1 MLSKNNYQERLR
13 KMDDKQER
21 FSIRKFSVGAAS
33 VLVGTAILSMQNV
46 QTVRADATT
55 DTEKGTTDVT
65 SKNDEQNKQKA
76 YNQVV
81 SEDQNKSSK
90 TTGTTMEGQD
100 SKVASFSASKNEG
113 TFAETSSEDKA
124 ASTTDATESK
134 TSDTTKATEDNK
146 VDAVADKSTE
156 DKANTDATQESS
168 DSKSTENKT
177 TDAQKVESKVATTK
191 ATTDTAN
198 SVKSAST
205 TSTDKTTSVN
215 TTTFNTNQSSTAALF
230 SASAL
235 SESKALAA
243 TPRSSSATTN
253 TQAKN
258 NNYKLVTSAS
268 ALQQAINSGVAGVN
282 IDRSIDA
289 SNVDLAITNTFAIVG
304 INDAAVLNLGQK
316 SLNNSGNLTLQDI
329 TINGAVSGNGTVNI
343 KGNVTSNVNENNSL
357 IKGATVDEANAALN
371 DQTGTGKIG
380 TQGTSWA
387 SGSSNQNGWAVKGW
401 NYANFSGSKVNV
413 AVDANLTINRSAIGD
428 GIHLA
433 NNGTVNVADGGQL
446 TINMNTNNDL
456 NTTARYHNA
465 GIFAVGNGNL
475 TTGYKSVVTLNT
487 SIGQGIAMT
496 GMRPYVTDTDVFGG
510 YSARDRGDGSG
521 QINLGQ
527 YSTLNFTGRDGV
539 ILGNNSNFNV
549 GDSANVHF
557 ENKGR
562 GVALDLAANSNIN
575 IDDHAVTYF
584 HSVGK
589 TTTNA
594 LGNTVGA
601 SGSFSG
607 YNYIGV
613 NEGGNITVGQFATFR
628 VILEGRGNNNYD
640 DVVSLDSQNSNTNA
654 AFTSK
659 TGAIVDIRDDNTN
672 FYAELISFPLGTSN
686 TRIDIHDPLMLNL
699 QRYSSGGPTTGW
711 MPIGGDMINTTSNQ
725 YTANLIYMSGSKGVF
740 SVDGTDYVVYQK
752 IKSDGSKQIWLNV
765 NGVNIPMS
773 GFQTKDIWNNQAN
786 PDVSIKGTD
795 LTSGIRANQ
804 VHNYDGTPL
813 TGKDA
818 PYYGISTQRASQ
830 QIWFPHKTQM
840 EVVGSHTNT
849 IKYVYEDGTPVLDEN
864 GNQIVKTQNLNLTR
878 KLTLDITDD
887 KIEEIQKY
895 ALTHNADQT
904 LEYIKNAQSVSED
917 SGWVYTDA
925 QGNTVTDPYATVVSP
940 VEDGYTASIKSSNVP
955 GITEGA
961 DGTSVTAKLQYKEDL
976 VQNGELSN
984 NYKQNGLSAILPD
997 NYETVVV
1004 YGMPQEVTNTLKFY
1018 DDTTK
1023 SYISTVT
1030 DQTVT
1035 GKENDDVNFK
1045 DGASIVKSLED
1056 QGYKFVN
1063 VTDGTPDDTNAT
1075 VLSGDTFSDVDF
1087 GKFGKDGKTFVVH
1100 LTHKV
1105 VPVTPDT
1112 PNVPSNSKVSKDDL
1126 TKTATRTIHYV
1137 ENDQNGAELKE
1148 STVQTVNYTG
1158 TAYVDVVTGQM
1169 VNAKADGEDAQG
1181 NTTYVVDTDN
1191 KKQPLIAWTT
1201 DNDGKFAQVTP
1212 DASIKKGD
1220 DTWTTGVKSVDEK
1233 NAPDVSTITGKTT
1246 NEDVYVPYT
1255 LSQKT
1260 YTGTKETT
1268 SVTRVI
1274 SYLDNETKQPVS
1286 DAVKQTATL
1295 SRTRIKDE
1303 KDNVIGYGSV
1313 SEDGHSYTL
1322 NNDWTI
1328 DSNGWVAQVSPDETA
1343 KGYKKTPHFE
1353 DGKDASTVA
1362 ADAPSITDPQDVTV
1376 NVFYDHD
1383 TTPVTPDKPGHGLT
1397 HDDLNKDVTRTIN
1410 YVDMTG
1416 AAVNGAPD
1424 GKSTYTQT
1432 AHFTRTAIVD
1442 KVNDKLLGYEIN
1454 GDGSVDIT
1462 PDAGDFAWKST
1473 DANLPAVTSKT
1484 PSEVGYDS
1492 VDTPVVQATTVAY
1505 NSEPINVTV
1514 TYSKNA
1520 QQGSFQIHY
1529 IDEDNN
1535 NAILHQDTVSGKIGD
1550 SVTYSTA
1557 DQIKLWESKGYV
1569 LDHDGYTTQTT
1580 INEDNNGKTY
1590 IVSFKHGRKN
1600 GTTETIVP
1608 TETIHFQYA
1617 DGTKAADDVYGNAG
1631 DFKFTR
1637 TPIIDTVTGQVV
1649 DPGTWNKESYTFD
1662 DGQKNV
1668 KVING
1673 YVADKVTYGNRTAT
1687 PNDLN
1692 VEDTITYRKISNII
1706 PVDENG
1712 NQIPGTTPVDYKN
1725 DPSDP
1730 TKVTPDEE
1738 SPKVPSGWTIS
1749 PDQPEGVTPN
1759 TTTNTAKV
1767 TPVDPTEPTKVVYT
1781 RDEEPEDLQYA
1792 TVKVI
1797 YHDDTTGQDL
1807 ESWSSDTN
1815 GNKKEVGTDT
1825 GYTQADINRVV
1836 QGYEAKGY
1844 YYVTTDGTLPTTI
1857 PADGATIVVHLAHNQ
1872 IPVGPDT
1879 PDKHGV
1885 DPDQVKKVYTSTLYY
1900 QDSEGKTL
1908 SPDQQQTSTW
1918 TRTVTVDAVTNQIV
1932 NGGKYDT
1939 NWTLQDANDQY
1950 SNFTVP
1956 VVEGYVARKITNN
1969 GATVTTVVA
1978 GQTKVQQNLEDTVV
1992 YDKVGKLV
2000 PVGPDGKTPIPDAP
2014 TPSYPNDPTDP
2025 TKVIPNEPVPDVPG
2039 YTPVDPTPIT
2049 PEDPTKD
2056 TPIPYTKD
2064 PVKAG
2069 LTVQYIDQDNNNSVI
2084 KSDAVNGNIGGKV
2097 DYSTASSITDFEN
2110 KGYVLVTDGF
2120 TGQAGDEF
2128 TTENNG
2134 QVYKVVFKHGTRPVT
2149 PENPADPNK
2158 PVDPDHPDTP
2168 TPSNPNLSKTDL
2180 QKTITRTV
2188 EYKYADGT
2196 QAHEPVKQELTFTG
2210 KGTIDLVTGN
2220 LVTVDKDGNITSQN
2234 GKITW
2239 NHDSQEFE
2247 AVPAIDHDDY
2257 YISSI
2262 NQSNSTA
2269 SVDGQTGAVGTETV
2283 TPNSQNGNIVITLTR
2298 NPDVPVAAQGSIN
2311 YIDDTTGQ
2319 TIESANFS
2327 GNVGQKINYTTAGSI
2342 KNWEAKGYNLVSNN
2356 FKDGEE
2362 VFTDGKNA
2370 FEVHLVHATTPVT
2383 PENPGKPGEP
2393 VNPTNPDDPHKYPD
2407 NYVPQELAKTVTR
2420 DVTYVYADGSQ
2431 AEAPVHQEV
2440 KFTGSG
2446 YLDLVTGE
2454 YVTVDNNGRIT
2465 GKGQINWTP
2474 ESANFDATK
2483 SIDTSKY
2490 QIVGIKE
2497 NNTTANVDQT
2507 TGVVA
2512 GETVTQNGNNSSIVI
2527 TLANKPAPVVEKG
2540 SITVRVHDLTD
2551 NVDLPQYGKES
2562 GEQEVGTSFTYDK
2575 SAVITELINKG
2586 YKLVNGGEDVP
2597 SEVAKGAKTITIL
2610 VEHDTVPVTPENP
2623 SKPGEPINPNDP
2635 DGPKWPE
2642 GTDENSVKR
2651 TGTQTIHYEGAGD
2664 KTPSDDVQ
2672 TFDFTKKMLVDK
2684 VTGKIID
2691 SGEWNVT
2698 SHTFG
2703 YKDTPVIDGYHADK
2717 RNAGGSVVTPDDL
2730 NKKVVVTY
2738 KPNGKIIPTDPSGNP
2753 IPNVPTP
2760 TYPTDPTDP
2769 TKVVPDEP
2777 VPDIPGMTP
2786 STPTVTPED
2795 PGKDTPVPYTPVV
2808 PAKDQ
2813 VAQVIYRDVQD
2824 GTNKQLATSGDL
2836 TGKSGSEINYSTAD
2850 QIKELISQGYVLK
2863 NDGFPAGVVFDNDD
2877 SKNQVFYVDF
2887 IHGQVPVNPDNPHE
2901 GIDPSQYE
2909 KTVKEK
2915 VHYVGAGDKTPAD
2928 NVQNSKWTRTL
2939 TVDTVTGKVVEN
2951 GQYTTDWSIAKGE
2964 KTVYD
2969 QVNTPVIDGYHA
2981 DKREVPATAVTQDDI
2996 EVTVTYKPNGKI
3008 IPTDPSG
3015 NPIPNVPT
3023 LTYPTDPT
3031 DPTKV
3036 VPNEPVPDI
3045 PGMTPSTPTVT
3056 PEDPG
3061 KDTSVPYNP
3070 IVPAKDQ
3077 AAIVSYVDADNGN
3090 AEITNSGNL
3099 TGKAGDKIDYSTK
3112 ATIASLENKGYVL
3125 VNDGF
3130 PADATFDNDD
3140 NTTQRF
3146 VVVLK
3151 HGTVPVTPENP
3162 GKSGEPINP
3171 NDPDGPK
3178 WPEGTDENSVKRTGT
3193 QTIHYVGAGDKTP
3206 SDDVQTFDFTR
3217 NMVVDKVTGKVI
3229 DGGSWNVT
3237 SHTFGYKDT
3246 PVIDGYHAD
3255 KRNAGGTVVT
3265 PDDLN
3270 KIVTVNYSQ
3279 NGKIIPTDPSG
3290 TPISNVP
3297 TPTYPTDPT
3306 DPTKVVPDQPVP
3318 KVPDMTPST
3327 PTVTPED
3334 PGKDTPVPYNPVKTL
3349 DKVTTVEGKQIVH
3362 FVDGDNGNT
3371 PLRDPNTQTHEFKIT
3386 NGVPDESS
3394 HTFTL
3399 VDVPVIPGYVAEV
3412 KSAGGKTVT
3421 PDTPLAEVTVVY
3433 HKVGKIVPVDPNGTP
3448 IPNVP
3453 TPSYT
3458 NDPTDPTKVVPDEP
3472 VPAITG
3478 KTPDKTSVT
3487 PVDPTKDTPVVY
3499 KDNEVPA
3506 TPNSQKAVVNFIDVN
3521 TGKLIKTSG
3530 ILSGRPGEDINK
3542 LYSSAEVIKQLEEA
3556 GYEVV
3561 YNAFDGDG
3569 VTKYFDDDDNTTQQF
3584 TVALKLKEKAKT
3596 PDPVVPAPETPAKEP
3611 EAPAEKVSRPEQ
3623 SVKQNVS
3630 VPTPQKPVEKKTNN
3644 KKEVLP
3650 QTGADHN
3657 EAASILGAVAA
3668 AIGMTSLIGAKRRK
3682 KDDK

>member
-1 MLSKNNYQERLR
+1 M
-13 KMDDKQER
+13 
-21 FSIRKFSVGAAS
+21 
-33 VLVGTAILSMQNV
+33 
-46 QTVRADATT
+46 
-55 DTEKGTTDVT
+55 
-65 SKNDEQNKQKA
+65 
-76 YNQVV
+76 
-81 SEDQNKSSK
+81 
-90 TTGTTMEGQD
+90 
-100 SKVASFSASKNEG
+100 
-113 TFAETSSEDKA
+113 
-124 ASTTDATESK
+124 
-134 TSDTTKATEDNK
+134 
-146 VDAVADKSTE
+146 
-156 DKANTDATQESS
+156 
-168 DSKSTENKT
+168 
-177 TDAQKVESKVATTK
+177 
-191 ATTDTAN
+191 
-198 SVKSAST
+198 
-205 TSTDKTTSVN
+205 
-215 TTTFNTNQSSTAALF
+215 
-230 SASAL
+230 

-243 TPRSSSATTN
+243 TPRASSATTN

-329 TINGAVSGNGTVNI
+329 TINGAVSGNGIVNI
-343 KGNVTSNVNENNSL
+343 KGNVTSNVSENNSL
-357 IKGATVDEANAALN
+357 IKGATVDAANAALK
-371 DQTGTGKIG
+371 DQTSTGTIG

-387 SGSSNQNGWAVKGW
+387 SGSSNQNGWTVKGW

-413 AVDANLTINRSAIGD
+413 AADANLTINRSAIGD

-589 TTTNA
+589 TTTNV

-659 TGAIVDIRDDNTN
+659 IGAIVDIRDDNTN

-887 KIEEIQKY
+887 KSEEIQKY

-1004 YGMPQEVTNTLKFY
+1004 YKKAKEVTNTLKFY

-1023 SYISTVT
+1023 SYITNIA
-1030 DQTVT
+1030 DQTAT

-1045 DGASIVKSLED
+1045 DGASTVKSLED

-1063 VTDGTPDDTNAT
+1063 VTDGTPDDTNVT

-1126 TKTATRTIHYV
+1126 TKSATRTIHYV

-1169 VNAKADGEDAQG
+1169 VNAKADGKDAQG

-1191 KKQPLIAWTT
+1191 KKQPSIAWTT

-1220 DTWTTGVKSVDEK
+1220 DTWTTGIKSVDEK
-1233 NAPDVSTITGKTT
+1233 NAPDVSTITGKTI

-1274 SYLDNETKQPVS
+1274 NYLDNETKQPVS

-1303 KDNVIGYGSV
+1303 KGNVIGYGSV

-1410 YVDMTG
+1410 YVDTTG

-1535 NAILHQDTVSGKIGD
+1535 NAILRQSSVSSKIGD
-1550 SVTYSTA
+1550 SVSYDPATIIDELT
-1557 DQIKLWESKGYV
+1557 KLGYV
-1569 LDHDGYTTQTT
+1569 QDTNYSGADKYVPQAFIT
-1580 INEDNNGKTY
+1580 EDNNGKTY
-1590 IVSFKHGRKN
+1590 IIAFKHGRKN
-1600 GTTETIVP
+1600 GTTETLVP

-1617 DGTKAADDVYGNAG
+1617 DGTKPADDVKGNAG
-1631 DFKFTR
+1631 NFKFTR
-1637 TPIIDTVTGQVV
+1637 TPILDTVTGQVV
-1649 DPGTWNKESYTFD
+1649 DPGTWNKDSYTFD

-1797 YHDDTTGQDL
+1797 YHDDTTNQDL
-1807 ESWSSDTN
+1807 ESWNSDNN
-1815 GNKKEVGTDT
+1815 GVKREVGTDT
-1825 GYTQADINRVV
+1825 GYTQADINKVV
-1836 QGYEAKGY
+1836 EGYEARGY
-1844 YYVTTDGTLPTTI
+1844 YYVTTDGTLPTMI
-1857 PADGATIVVHLAHNQ
+1857 PASDTTIVVHLAHNQ
-1872 IPVGPDT
+1872 IPVGPD
-1879 PDKHGV
+1879 
-1885 DPDQVKKVYTSTLYY
+1885 
-1900 QDSEGKTL
+1900 
-1908 SPDQQQTSTW
+1908 
-1918 TRTVTVDAVTNQIV
+1918 
-1932 NGGKYDT
+1932 
-1939 NWTLQDANDQY
+1939 
-1950 SNFTVP
+1950 
-1956 VVEGYVARKITNN
+1956 
-1969 GATVTTVVA
+1969 
-1978 GQTKVQQNLEDTVV
+1978 
-1992 YDKVGKLV
+1992 
-2000 PVGPDGKTPIPDAP
+2000 GKTPIPNVP

-2056 TPIPYTKD
+2056 TPVPYTKD

-2084 KSDAVNGNIGGKV
+2084 KSDAVNGNIGDKI

-2110 KGYVLVTDGF
+2110 RGYVLVTDGF

-2247 AVPAIDHDDY
+2247 AVPAIDHDGY

-2269 SVDGQTGAVGTETV
+2269 SVDSQTGTVGTETV

-2298 NPDVPVAAQGSIN
+2298 NPDVPVAAQGSVN

-2454 YVTVDNNGRIT
+2454 YVTVDNNGKIT

-2507 TGVVA
+2507 PGVVA
-2512 GETVTQNGNNSSIVI
+2512 GETVT
-2527 TLANKPAPVVEKG
+2527 
-2540 SITVRVHDLTD
+2540 TV
-2551 NVDLPQYGKES
+2551 
-2562 GEQEVGTSFTYDK
+2562 
-2575 SAVITELINKG
+2575 
-2586 YKLVNGGEDVP
+2586 
-2597 SEVAKGAKTITIL
+2597 
-2610 VEHDTVPVTPENP
+2610 
-2623 SKPGEPINPNDP
+2623 
-2635 DGPKWPE
+2635 
-2642 GTDENSVKR
+2642 
-2651 TGTQTIHYEGAGD
+2651 
-2664 KTPSDDVQ
+2664 
-2672 TFDFTKKMLVDK
+2672 
-2684 VTGKIID
+2684 
-2691 SGEWNVT
+2691 
-2698 SHTFG
+2698 
-2703 YKDTPVIDGYHADK
+2703 
-2717 RNAGGSVVTPDDL
+2717 
-2730 NKKVVVTY
+2730 
-2738 KPNGKIIPTDPSGNP
+2738 
-2753 IPNVPTP
+2753 
-2760 TYPTDPTDP
+2760 
-2769 TKVVPDEP
+2769 
-2777 VPDIPGMTP
+2777 
-2786 STPTVTPED
+2786 
-2795 PGKDTPVPYTPVV
+2795 
-2808 PAKDQ
+2808 
-2813 VAQVIYRDVQD
+2813 
-2824 GTNKQLATSGDL
+2824 QL
-2836 TGKSGSEINYSTAD
+2836 
-2850 QIKELISQGYVLK
+2850 
-2863 NDGFPAGVVFDNDD
+2863 
-2877 SKNQVFYVDF
+2877 
-2887 IHGQVPVNPDNPHE
+2887 
-2901 GIDPSQYE
+2901 
-2909 KTVKEK
+2909 
-2915 VHYVGAGDKTPAD
+2915 
-2928 NVQNSKWTRTL
+2928 
-2939 TVDTVTGKVVEN
+2939 
-2951 GQYTTDWSIAKGE
+2951 
-2964 KTVYD
+2964 
-2969 QVNTPVIDGYHA
+2969 
-2981 DKREVPATAVTQDDI
+2981 
-2996 EVTVTYKPNGKI
+2996 
-3008 IPTDPSG
+3008 
-3015 NPIPNVPT
+3015 
-3023 LTYPTDPT
+3023 
-3031 DPTKV
+3031 
-3036 VPNEPVPDI
+3036 
-3045 PGMTPSTPTVT
+3045 
-3056 PEDPG
+3056 
-3061 KDTSVPYNP
+3061 
-3070 IVPAKDQ
+3070 
-3077 AAIVSYVDADNGN
+3077 
-3090 AEITNSGNL
+3090 
-3099 TGKAGDKIDYSTK
+3099 
-3112 ATIASLENKGYVL
+3112 
-3125 VNDGF
+3125 
-3130 PADATFDNDD
+3130 
-3140 NTTQRF
+3140 
-3146 VVVLK
+3146 
-3151 HGTVPVTPENP
+3151 
-3162 GKSGEPINP
+3162 
-3171 NDPDGPK
+3171 
-3178 WPEGTDENSVKRTGT
+3178 
-3193 QTIHYVGAGDKTP
+3193 
-3206 SDDVQTFDFTR
+3206 
-3217 NMVVDKVTGKVI
+3217 
-3229 DGGSWNVT
+3229 
-3237 SHTFGYKDT
+3237 
-3246 PVIDGYHAD
+3246 
-3255 KRNAGGTVVT
+3255 
-3265 PDDLN
+3265 
-3270 KIVTVNYSQ
+3270 
-3279 NGKIIPTDPSG
+3279 
-3290 TPISNVP
+3290 
-3297 TPTYPTDPT
+3297 
-3306 DPTKVVPDQPVP
+3306 
-3318 KVPDMTPST
+3318 
-3327 PTVTPED
+3327 
-3334 PGKDTPVPYNPVKTL
+3334 
-3349 DKVTTVEGKQIVH
+3349 
-3362 FVDGDNGNT
+3362 
-3371 PLRDPNTQTHEFKIT
+3371 
-3386 NGVPDESS
+3386 
-3394 HTFTL
+3394 
-3399 VDVPVIPGYVAEV
+3399 
-3412 KSAGGKTVT
+3412 
-3421 PDTPLAEVTVVY
+3421 
-3433 HKVGKIVPVDPNGTP
+3433 
-3448 IPNVP
+3448 
-3453 TPSYT
+3453 
-3458 NDPTDPTKVVPDEP
+3458 
-3472 VPAITG
+3472 
-3478 KTPDKTSVT
+3478 
-3487 PVDPTKDTPVVY
+3487 
-3499 KDNEVPA
+3499 
-3506 TPNSQKAVVNFIDVN
+3506 
-3521 TGKLIKTSG
+3521 
-3530 ILSGRPGEDINK
+3530 
-3542 LYSSAEVIKQLEEA
+3542 
-3556 GYEVV
+3556 
-3561 YNAFDGDG
+3561 
-3569 VTKYFDDDDNTTQQF
+3569 
-3584 TVALKLKEKAKT
+3584 
-3596 PDPVVPAPETPAKEP
+3596 
-3611 EAPAEKVSRPEQ
+3611 
-3623 SVKQNVS
+3623 
-3630 VPTPQKPVEKKTNN
+3630 
-3644 KKEVLP
+3644 
-3650 QTGADHN
+3650 
-3657 EAASILGAVAA
+3657 
-3668 AIGMTSLIGAKRRK
+3668 
-3682 KDDK
+3682 

>member
-113 TFAETSSEDKA
+113 TFAETSSEDKT
-124 ASTTDATESK
+124 ASTADATENK

-156 DKANTDATQESS
+156 NKANTDATQESS

-205 TSTDKTTSVN
+205 TSTHKTTSVN

-243 TPRSSSATTN
+243 TPRASSDTTN

-258 NNYKLVTSAS
+258 NSYKLVTSAS

-329 TINGAVSGNGTVNI
+329 TINGAVSGNGIVNI
-343 KGNVTSNVNENNSL
+343 KGNVTSNVSENNSL
-357 IKGATVDEANAALN
+357 IKGATVDAANAALK
-371 DQTGTGKIG
+371 DQTSTGTIG

-387 SGSSNQNGWAVKGW
+387 SGSSNQNGWTVKGW

-413 AVDANLTINRSAIGD
+413 AADANLTINRSAIGD

-465 GIFAVGNGNL
+465 GIFAVGNGNF

-849 IKYVYEDGTPVLDEN
+849 IKYVYEDGTPVLGEN

-1004 YGMPQEVTNTLKFY
+1004 YSMPQEVTNTLKFY

-1023 SYISTVT
+1023 SYITNIA
-1030 DQTVT
+1030 DQTAT

-1045 DGASIVKSLED
+1045 DGASTVKSLED

-1063 VTDGTPDDTNAT
+1063 VTDGTPDDTNVT

-1126 TKTATRTIHYV
+1126 TKSATRTIHYV

-1169 VNAKADGEDAQG
+1169 VNAKADGKDAQG

-1191 KKQPLIAWTT
+1191 KKQPSIAWTT

-1274 SYLDNETKQPVS
+1274 NYLDNETKQPVS

-1303 KDNVIGYGSV
+1303 KGNVIGYGSV

-1353 DGKDASTVA
+1353 DGKDASTLA

-1410 YVDMTG
+1410 YVDTTG

-1454 GDGSVDIT
+1454 GNGSVDIT

-1600 GTTETIVP
+1600 GTTETLVP

-1673 YVADKVTYGNRTAT
+1673 YVADKATYGNRTAT

-1692 VEDTITYRKISNII
+1692 VEDTVTYRKISNII

-1738 SPKVPSGWTIS
+1738 SPNVPNGWTIS

-1797 YHDDTTGQDL
+1797 YHDDTTNQDL
-1807 ESWSSDTN
+1807 ESWNSDNN
-1815 GNKKEVGTDT
+1815 GVKREVGTDT
-1825 GYTQADINRVV
+1825 GYTQADINKVV
-1836 QGYEAKGY
+1836 EGYEARGY
-1844 YYVTTDGTLPTTI
+1844 YYVTTDGTLPTMI
-1857 PADGATIVVHLAHNQ
+1857 PASDTTIVVHLAHNQ

-1885 DPDQVKKVYTSTLYY
+1885 DPDQVKKVYTSTLHY

-1969 GATVTTVVA
+1969 SATVTTVVA

-2084 KSDAVNGNIGGKV
+2084 KSDAVNGNIGGKI

-2247 AVPAIDHDDY
+2247 AVPAIDHDGY

-2454 YVTVDNNGRIT
+2454 YVTVDNNGKIT

-2512 GETVTQNGNNSSIVI
+2512 GETVTQNSNNSSIVI
-2527 TLANKPAPVVEKG
+2527 TLADKPAPVVEKG

-2586 YKLVNGGEDVP
+2586 YKLVDGGEDVP

-2623 SKPGEPINPNDP
+2623 GKPGEPINPNDP

-2777 VPDIPGMTP
+2777 VL
-2786 STPTVTPED
+2786 
-2795 PGKDTPVPYTPVV
+2795 YTPVV

-2863 NDGFPAGVVFDNDD
+2863 NDGFPAGAVFDNDD

-2951 GQYTTDWSIAKGE
+2951 GQYTTDWSIAKCE

-3015 NPIPNVPT
+3015 NPIPNVSTP
-3023 LTYPTDPT
+3023 TYPTDPT

-3162 GKSGEPINP
+3162 GKPGEPINP

-3290 TPISNVP
+3290 NPIPNVP

-3306 DPTKVVPDQPVP
+3306 DPTKVVPDEPVP
-3318 KVPDMTPST
+3318 DIPGMTPST

-3334 PGKDTPVPYNPVKTL
+3334 PGKDTPVPYNPVKTP

-3433 HKVGKIVPVDPNGTP
+3433 HKVGKIVPVDPNGNP

-3611 EAPAEKVSRPEQ
+3611 EAPVEKVSRPEQ

>member
-90 TTGTTMEGQD
+90 TTDTTMEGQD

-113 TFAETSSEDKA
+113 TFAETSSEDKT
-124 ASTTDATESK
+124 ASTTDVTENK
-134 TSDTTKATEDNK
+134 TSDTTKAIEDNK

-156 DKANTDATQESS
+156 NKANTDATQESS

-177 TDAQKVESKVATTK
+177 TDAQKVESKV

-243 TPRSSSATTN
+243 APRASSATTN

-343 KGNVTSNVNENNSL
+343 KGNVTSNVSENNSL
-357 IKGATVDEANAALN
+357 IKGATVDAANAALK
-371 DQTGTGKIG
+371 DQTSTGTIG

-387 SGSSNQNGWAVKGW
+387 SGSSNQNGWTVKGW

-413 AVDANLTINRSAIGD
+413 AADANLTINRSAIGD

-917 SGWVYTDA
+917 SDWVYTDA

-1004 YGMPQEVTNTLKFY
+1004 YKKAKEVTNTLKFY

-1023 SYISTVT
+1023 SYITNIA
-1030 DQTVT
+1030 DQTAT

-1045 DGASIVKSLED
+1045 DGASTVKSLED

-1063 VTDGTPDDTNAT
+1063 VTDGTPDDTNVT

-1112 PNVPSNSKVSKDDL
+1112 PNVPSNSKVSKGDL
-1126 TKTATRTIHYV
+1126 TKSATRTIHYV

-1169 VNAKADGEDAQG
+1169 VNAKAEGKDAQG

-1191 KKQPLIAWTT
+1191 KKQPSIAWTT

-1274 SYLDNETKQPVS
+1274 NYLDNETKQPVS

-1303 KDNVIGYGSV
+1303 KGNVIGYGSV

-1410 YVDMTG
+1410 YVDTTG

-1600 GTTETIVP
+1600 GTTETLVP

-1673 YVADKVTYGNRTAT
+1673 YVADKATYGNKTAT
-1687 PNDLN
+1687 PTDLN
-1692 VEDTITYRKISNII
+1692 VEDTVTYRKISNII

-1797 YHDDTTGQDL
+1797 YHDDTTNQDL
-1807 ESWSSDTN
+1807 ESWNSDNN
-1815 GNKKEVGTDT
+1815 GVKREVGTDT
-1825 GYTQADINRVV
+1825 GYTQADINKVV
-1836 QGYEAKGY
+1836 EGYEARGY
-1844 YYVTTDGTLPTTI
+1844 YYVTTDGTLPTMI
-1857 PADGATIVVHLAHNQ
+1857 PASDTTIVVHLAHNQ

-1885 DPDQVKKVYTSTLYY
+1885 DPDQVKKVYTSTLHY

-1908 SPDQQQTSTW
+1908 SPDQQKTSTW

-1939 NWTLQDANDQY
+1939 NWTLQDANDKY

-1956 VVEGYVARKITNN
+1956 VVEGYVARKTTNN

-1992 YDKVGKLV
+1992 YNKVGKLV
-2000 PVGPDGKTPIPDAP
+2000 PVGPDGKTPIPNVP

-2039 YTPVDPTPIT
+2039 MTPSTPTVT

-2056 TPIPYTKD
+2056 TPVPYTKD

-2069 LTVQYIDQDNNNSVI
+2069 LTVQYIDQDDNNSVI
-2084 KSDAVNGNIGGKV
+2084 KSDAVNGNIGDKI

-2247 AVPAIDHDDY
+2247 AVPAIDHDGY

-2454 YVTVDNNGRIT
+2454 YVTVDNNGKIT

-2490 QIVGIKE
+2490 QIVCIKE

-2512 GETVTQNGNNSSIVI
+2512 GETVTQNSNNSSIVI
-2527 TLANKPAPVVEKG
+2527 TLADKPAPVVEKG

-2551 NVDLPQYGKES
+2551 NVDLSQYGKES

-2586 YKLVNGGEDVP
+2586 YKLVDGGEDVP

-2623 SKPGEPINPNDP
+2623 GKPGEPINPNDP

-2863 NDGFPAGVVFDNDD
+2863 NDGFPAGAVFDNDD

-3015 NPIPNVPT
+3015 NPIPNVSTP
-3023 LTYPTDPT
+3023 TYPTDPT

-3045 PGMTPSTPTVT
+3045 PGITPSTPTVT

-3061 KDTSVPYNP
+3061 KDTPVPYDP

-3162 GKSGEPINP
+3162 GKPGEPINP

-3290 TPISNVP
+3290 NPIPNVP

-3318 KVPDMTPST
+3318 EVPDMTPST

-3334 PGKDTPVPYNPVKTL
+3334 PGKDTPVPYNPVKTP

-3433 HKVGKIVPVDPNGTP
+3433 HKVGKIVPVDPNGNP

-3596 PDPVVPAPETPAKEP
+3596 PDPVVPAPE
-3611 EAPAEKVSRPEQ
+3611 APAEKVSRPEQ

>member
-81 SEDQNKSSK
+81 SEDQNKASK
-90 TTGTTMEGQD
+90 TTDTTMVGQD

-113 TFAETSSEDKA
+113 TFAEASSEDK
-124 ASTTDATESK
+124 
-134 TSDTTKATEDNK
+134 TS
-146 VDAVADKSTE
+146 S
-156 DKANTDATQESS
+156 
-168 DSKSTENKT
+168 T
-177 TDAQKVESKVATTK
+177 TDAQKVESKVATAK

-198 SVKSAST
+198 SVKTAST
-205 TSTDKTTSVN
+205 TSTDQTTSVN

-243 TPRSSSATTN
+243 TPRASSATTN
-253 TQAKN
+253 AQAKN
-258 NNYKLVTSAS
+258 NNYKLVTSS
-268 ALQQAINSGVAGVN
+268 SELQQAINSGVAGIN

-289 SNVDLAITNTFAIVG
+289 SNVNLAITNTFAIVG

-357 IKGATVDEANAALN
+357 IKGATADAANAANAALK
-371 DQTGTGKIG
+371 DQTSTGTIG
-380 TQGTSWA
+380 TQGTSCA
-387 SGSSNQNGWAVKGW
+387 SGSSNQNGWTVKGW

-413 AVDANLTINRSAIGD
+413 AADANLTINRSAIGD

-465 GIFAVGNGNL
+465 GIFAVGNGNF

-613 NEGGNITVGQFATFR
+613 NEGGNITVGKFATFR

-640 DVVSLDSQNSNTNA
+640 DVVSLDSQNTNTNA

-672 FYAELISFPLGTSN
+672 FYAELISFPLGASN

-740 SVDGTDYVVYQK
+740 SVDGTNYVVYQK

-773 GFQTKDIWNNQAN
+773 GFQTKDIWDNQAN
-786 PDVSIKGTD
+786 PDVSIKGND

-904 LEYIKNAQSVSED
+904 LEYIKNAQGVSED

-940 VEDGYTASIKSSNVP
+940 VEDGQTASIESSNVP

-961 DGTSVTAKLQYKEDL
+961 DGTSVTAKLQYKEEL

-1004 YGMPQEVTNTLKFY
+1004 YKKAKEVTNTLKFY

-1023 SYISTVT
+1023 SYISTVA
-1030 DQTVT
+1030 DQTAT

-1045 DGASIVKSLED
+1045 DGASTVKSLED
-1056 QGYKFVN
+1056 QGYKFIN

-1169 VNAKADGEDAQG
+1169 VNAKADGKDAQG

-1191 KKQPLIAWTT
+1191 KKQPSITWTT
-1201 DNDGKFAQVTP
+1201 DNNGKFAQVTP

-1260 YTGTKETT
+1260 YTGTKETKT
-1268 SVTRVI
+1268 VTRVI
-1274 SYLDNETKQPVS
+1274 NYLDNETKQPVS
-1286 DAVKQTATL
+1286 DAVEQTTTL
-1295 SRTRIKDE
+1295 SRTQIKDE
-1303 KDNVIGYGSV
+1303 KGNVIGYGTV

-1328 DSNGWVAQVSPDETA
+1328 DKNGWVAQVSPDETA
-1343 KGYKKTPHFE
+1343 KGYKETPHFE

-1362 ADAPSITDPQDVTV
+1362 ADTPSVTDPQDVTV

-1410 YVDMTG
+1410 YVDTTG

-1442 KVNDKLLGYEIN
+1442 KVNDKLLGYDIN
-1454 GDGSVDIT
+1454 GDGSVDIS

-1473 DANLPAVTSKT
+1473 DANLPAVTSKA

-1535 NAILHQDTVSGKIGD
+1535 NAILHQDTVSDKIGD

-1557 DQIKLWESKGYV
+1557 DQIQLWESKGYV
-1569 LDHDGYTTQTT
+1569 LDQDGYTTQTT
-1580 INEDNNGKTY
+1580 VNEDNNGKTY

-1600 GTTETIVP
+1600 GTTETLVP

-1617 DGTKAADDVYGNAG
+1617 DGTKAADDVHGNAG

-1637 TPIIDTVTGQVV
+1637 TPIIDTVTGQIV

-1673 YVADKVTYGNRTAT
+1673 YVADKATYGNKTAT
-1687 PNDLN
+1687 PTDLN
-1692 VEDTITYRKISNII
+1692 VEDTVTYRKISNII

-1749 PDQPEGVTPN
+1749 PNQPEGVTPN

-1767 TPVDPTEPTKVVYT
+1767 TPVDPTKPTNVVYT
-1781 RDEEPEDLQYA
+1781 KDNAPVDKA
-1792 TVKVI
+1792 TVIVR
-1797 YHDDTTGQDL
+1797 YHDDTTNLDL
-1807 ESWSSDTN
+1807 PESFDS
-1815 GNKKEVGTDT
+1815 GNKEVGTDT
-1825 GYTQADINRVV
+1825 GYTQADINKVV
-1836 QGYEAKGY
+1836 QEYEAKGY

-1857 PADGATIVVHLAHNQ
+1857 PAGGATIVVHLAHNQ

-1885 DPDQVKKVYTSTLYY
+1885 DPDQVKKAYTSTLHY

-1918 TRTVTVDAVTNQIV
+1918 TRTVTVDTVTNQIV

-1939 NWTLQDANDQY
+1939 NWTLQDANDKY

-1956 VVEGYVARKITNN
+1956 VVEGYVARKTTNN

-2056 TPIPYTKD
+2056 TPVPYTKD

-2084 KSDAVNGNIGGKV
+2084 KSDAVDGNIGDKI

-2110 KGYVLVTDGF
+2110 KGYILVTDGF

-2149 PENPADPNK
+2149 PENPADPNE

-2168 TPSNPNLSKTDL
+2168 TPSNPNLSKEDL
-2180 QKTITRTV
+2180 QKTITRTI

-2220 LVTVDKDGNITSQN
+2220 LVTVDEDGNITSQN

-2239 NHDSQEFE
+2239 NHESQEFE
-2247 AVPAIDHDDY
+2247 AVPAIDHDGY

-2440 KFTGSG
+2440 KFTGNG

-2454 YVTVDNNGRIT
+2454 YVTVDNNGKIT

-2512 GETVTQNGNNSSIVI
+2512 GETVTQNSNNSSVVI

-2540 SITVRVHDLTD
+2540 SITVKVHDLTD

-2575 SAVITELINKG
+2575 NAVITELINKG
-2586 YKLVNGGEDVP
+2586 YKLVDGGENVP

-2623 SKPGEPINPNDP
+2623 GKPGEPINPNDP

-2717 RNAGGSVVTPDDL
+2717 RNAGGSVVTPNDL

-2795 PGKDTPVPYTPVV
+2795 PGKDTPVPYNPVV
-2808 PAKDQ
+2808 PAKNQ

-2824 GTNKQLATSGDL
+2824 GANKQLATSGDL
-2836 TGKSGSEINYSTAD
+2836 TDKSGSEISYSTAD
-2850 QIKELISQGYVLK
+2850 QIKKLINQGYVLK
-2863 NDGFPAGVVFDNDD
+2863 NDGFPAGAVFDNDD

-2887 IHGQVPVNPDNPHE
+2887 IHGQAPVNPDNPHE

-2909 KTVKEK
+2909 KTVTEK

-2939 TVDTVTGKVVEN
+2939 TIDTVTGKVVEN

-2969 QVNTPVIDGYHA
+2969 QVSTPVIDGYHA

-3008 IPTDPSG
+3008 IPTDPSS
-3015 NPIPNVPT
+3015 NPIPNVPNP
-3023 LTYPTDPT
+3023 TY
-3031 DPTKV
+3031 
-3036 VPNEPVPDI
+3036 
-3045 PGMTPSTPTVT
+3045 
-3056 PEDPG
+3056 
-3061 KDTSVPYNP
+3061 
-3070 IVPAKDQ
+3070 
-3077 AAIVSYVDADNGN
+3077 
-3090 AEITNSGNL
+3090 
-3099 TGKAGDKIDYSTK
+3099 
-3112 ATIASLENKGYVL
+3112 
-3125 VNDGF
+3125 
-3130 PADATFDNDD
+3130 
-3140 NTTQRF
+3140 
-3146 VVVLK
+3146 
-3151 HGTVPVTPENP
+3151 
-3162 GKSGEPINP
+3162 
-3171 NDPDGPK
+3171 
-3178 WPEGTDENSVKRTGT
+3178 
-3193 QTIHYVGAGDKTP
+3193 
-3206 SDDVQTFDFTR
+3206 
-3217 NMVVDKVTGKVI
+3217 
-3229 DGGSWNVT
+3229 
-3237 SHTFGYKDT
+3237 
-3246 PVIDGYHAD
+3246 
-3255 KRNAGGTVVT
+3255 
-3265 PDDLN
+3265 
-3270 KIVTVNYSQ
+3270 
-3279 NGKIIPTDPSG
+3279 
-3290 TPISNVP
+3290 
-3297 TPTYPTDPT
+3297 PTYPTDPT

-3318 KVPDMTPST
+3318 EVPGMTPST

-3334 PGKDTPVPYNPVKTL
+3334 PGKDTPVPYNPVKNP

-3433 HKVGKIVPVDPNGTP
+3433 HKVGKIVPVDPNGNP

-3458 NDPTDPTKVVPDEP
+3458 NDPTDPTKVVPNEP

-3499 KDNEVPA
+3499 KNNEVPA

-3596 PDPVVPAPETPAKEP
+3596 PYPVVPAPETPAKEP

-3623 SVKQNVS
+3623 PVKQNVS

-3650 QTGADHN
+3650 QTGADNN
-3657 EAASILGAVAA
+3657 EAASILGAVAT

>member
-113 TFAETSSEDKA
+113 TFAETSSEDKT
-124 ASTTDATESK
+124 ASTADATENK

-156 DKANTDATQESS
+156 NKANTDATQESS

-243 TPRSSSATTN
+243 TPRASSDTTN

-258 NNYKLVTSAS
+258 NSYKLVTSAS

-329 TINGAVSGNGTVNI
+329 TINGAVSGNGIVNI
-343 KGNVTSNVNENNSL
+343 KGNVTSNVSENNSL
-357 IKGATVDEANAALN
+357 IKGATVDAANAALK
-371 DQTGTGKIG
+371 DQTSTGTIG

-387 SGSSNQNGWAVKGW
+387 SGSSNQNGWTVKGW

-413 AVDANLTINRSAIGD
+413 AADANLTINRSAIGD

-465 GIFAVGNGNL
+465 GIFAVGNGNF

-849 IKYVYEDGTPVLDEN
+849 IKYVYEDGTPVLGEN

-895 ALTHNADQT
+895 ALTHNADQI

-1004 YGMPQEVTNTLKFY
+1004 YSMPQEVTNTLKFY

-1023 SYISTVT
+1023 SYITNIA
-1030 DQTVT
+1030 DQTAT

-1045 DGASIVKSLED
+1045 DGASTVKSLED

-1063 VTDGTPDDTNAT
+1063 VTDGTPDDTNVT

-1126 TKTATRTIHYV
+1126 TKSATRTIHYV

-1169 VNAKADGEDAQG
+1169 VNAKADGKDAQG

-1191 KKQPLIAWTT
+1191 KKQPSIAWTT

-1274 SYLDNETKQPVS
+1274 NYLDNETKQPVS

-1303 KDNVIGYGSV
+1303 KGNVIGYGSV

-1353 DGKDASTVA
+1353 DGKDASTLA

-1410 YVDMTG
+1410 YVDTTG

-1454 GDGSVDIT
+1454 GNGSVDIT

-1600 GTTETIVP
+1600 GTTETLVP

-1617 DGTKAADDVYGNAG
+1617 DGTKAADDVYGNAV

-1673 YVADKVTYGNRTAT
+1673 YVADKATYGNRTAT

-1692 VEDTITYRKISNII
+1692 VEDTVTYRKISNII

-1738 SPKVPSGWTIS
+1738 SPNVPNGWTIS

-1797 YHDDTTGQDL
+1797 YHDDTTNQDL
-1807 ESWSSDTN
+1807 ESWNSDNN
-1815 GNKKEVGTDT
+1815 GVKREVGTDT
-1825 GYTQADINRVV
+1825 GYTQADINKVV
-1836 QGYEAKGY
+1836 EGYEARGY
-1844 YYVTTDGTLPTTI
+1844 YYVTTDGTLPTMI
-1857 PADGATIVVHLAHNQ
+1857 PASDTTIVVHLAHNQ

-1885 DPDQVKKVYTSTLYY
+1885 DPDQVKKVYTSTLHY

-1969 GATVTTVVA
+1969 SATVTTVVA

-2084 KSDAVNGNIGGKV
+2084 KSDAVNGNIGGKI

-2247 AVPAIDHDDY
+2247 AVPAIDHDGY

-2454 YVTVDNNGRIT
+2454 YVTVDNNGKIT

-2512 GETVTQNGNNSSIVI
+2512 GETVTQNSNNSSIVI
-2527 TLANKPAPVVEKG
+2527 TLADKPAPVVEKG

-2586 YKLVNGGEDVP
+2586 YKLVDGGEDVP

-2623 SKPGEPINPNDP
+2623 GKPGEPINPNDP

-2777 VPDIPGMTP
+2777 VL
-2786 STPTVTPED
+2786 
-2795 PGKDTPVPYTPVV
+2795 YTPVV

-2863 NDGFPAGVVFDNDD
+2863 NDGFPAGAVFDNDD

-2951 GQYTTDWSIAKGE
+2951 GQYTTDWSIAKCE

-3015 NPIPNVPT
+3015 NPIPNVSTP
-3023 LTYPTDPT
+3023 TYPTDPT

-3061 KDTSVPYNP
+3061 KDTPVPYNP

-3162 GKSGEPINP
+3162 GKPGEPINP

-3290 TPISNVP
+3290 NPIPNVP

-3306 DPTKVVPDQPVP
+3306 DPTKVVPDEPVP
-3318 KVPDMTPST
+3318 DIPGMTPST

-3334 PGKDTPVPYNPVKTL
+3334 PGKDTPVPYNPVKTP

-3433 HKVGKIVPVDPNGTP
+3433 HKVGKIVPVDPNGNP

-3611 EAPAEKVSRPEQ
+3611 EAPVEKVSRPEQ

>member
-1 MLSKNNYQERLR
+1 MLSKNNY
-13 KMDDKQER
+13 QER

-81 SEDQNKSSK
+81 SEDQNKASK
-90 TTGTTMEGQD
+90 TTDTTMVGQD

-113 TFAETSSEDKA
+113 TFAEASSEDK
-124 ASTTDATESK
+124 
-134 TSDTTKATEDNK
+134 TS
-146 VDAVADKSTE
+146 S
-156 DKANTDATQESS
+156 
-168 DSKSTENKT
+168 T
-177 TDAQKVESKVATTK
+177 TDAQKVESKVATAK

-198 SVKSAST
+198 SVKTAST
-205 TSTDKTTSVN
+205 TSTDQTTSVN

-243 TPRSSSATTN
+243 TPRASSATTN
-253 TQAKN
+253 AQAKN
-258 NNYKLVTSAS
+258 NNYKLVTSS
-268 ALQQAINSGVAGVN
+268 SELQQAINSGVAGIN

-289 SNVDLAITNTFAIVG
+289 SNVNLAITNTFAIVG

-357 IKGATVDEANAALN
+357 IKGATADAANAALK
-371 DQTGTGKIG
+371 DQTSTGTIG
-380 TQGTSWA
+380 TQGTSCA
-387 SGSSNQNGWAVKGW
+387 SGSSNQNGWTVKGW

-413 AVDANLTINRSAIGD
+413 AADANLTINRSAIGD

-465 GIFAVGNGNL
+465 GIFAVGNGNF

-613 NEGGNITVGQFATFR
+613 NEGGNITVGKFATFR

-640 DVVSLDSQNSNTNA
+640 DVVSLDSQNTNTNA

-672 FYAELISFPLGTSN
+672 FYAELISFPLGASN

-740 SVDGTDYVVYQK
+740 SVDGTNYVVYQK

-773 GFQTKDIWNNQAN
+773 GFQTKDIWDNQAN
-786 PDVSIKGTD
+786 PDVSIKGND

-904 LEYIKNAQSVSED
+904 LEYIKNAQGVSED

-940 VEDGYTASIKSSNVP
+940 VEDGQTASIESSNVP

-961 DGTSVTAKLQYKEDL
+961 DGTSVTAKLQYKEEL

-1004 YGMPQEVTNTLKFY
+1004 YKKAKEVTNTLKFY

-1023 SYISTVT
+1023 SYISTVA
-1030 DQTVT
+1030 DQTAT

-1045 DGASIVKSLED
+1045 DGASTVKSLED
-1056 QGYKFVN
+1056 QGYKFIN

-1169 VNAKADGEDAQG
+1169 VNAKADGKDAQG

-1191 KKQPLIAWTT
+1191 KKQPSITWTT
-1201 DNDGKFAQVTP
+1201 DNNGKFAQVTP

-1260 YTGTKETT
+1260 YTGTKETKT
-1268 SVTRVI
+1268 VTRVI
-1274 SYLDNETKQPVS
+1274 NYLDNETKQPVS
-1286 DAVKQTATL
+1286 DAVEQTTTL
-1295 SRTRIKDE
+1295 SRTQIKDE
-1303 KDNVIGYGSV
+1303 KGNVIGYGTV

-1328 DSNGWVAQVSPDETA
+1328 DKNGWVAQVSPDETA
-1343 KGYKKTPHFE
+1343 KGYKETPHFE

-1362 ADAPSITDPQDVTV
+1362 ADTPSVTDPQDVTV

-1410 YVDMTG
+1410 YVDTTG

-1442 KVNDKLLGYEIN
+1442 KVNDKLLGYDIN
-1454 GDGSVDIT
+1454 GDGSVDIS

-1473 DANLPAVTSKT
+1473 DANLPAVTSKA

-1535 NAILHQDTVSGKIGD
+1535 NAILHQDTVSDKIGD

-1557 DQIKLWESKGYV
+1557 DQIQLWESKGYV
-1569 LDHDGYTTQTT
+1569 LDQDGYTTQTT
-1580 INEDNNGKTY
+1580 VNEDNNGKTY

-1600 GTTETIVP
+1600 GTTETLVP

-1617 DGTKAADDVYGNAG
+1617 DGTKAADDVHGNAG

-1637 TPIIDTVTGQVV
+1637 TPIIDTVTGQIV

-1673 YVADKVTYGNRTAT
+1673 YVGDKATYGNKTAT
-1687 PNDLN
+1687 PTDLN
-1692 VEDTITYRKISNII
+1692 VEDTVTYRKISNII

-1749 PDQPEGVTPN
+1749 PNQPEGVTPN

-1767 TPVDPTEPTKVVYT
+1767 TPVDPTKPTNVVYT
-1781 RDEEPEDLQYA
+1781 KDNAPVDKA
-1792 TVKVI
+1792 TVIVR
-1797 YHDDTTGQDL
+1797 YHDDTTNLDL
-1807 ESWSSDTN
+1807 PESFDS
-1815 GNKKEVGTDT
+1815 GNKEVGTDT
-1825 GYTQADINRVV
+1825 GYTQADINKVV
-1836 QGYEAKGY
+1836 QEYEAKGY

-1857 PADGATIVVHLAHNQ
+1857 PAGGATIVVHLAHNQ

-1885 DPDQVKKVYTSTLYY
+1885 DPDQVKKAYTSTLHY

-1918 TRTVTVDAVTNQIV
+1918 TRTVTVDTVTNQIV

-1939 NWTLQDANDQY
+1939 NWTLQDANDKY

-1956 VVEGYVARKITNN
+1956 VVEGYVARKTTNN

-2056 TPIPYTKD
+2056 TPVPYTKD

-2084 KSDAVNGNIGGKV
+2084 KSDAVDGNIGDKI

-2110 KGYVLVTDGF
+2110 KGYILVTDGF
-2120 TGQAGDEF
+2120 TGQAVDEF

-2149 PENPADPNK
+2149 PENPADPNE

-2168 TPSNPNLSKTDL
+2168 TPSNPNLSKEDL
-2180 QKTITRTV
+2180 QKTITRTI

-2220 LVTVDKDGNITSQN
+2220 LVTVDEDGNITSQN

-2239 NHDSQEFE
+2239 NHESQEFE
-2247 AVPAIDHDDY
+2247 AVPAIDHDGY

-2440 KFTGSG
+2440 KFTGNG

-2454 YVTVDNNGRIT
+2454 YVTVDNNGKIT

-2512 GETVTQNGNNSSIVI
+2512 GETVTQNSNNSSVVI

-2540 SITVRVHDLTD
+2540 SITVKVHDLTD

-2575 SAVITELINKG
+2575 NAVITELINKG
-2586 YKLVNGGEDVP
+2586 YKLVDGGENVP

-2623 SKPGEPINPNDP
+2623 GKPGEPINPNDP

-2717 RNAGGSVVTPDDL
+2717 RNAGGSVVTPNDL

-2795 PGKDTPVPYTPVV
+2795 PGKDTPVPYNPVV
-2808 PAKDQ
+2808 PAKNQ

-2824 GTNKQLATSGDL
+2824 GANKQLATSGDL
-2836 TGKSGSEINYSTAD
+2836 TGKSGSEISYSTAD
-2850 QIKELISQGYVLK
+2850 QIKKLINQGYVLK
-2863 NDGFPAGVVFDNDD
+2863 NDGFPAGAVFDNDD

-2887 IHGQVPVNPDNPHE
+2887 IHGQAPVNPDNPHE

-2909 KTVKEK
+2909 KTVTEK

-2939 TVDTVTGKVVEN
+2939 TIDTVTGKVVEN

-2969 QVNTPVIDGYHA
+2969 QVSTPVIDGYHA

-3008 IPTDPSG
+3008 IPTDPSS
-3015 NPIPNVPT
+3015 NPIPNVP
-3023 LTYPTDPT
+3023 
-3031 DPTKV
+3031 
-3036 VPNEPVPDI
+3036 N
-3045 PGMTPSTPTVT
+3045 
-3056 PEDPG
+3056 
-3061 KDTSVPYNP
+3061 
-3070 IVPAKDQ
+3070 
-3077 AAIVSYVDADNGN
+3077 
-3090 AEITNSGNL
+3090 
-3099 TGKAGDKIDYSTK
+3099 
-3112 ATIASLENKGYVL
+3112 
-3125 VNDGF
+3125 
-3130 PADATFDNDD
+3130 
-3140 NTTQRF
+3140 
-3146 VVVLK
+3146 
-3151 HGTVPVTPENP
+3151 
-3162 GKSGEPINP
+3162 
-3171 NDPDGPK
+3171 
-3178 WPEGTDENSVKRTGT
+3178 
-3193 QTIHYVGAGDKTP
+3193 
-3206 SDDVQTFDFTR
+3206 
-3217 NMVVDKVTGKVI
+3217 
-3229 DGGSWNVT
+3229 
-3237 SHTFGYKDT
+3237 
-3246 PVIDGYHAD
+3246 
-3255 KRNAGGTVVT
+3255 
-3265 PDDLN
+3265 
-3270 KIVTVNYSQ
+3270 
-3279 NGKIIPTDPSG
+3279 
-3290 TPISNVP
+3290 
-3297 TPTYPTDPT
+3297 PTYPTDPT

-3318 KVPDMTPST
+3318 EVPGMTPST

-3334 PGKDTPVPYNPVKTL
+3334 PGKDTPVPYNPVKNP

-3433 HKVGKIVPVDPNGTP
+3433 HKVGKIVPVDPNGNP

-3458 NDPTDPTKVVPDEP
+3458 NDPTDPTKVVPNEP

-3499 KDNEVPA
+3499 KNNEVPA

-3596 PDPVVPAPETPAKEP
+3596 PYPVVPAPETPAKEP

-3623 SVKQNVS
+3623 PVKQNVS

-3650 QTGADHN
+3650 QTGADNN
-3657 EAASILGAVAA
+3657 EAASILGAVAT

>member
-1 MLSKNNYQERLR
+1 M
-13 KMDDKQER
+13 
-21 FSIRKFSVGAAS
+21 
-33 VLVGTAILSMQNV
+33 
-46 QTVRADATT
+46 
-55 DTEKGTTDVT
+55 
-65 SKNDEQNKQKA
+65 
-76 YNQVV
+76 
-81 SEDQNKSSK
+81 
-90 TTGTTMEGQD
+90 
-100 SKVASFSASKNEG
+100 
-113 TFAETSSEDKA
+113 
-124 ASTTDATESK
+124 
-134 TSDTTKATEDNK
+134 
-146 VDAVADKSTE
+146 
-156 DKANTDATQESS
+156 
-168 DSKSTENKT
+168 
-177 TDAQKVESKVATTK
+177 
-191 ATTDTAN
+191 
-198 SVKSAST
+198 
-205 TSTDKTTSVN
+205 
-215 TTTFNTNQSSTAALF
+215 
-230 SASAL
+230 

-243 TPRSSSATTN
+243 TPRASSATTN

-329 TINGAVSGNGTVNI
+329 TINGAVSGNGIVNI
-343 KGNVTSNVNENNSL
+343 KGNVTSNVSENNSL
-357 IKGATVDEANAALN
+357 IKGATVDAANAALK
-371 DQTGTGKIG
+371 DQTSTGTIG

-387 SGSSNQNGWAVKGW
+387 SGSSNQNGWTVKGW

-413 AVDANLTINRSAIGD
+413 AADANLTINRSAIGD

-613 NEGGNITVGQFATFR
+613 SEGGNITVGQFATFR

-659 TGAIVDIRDDNTN
+659 IGAIVDIRDDNTN

-1004 YGMPQEVTNTLKFY
+1004 YKKAKEVTNTLKFY

-1023 SYISTVT
+1023 SYITNIA
-1030 DQTVT
+1030 DQTAT

-1045 DGASIVKSLED
+1045 DGASTVKSLED

-1063 VTDGTPDDTNAT
+1063 VTDGTPDDTNVT

-1126 TKTATRTIHYV
+1126 TKSATRTIHYV

-1169 VNAKADGEDAQG
+1169 VNAKADGKDAQG

-1191 KKQPLIAWTT
+1191 KKQPSIAWTT

-1220 DTWTTGVKSVDEK
+1220 DTWTTGIKSVDEK

-1274 SYLDNETKQPVS
+1274 NYLDNETKQPVS

-1303 KDNVIGYGSV
+1303 KGNVIGYGSV

-1410 YVDMTG
+1410 YVDTTG

-1535 NAILHQDTVSGKIGD
+1535 NAILRQSSVSSKIGD
-1550 SVTYSTA
+1550 SVSYDPATIIDELT
-1557 DQIKLWESKGYV
+1557 KLGYV
-1569 LDHDGYTTQTT
+1569 QDTNYSGAGKYVPQAFIT
-1580 INEDNNGKTY
+1580 EDNNGKTY
-1590 IVSFKHGRKN
+1590 IIAFKHGRKN
-1600 GTTETIVP
+1600 GTTETLVP

-1617 DGTKAADDVYGNAG
+1617 DGTKAADDVKGNAG
-1631 DFKFTR
+1631 NFKFTR
-1637 TPIIDTVTGQVV
+1637 TPILDTVTGQVV
-1649 DPGTWNKESYTFD
+1649 DPGTWNKDSYTFD

-1797 YHDDTTGQDL
+1797 YHDDTTNQDL
-1807 ESWSSDTN
+1807 ESWNSDNN
-1815 GNKKEVGTDT
+1815 GVKREVGTDT
-1825 GYTQADINRVV
+1825 GYTQADINKVV
-1836 QGYEAKGY
+1836 EGYEARGY
-1844 YYVTTDGTLPTTI
+1844 YYVTTDGTLPTMI
-1857 PADGATIVVHLAHNQ
+1857 PASDTTIVVHLAHNQ

-1885 DPDQVKKVYTSTLYY
+1885 DSDQVKKVYTSTLHY

-1956 VVEGYVARKITNN
+1956 VVEGYVARKTTNN

-1992 YDKVGKLV
+1992 YNKVGKLV

-2056 TPIPYTKD
+2056 TPVPYTKD

-2084 KSDAVNGNIGGKV
+2084 KSDAVNGNIGDKI

-2110 KGYVLVTDGF
+2110 RGYVLVTDGF

-2247 AVPAIDHDDY
+2247 AVPAIDHDGY

-2269 SVDGQTGAVGTETV
+2269 SVDSQTGTVGTETV

-2298 NPDVPVAAQGSIN
+2298 NPDVPVAAQGSVN

-2454 YVTVDNNGRIT
+2454 YVTVDTNGKIT

-2512 GETVTQNGNNSSIVI
+2512 GETVT
-2527 TLANKPAPVVEKG
+2527 
-2540 SITVRVHDLTD
+2540 TV
-2551 NVDLPQYGKES
+2551 
-2562 GEQEVGTSFTYDK
+2562 
-2575 SAVITELINKG
+2575 
-2586 YKLVNGGEDVP
+2586 
-2597 SEVAKGAKTITIL
+2597 
-2610 VEHDTVPVTPENP
+2610 
-2623 SKPGEPINPNDP
+2623 
-2635 DGPKWPE
+2635 
-2642 GTDENSVKR
+2642 
-2651 TGTQTIHYEGAGD
+2651 
-2664 KTPSDDVQ
+2664 
-2672 TFDFTKKMLVDK
+2672 
-2684 VTGKIID
+2684 
-2691 SGEWNVT
+2691 
-2698 SHTFG
+2698 
-2703 YKDTPVIDGYHADK
+2703 
-2717 RNAGGSVVTPDDL
+2717 
-2730 NKKVVVTY
+2730 
-2738 KPNGKIIPTDPSGNP
+2738 
-2753 IPNVPTP
+2753 
-2760 TYPTDPTDP
+2760 
-2769 TKVVPDEP
+2769 
-2777 VPDIPGMTP
+2777 
-2786 STPTVTPED
+2786 
-2795 PGKDTPVPYTPVV
+2795 
-2808 PAKDQ
+2808 
-2813 VAQVIYRDVQD
+2813 
-2824 GTNKQLATSGDL
+2824 QL
-2836 TGKSGSEINYSTAD
+2836 
-2850 QIKELISQGYVLK
+2850 
-2863 NDGFPAGVVFDNDD
+2863 
-2877 SKNQVFYVDF
+2877 
-2887 IHGQVPVNPDNPHE
+2887 
-2901 GIDPSQYE
+2901 
-2909 KTVKEK
+2909 
-2915 VHYVGAGDKTPAD
+2915 
-2928 NVQNSKWTRTL
+2928 
-2939 TVDTVTGKVVEN
+2939 
-2951 GQYTTDWSIAKGE
+2951 
-2964 KTVYD
+2964 
-2969 QVNTPVIDGYHA
+2969 
-2981 DKREVPATAVTQDDI
+2981 
-2996 EVTVTYKPNGKI
+2996 
-3008 IPTDPSG
+3008 
-3015 NPIPNVPT
+3015 
-3023 LTYPTDPT
+3023 
-3031 DPTKV
+3031 
-3036 VPNEPVPDI
+3036 
-3045 PGMTPSTPTVT
+3045 
-3056 PEDPG
+3056 
-3061 KDTSVPYNP
+3061 
-3070 IVPAKDQ
+3070 
-3077 AAIVSYVDADNGN
+3077 
-3090 AEITNSGNL
+3090 
-3099 TGKAGDKIDYSTK
+3099 
-3112 ATIASLENKGYVL
+3112 
-3125 VNDGF
+3125 
-3130 PADATFDNDD
+3130 
-3140 NTTQRF
+3140 
-3146 VVVLK
+3146 
-3151 HGTVPVTPENP
+3151 
-3162 GKSGEPINP
+3162 
-3171 NDPDGPK
+3171 
-3178 WPEGTDENSVKRTGT
+3178 
-3193 QTIHYVGAGDKTP
+3193 
-3206 SDDVQTFDFTR
+3206 
-3217 NMVVDKVTGKVI
+3217 
-3229 DGGSWNVT
+3229 
-3237 SHTFGYKDT
+3237 
-3246 PVIDGYHAD
+3246 
-3255 KRNAGGTVVT
+3255 
-3265 PDDLN
+3265 
-3270 KIVTVNYSQ
+3270 
-3279 NGKIIPTDPSG
+3279 
-3290 TPISNVP
+3290 
-3297 TPTYPTDPT
+3297 
-3306 DPTKVVPDQPVP
+3306 
-3318 KVPDMTPST
+3318 
-3327 PTVTPED
+3327 
-3334 PGKDTPVPYNPVKTL
+3334 
-3349 DKVTTVEGKQIVH
+3349 
-3362 FVDGDNGNT
+3362 
-3371 PLRDPNTQTHEFKIT
+3371 
-3386 NGVPDESS
+3386 
-3394 HTFTL
+3394 
-3399 VDVPVIPGYVAEV
+3399 
-3412 KSAGGKTVT
+3412 
-3421 PDTPLAEVTVVY
+3421 
-3433 HKVGKIVPVDPNGTP
+3433 
-3448 IPNVP
+3448 
-3453 TPSYT
+3453 
-3458 NDPTDPTKVVPDEP
+3458 
-3472 VPAITG
+3472 
-3478 KTPDKTSVT
+3478 
-3487 PVDPTKDTPVVY
+3487 
-3499 KDNEVPA
+3499 
-3506 TPNSQKAVVNFIDVN
+3506 
-3521 TGKLIKTSG
+3521 
-3530 ILSGRPGEDINK
+3530 
-3542 LYSSAEVIKQLEEA
+3542 
-3556 GYEVV
+3556 
-3561 YNAFDGDG
+3561 
-3569 VTKYFDDDDNTTQQF
+3569 
-3584 TVALKLKEKAKT
+3584 
-3596 PDPVVPAPETPAKEP
+3596 
-3611 EAPAEKVSRPEQ
+3611 
-3623 SVKQNVS
+3623 
-3630 VPTPQKPVEKKTNN
+3630 
-3644 KKEVLP
+3644 
-3650 QTGADHN
+3650 
-3657 EAASILGAVAA
+3657 
-3668 AIGMTSLIGAKRRK
+3668 
-3682 KDDK
+3682 

>member
-1 MLSKNNYQERLR
+1 M
-13 KMDDKQER
+13 
-21 FSIRKFSVGAAS
+21 
-33 VLVGTAILSMQNV
+33 
-46 QTVRADATT
+46 
-55 DTEKGTTDVT
+55 
-65 SKNDEQNKQKA
+65 
-76 YNQVV
+76 
-81 SEDQNKSSK
+81 
-90 TTGTTMEGQD
+90 
-100 SKVASFSASKNEG
+100 
-113 TFAETSSEDKA
+113 
-124 ASTTDATESK
+124 
-134 TSDTTKATEDNK
+134 
-146 VDAVADKSTE
+146 
-156 DKANTDATQESS
+156 
-168 DSKSTENKT
+168 
-177 TDAQKVESKVATTK
+177 
-191 ATTDTAN
+191 
-198 SVKSAST
+198 
-205 TSTDKTTSVN
+205 
-215 TTTFNTNQSSTAALF
+215 
-230 SASAL
+230 

-243 TPRSSSATTN
+243 TPRASSATTN

-282 IDRSIDA
+282 IDRSTDA

-329 TINGAVSGNGTVNI
+329 TINGAVSGNGIVNI
-343 KGNVTSNVNENNSL
+343 KGNVTSNVSENNSL
-357 IKGATVDEANAALN
+357 IKGATVDAANAALK
-371 DQTGTGKIG
+371 DQTSTGTIG

-387 SGSSNQNGWAVKGW
+387 SGSSNQNGWTVKGW

-413 AVDANLTINRSAIGD
+413 AADANLTINRSAIGD

-613 NEGGNITVGQFATFR
+613 SEGGNITVGQFATFR

-659 TGAIVDIRDDNTN
+659 IGAIVDIRDDNTN

-997 NYETVVV
+997 SYETVVV
-1004 YGMPQEVTNTLKFY
+1004 YKKAKEVTNTLKFY

-1023 SYISTVT
+1023 SYITNIA
-1030 DQTVT
+1030 DQTAT

-1045 DGASIVKSLED
+1045 DGASTVKSLED

-1063 VTDGTPDDTNAT
+1063 VTDGTPDDTNVT

-1126 TKTATRTIHYV
+1126 TKSATRTIHYV

-1169 VNAKADGEDAQG
+1169 VNAKADGKDAQG

-1191 KKQPLIAWTT
+1191 KKQPSIAWTT

-1220 DTWTTGVKSVDEK
+1220 DTWTTGIKSVDEK

-1274 SYLDNETKQPVS
+1274 NYLDNETKQPVS

-1303 KDNVIGYGSV
+1303 KGNVIGYGSV

-1410 YVDMTG
+1410 YVDTTG

-1535 NAILHQDTVSGKIGD
+1535 NAILRQSSVSSKIGD
-1550 SVTYSTA
+1550 SVSYDPATIIDELT
-1557 DQIKLWESKGYV
+1557 KLGYV
-1569 LDHDGYTTQTT
+1569 QDTNYSGADKYVPQAFIT
-1580 INEDNNGKTY
+1580 EDNNGKTY
-1590 IVSFKHGRKN
+1590 IIAFKHGRKN
-1600 GTTETIVP
+1600 GTTETLVP
-1608 TETIHFQYA
+1608 TETIPFQYA
-1617 DGTKAADDVYGNAG
+1617 DGTKAADDVKGNAG
-1631 DFKFTR
+1631 NFKFTR
-1637 TPIIDTVTGQVV
+1637 TPILDTVTGQVV
-1649 DPGTWNKESYTFD
+1649 DPGTWNKDSYTFD

-1797 YHDDTTGQDL
+1797 YHDDTTNQDL
-1807 ESWSSDTN
+1807 ESWNSDNN
-1815 GNKKEVGTDT
+1815 GVKREVGTDT
-1825 GYTQADINRVV
+1825 GYTQADINKVV
-1836 QGYEAKGY
+1836 EGYEARGY
-1844 YYVTTDGTLPTTI
+1844 YYVTTDGTLPTMI
-1857 PADGATIVVHLAHNQ
+1857 PASDTTIVVHLAHNQ

-1885 DPDQVKKVYTSTLYY
+1885 DSDQVKKVYTSTLHY

-1956 VVEGYVARKITNN
+1956 VVEGYVARKTTNN

-1992 YDKVGKLV
+1992 YNKVGKLV

-2056 TPIPYTKD
+2056 TPVPYTKD

-2084 KSDAVNGNIGGKV
+2084 KSDAVNGNIGDKI

-2110 KGYVLVTDGF
+2110 RGYVLVTDGF

-2247 AVPAIDHDDY
+2247 AVPAIDHDGY

-2269 SVDGQTGAVGTETV
+2269 SVDSQTGTVGTETV

-2298 NPDVPVAAQGSIN
+2298 NPDVPVAAQGSVN

-2393 VNPTNPDDPHKYPD
+2393 VNPTNPDDPYKYPD

-2454 YVTVDNNGRIT
+2454 YVTVDNNGKIT

-2512 GETVTQNGNNSSIVI
+2512 GETVT
-2527 TLANKPAPVVEKG
+2527 
-2540 SITVRVHDLTD
+2540 TV
-2551 NVDLPQYGKES
+2551 
-2562 GEQEVGTSFTYDK
+2562 
-2575 SAVITELINKG
+2575 
-2586 YKLVNGGEDVP
+2586 
-2597 SEVAKGAKTITIL
+2597 
-2610 VEHDTVPVTPENP
+2610 
-2623 SKPGEPINPNDP
+2623 
-2635 DGPKWPE
+2635 
-2642 GTDENSVKR
+2642 
-2651 TGTQTIHYEGAGD
+2651 
-2664 KTPSDDVQ
+2664 
-2672 TFDFTKKMLVDK
+2672 
-2684 VTGKIID
+2684 
-2691 SGEWNVT
+2691 
-2698 SHTFG
+2698 
-2703 YKDTPVIDGYHADK
+2703 
-2717 RNAGGSVVTPDDL
+2717 
-2730 NKKVVVTY
+2730 
-2738 KPNGKIIPTDPSGNP
+2738 
-2753 IPNVPTP
+2753 
-2760 TYPTDPTDP
+2760 
-2769 TKVVPDEP
+2769 
-2777 VPDIPGMTP
+2777 
-2786 STPTVTPED
+2786 
-2795 PGKDTPVPYTPVV
+2795 
-2808 PAKDQ
+2808 
-2813 VAQVIYRDVQD
+2813 
-2824 GTNKQLATSGDL
+2824 QL
-2836 TGKSGSEINYSTAD
+2836 
-2850 QIKELISQGYVLK
+2850 
-2863 NDGFPAGVVFDNDD
+2863 
-2877 SKNQVFYVDF
+2877 
-2887 IHGQVPVNPDNPHE
+2887 
-2901 GIDPSQYE
+2901 
-2909 KTVKEK
+2909 
-2915 VHYVGAGDKTPAD
+2915 
-2928 NVQNSKWTRTL
+2928 
-2939 TVDTVTGKVVEN
+2939 
-2951 GQYTTDWSIAKGE
+2951 
-2964 KTVYD
+2964 
-2969 QVNTPVIDGYHA
+2969 
-2981 DKREVPATAVTQDDI
+2981 
-2996 EVTVTYKPNGKI
+2996 
-3008 IPTDPSG
+3008 
-3015 NPIPNVPT
+3015 
-3023 LTYPTDPT
+3023 
-3031 DPTKV
+3031 
-3036 VPNEPVPDI
+3036 
-3045 PGMTPSTPTVT
+3045 
-3056 PEDPG
+3056 
-3061 KDTSVPYNP
+3061 
-3070 IVPAKDQ
+3070 
-3077 AAIVSYVDADNGN
+3077 
-3090 AEITNSGNL
+3090 
-3099 TGKAGDKIDYSTK
+3099 
-3112 ATIASLENKGYVL
+3112 
-3125 VNDGF
+3125 
-3130 PADATFDNDD
+3130 
-3140 NTTQRF
+3140 
-3146 VVVLK
+3146 
-3151 HGTVPVTPENP
+3151 
-3162 GKSGEPINP
+3162 
-3171 NDPDGPK
+3171 
-3178 WPEGTDENSVKRTGT
+3178 
-3193 QTIHYVGAGDKTP
+3193 
-3206 SDDVQTFDFTR
+3206 
-3217 NMVVDKVTGKVI
+3217 
-3229 DGGSWNVT
+3229 
-3237 SHTFGYKDT
+3237 
-3246 PVIDGYHAD
+3246 
-3255 KRNAGGTVVT
+3255 
-3265 PDDLN
+3265 
-3270 KIVTVNYSQ
+3270 
-3279 NGKIIPTDPSG
+3279 
-3290 TPISNVP
+3290 
-3297 TPTYPTDPT
+3297 
-3306 DPTKVVPDQPVP
+3306 
-3318 KVPDMTPST
+3318 
-3327 PTVTPED
+3327 
-3334 PGKDTPVPYNPVKTL
+3334 
-3349 DKVTTVEGKQIVH
+3349 
-3362 FVDGDNGNT
+3362 
-3371 PLRDPNTQTHEFKIT
+3371 
-3386 NGVPDESS
+3386 
-3394 HTFTL
+3394 
-3399 VDVPVIPGYVAEV
+3399 
-3412 KSAGGKTVT
+3412 
-3421 PDTPLAEVTVVY
+3421 
-3433 HKVGKIVPVDPNGTP
+3433 
-3448 IPNVP
+3448 
-3453 TPSYT
+3453 
-3458 NDPTDPTKVVPDEP
+3458 
-3472 VPAITG
+3472 
-3478 KTPDKTSVT
+3478 
-3487 PVDPTKDTPVVY
+3487 
-3499 KDNEVPA
+3499 
-3506 TPNSQKAVVNFIDVN
+3506 
-3521 TGKLIKTSG
+3521 
-3530 ILSGRPGEDINK
+3530 
-3542 LYSSAEVIKQLEEA
+3542 
-3556 GYEVV
+3556 
-3561 YNAFDGDG
+3561 
-3569 VTKYFDDDDNTTQQF
+3569 
-3584 TVALKLKEKAKT
+3584 
-3596 PDPVVPAPETPAKEP
+3596 
-3611 EAPAEKVSRPEQ
+3611 
-3623 SVKQNVS
+3623 
-3630 VPTPQKPVEKKTNN
+3630 
-3644 KKEVLP
+3644 
-3650 QTGADHN
+3650 
-3657 EAASILGAVAA
+3657 
-3668 AIGMTSLIGAKRRK
+3668 
-3682 KDDK
+3682 

>member
-243 TPRSSSATTN
+243 TPRASSATTN

-1410 YVDMTG
+1410 YVDTTG

-1759 TTTNTAKV
+1759 TTNTAKV

-2651 TGTQTIHYEGAGD
+2651 TH
-2664 KTPSDDVQ
+2664 
-2672 TFDFTKKMLVDK
+2672 
-2684 VTGKIID
+2684 
-2691 SGEWNVT
+2691 
-2698 SHTFG
+2698 
-2703 YKDTPVIDGYHADK
+2703 
-2717 RNAGGSVVTPDDL
+2717 
-2730 NKKVVVTY
+2730 
-2738 KPNGKIIPTDPSGNP
+2738 
-2753 IPNVPTP
+2753 
-2760 TYPTDPTDP
+2760 
-2769 TKVVPDEP
+2769 
-2777 VPDIPGMTP
+2777 
-2786 STPTVTPED
+2786 
-2795 PGKDTPVPYTPVV
+2795 
-2808 PAKDQ
+2808 
-2813 VAQVIYRDVQD
+2813 
-2824 GTNKQLATSGDL
+2824 
-2836 TGKSGSEINYSTAD
+2836 
-2850 QIKELISQGYVLK
+2850 
-2863 NDGFPAGVVFDNDD
+2863 
-2877 SKNQVFYVDF
+2877 
-2887 IHGQVPVNPDNPHE
+2887 
-2901 GIDPSQYE
+2901 
-2909 KTVKEK
+2909 
-2915 VHYVGAGDKTPAD
+2915 
-2928 NVQNSKWTRTL
+2928 
-2939 TVDTVTGKVVEN
+2939 
-2951 GQYTTDWSIAKGE
+2951 
-2964 KTVYD
+2964 
-2969 QVNTPVIDGYHA
+2969 
-2981 DKREVPATAVTQDDI
+2981 
-2996 EVTVTYKPNGKI
+2996 
-3008 IPTDPSG
+3008 
-3015 NPIPNVPT
+3015 
-3023 LTYPTDPT
+3023 
-3031 DPTKV
+3031 
-3036 VPNEPVPDI
+3036 
-3045 PGMTPSTPTVT
+3045 
-3056 PEDPG
+3056 
-3061 KDTSVPYNP
+3061 
-3070 IVPAKDQ
+3070 
-3077 AAIVSYVDADNGN
+3077 
-3090 AEITNSGNL
+3090 
-3099 TGKAGDKIDYSTK
+3099 
-3112 ATIASLENKGYVL
+3112 
-3125 VNDGF
+3125 
-3130 PADATFDNDD
+3130 
-3140 NTTQRF
+3140 
-3146 VVVLK
+3146 
-3151 HGTVPVTPENP
+3151 
-3162 GKSGEPINP
+3162 
-3171 NDPDGPK
+3171 
-3178 WPEGTDENSVKRTGT
+3178 
-3193 QTIHYVGAGDKTP
+3193 
-3206 SDDVQTFDFTR
+3206 
-3217 NMVVDKVTGKVI
+3217 
-3229 DGGSWNVT
+3229 
-3237 SHTFGYKDT
+3237 
-3246 PVIDGYHAD
+3246 
-3255 KRNAGGTVVT
+3255 
-3265 PDDLN
+3265 
-3270 KIVTVNYSQ
+3270 
-3279 NGKIIPTDPSG
+3279 
-3290 TPISNVP
+3290 SN
-3297 TPTYPTDPT
+3297 
-3306 DPTKVVPDQPVP
+3306 
-3318 KVPDMTPST
+3318 
-3327 PTVTPED
+3327 
-3334 PGKDTPVPYNPVKTL
+3334 
-3349 DKVTTVEGKQIVH
+3349 
-3362 FVDGDNGNT
+3362 
-3371 PLRDPNTQTHEFKIT
+3371 
-3386 NGVPDESS
+3386 
-3394 HTFTL
+3394 
-3399 VDVPVIPGYVAEV
+3399 
-3412 KSAGGKTVT
+3412 
-3421 PDTPLAEVTVVY
+3421 
-3433 HKVGKIVPVDPNGTP
+3433 
-3448 IPNVP
+3448 
-3453 TPSYT
+3453 
-3458 NDPTDPTKVVPDEP
+3458 
-3472 VPAITG
+3472 
-3478 KTPDKTSVT
+3478 
-3487 PVDPTKDTPVVY
+3487 
-3499 KDNEVPA
+3499 
-3506 TPNSQKAVVNFIDVN
+3506 
-3521 TGKLIKTSG
+3521 
-3530 ILSGRPGEDINK
+3530 
-3542 LYSSAEVIKQLEEA
+3542 
-3556 GYEVV
+3556 
-3561 YNAFDGDG
+3561 
-3569 VTKYFDDDDNTTQQF
+3569 
-3584 TVALKLKEKAKT
+3584 
-3596 PDPVVPAPETPAKEP
+3596 
-3611 EAPAEKVSRPEQ
+3611 
-3623 SVKQNVS
+3623 
-3630 VPTPQKPVEKKTNN
+3630 
-3644 KKEVLP
+3644 
-3650 QTGADHN
+3650 
-3657 EAASILGAVAA
+3657 
-3668 AIGMTSLIGAKRRK
+3668 
-3682 KDDK
+3682 

>member
-1 MLSKNNYQERLR
+1 MIYYDSKWRETGMLSKNNYQERLR

-81 SEDQNKSSK
+81 SEDQNKASK
-90 TTGTTMEGQD
+90 TTDTTMVGQD

-113 TFAETSSEDKA
+113 TFAEASSEDKTS
-124 ASTTDATESK
+124 STTDATQNKASEN
-134 TSDTTKATEDNK
+134 TKATEDNK

-156 DKANTDATQESS
+156 DKTNTATTQESS
-168 DSKSTENKT
+168 DNKSTENKT
-177 TDAQKVESKVATTK
+177 TDAQKVESKVATAK

-198 SVKSAST
+198 SVKTAST
-205 TSTDKTTSVN
+205 TSTDQTTSVN

-243 TPRSSSATTN
+243 TPRASSATTN
-253 TQAKN
+253 AQAKN
-258 NNYKLVTSAS
+258 NNYKLVTSS
-268 ALQQAINSGVAGVN
+268 SELQQAINSGVAGIN

-289 SNVDLAITNTFAIVG
+289 SNVNLAITNTFAIVG

-357 IKGATVDEANAALN
+357 IKGATADAANAALK
-371 DQTGTGKIG
+371 DQTSTGTIG

-387 SGSSNQNGWAVKGW
+387 SGSSNQNGWTVKGW

-413 AVDANLTINRSAIGD
+413 AADANLTINRSAIGD

-465 GIFAVGNGNL
+465 GIFAVGNGNF

-613 NEGGNITVGQFATFR
+613 NEGGNITVGKFATFR

-640 DVVSLDSQNSNTNA
+640 DVVSLDSQNTNTNA

-672 FYAELISFPLGTSN
+672 FYAELISFPLGASN

-740 SVDGTDYVVYQK
+740 SVDGTNYVVYQK

-773 GFQTKDIWNNQAN
+773 GFQTKDIWDNQAN
-786 PDVSIKGTD
+786 PDVSIKGND

-904 LEYIKNAQSVSED
+904 LEYIKNAQGVSED

-940 VEDGYTASIKSSNVP
+940 VEDGYTASIESSNVP

-961 DGTSVTAKLQYKEDL
+961 DGTSVTAKLQYKEEL

-1004 YGMPQEVTNTLKFY
+1004 YKKAKEVTNTLKFY

-1023 SYISTVT
+1023 SYISTVA
-1030 DQTVT
+1030 DQTAT

-1045 DGASIVKSLED
+1045 DGASTVKSLED
-1056 QGYKFVN
+1056 QGYKFIN

-1169 VNAKADGEDAQG
+1169 VNAKADGKDAQG

-1191 KKQPLIAWTT
+1191 KKQPSITWTT
-1201 DNDGKFAQVTP
+1201 DNNGKFAQVTP

-1260 YTGTKETT
+1260 YTGTKETKT
-1268 SVTRVI
+1268 VTRVI
-1274 SYLDNETKQPVS
+1274 NYLDNETKQPVS
-1286 DAVKQTATL
+1286 DAVEQTTTL
-1295 SRTRIKDE
+1295 SRTQIKDE
-1303 KDNVIGYGSV
+1303 KGNVIGYGTV

-1328 DSNGWVAQVSPDETA
+1328 DKNGWVAQVSPDETA
-1343 KGYKKTPHFE
+1343 KGYKETPHFE

-1362 ADAPSITDPQDVTV
+1362 ADTPSVTDPQDVTV

-1410 YVDMTG
+1410 YVDTTG

-1442 KVNDKLLGYEIN
+1442 KVNDKLLGYDIN
-1454 GDGSVDIT
+1454 GDGSVDIS

-1473 DANLPAVTSKT
+1473 DANLPAVTSKA

-1535 NAILHQDTVSGKIGD
+1535 NAILHQDTVSDKIGD

-1557 DQIKLWESKGYV
+1557 DQIQLWESKGYV
-1569 LDHDGYTTQTT
+1569 LDQDGYTTQTT
-1580 INEDNNGKTY
+1580 VNEDNNGKTY

-1600 GTTETIVP
+1600 GTTETLVP

-1617 DGTKAADDVYGNAG
+1617 DGTKAADDVHGNAG

-1637 TPIIDTVTGQVV
+1637 TPIIDTVTGQIV

-1673 YVADKVTYGNRTAT
+1673 YVADKATYGNKTAT
-1687 PNDLN
+1687 PTDLN
-1692 VEDTITYRKISNII
+1692 VEDTVTYRKISNII

-1730 TKVTPDEE
+1730 SDPTKVTPDEE

-1749 PDQPEGVTPN
+1749 PNQPEGVTPN

-1767 TPVDPTEPTKVVYT
+1767 TPVDPTKPTNVVYT
-1781 RDEEPEDLQYA
+1781 KDNAPVDKA
-1792 TVKVI
+1792 TVIVR
-1797 YHDDTTGQDL
+1797 YHDDTTNLDL
-1807 ESWSSDTN
+1807 PESFDS
-1815 GNKKEVGTDT
+1815 GNKEVGTDT
-1825 GYTQADINRVV
+1825 GYTQADINKVV
-1836 QGYEAKGY
+1836 QEYEAKGY

-1857 PADGATIVVHLAHNQ
+1857 PAGGATIVVHLAHNQ

-1885 DPDQVKKVYTSTLYY
+1885 DPDQVKKAYTSTLHY

-1918 TRTVTVDAVTNQIV
+1918 TRTVTVDTVTNQIV

-1939 NWTLQDANDQY
+1939 NWTLQDANDKY

-1956 VVEGYVARKITNN
+1956 VVEGYVARKTTNN

-2056 TPIPYTKD
+2056 TPVPYTKD

-2084 KSDAVNGNIGGKV
+2084 KSDAVDGNIGDKI

-2110 KGYVLVTDGF
+2110 KGYILVTDGF

-2149 PENPADPNK
+2149 PENP
-2158 PVDPDHPDTP
+2158 
-2168 TPSNPNLSKTDL
+2168 
-2180 QKTITRTV
+2180 
-2188 EYKYADGT
+2188 G
-2196 QAHEPVKQELTFTG
+2196 
-2210 KGTIDLVTGN
+2210 
-2220 LVTVDKDGNITSQN
+2220 
-2234 GKITW
+2234 
-2239 NHDSQEFE
+2239 
-2247 AVPAIDHDDY
+2247 
-2257 YISSI
+2257 
-2262 NQSNSTA
+2262 
-2269 SVDGQTGAVGTETV
+2269 
-2283 TPNSQNGNIVITLTR
+2283 
-2298 NPDVPVAAQGSIN
+2298 
-2311 YIDDTTGQ
+2311 
-2319 TIESANFS
+2319 
-2327 GNVGQKINYTTAGSI
+2327 
-2342 KNWEAKGYNLVSNN
+2342 
-2356 FKDGEE
+2356 
-2362 VFTDGKNA
+2362 
-2370 FEVHLVHATTPVT
+2370 
-2383 PENPGKPGEP
+2383 
-2393 VNPTNPDDPHKYPD
+2393 
-2407 NYVPQELAKTVTR
+2407 
-2420 DVTYVYADGSQ
+2420 
-2431 AEAPVHQEV
+2431 
-2440 KFTGSG
+2440 
-2446 YLDLVTGE
+2446 
-2454 YVTVDNNGRIT
+2454 
-2465 GKGQINWTP
+2465 
-2474 ESANFDATK
+2474 
-2483 SIDTSKY
+2483 
-2490 QIVGIKE
+2490 
-2497 NNTTANVDQT
+2497 
-2507 TGVVA
+2507 
-2512 GETVTQNGNNSSIVI
+2512 
-2527 TLANKPAPVVEKG
+2527 
-2540 SITVRVHDLTD
+2540 
-2551 NVDLPQYGKES
+2551 
-2562 GEQEVGTSFTYDK
+2562 
-2575 SAVITELINKG
+2575 
-2586 YKLVNGGEDVP
+2586 
-2597 SEVAKGAKTITIL
+2597 
-2610 VEHDTVPVTPENP
+2610 
-2623 SKPGEPINPNDP
+2623 KPGEPIN
-2635 DGPKWPE
+2635 
-2642 GTDENSVKR
+2642 S
-2651 TGTQTIHYEGAGD
+2651 
-2664 KTPSDDVQ
+2664 
-2672 TFDFTKKMLVDK
+2672 
-2684 VTGKIID
+2684 
-2691 SGEWNVT
+2691 
-2698 SHTFG
+2698 
-2703 YKDTPVIDGYHADK
+2703 
-2717 RNAGGSVVTPDDL
+2717 
-2730 NKKVVVTY
+2730 
-2738 KPNGKIIPTDPSGNP
+2738 
-2753 IPNVPTP
+2753 
-2760 TYPTDPTDP
+2760 
-2769 TKVVPDEP
+2769 
-2777 VPDIPGMTP
+2777 
-2786 STPTVTPED
+2786 
-2795 PGKDTPVPYTPVV
+2795 
-2808 PAKDQ
+2808 
-2813 VAQVIYRDVQD
+2813 
-2824 GTNKQLATSGDL
+2824 
-2836 TGKSGSEINYSTAD
+2836 
-2850 QIKELISQGYVLK
+2850 
-2863 NDGFPAGVVFDNDD
+2863 
-2877 SKNQVFYVDF
+2877 
-2887 IHGQVPVNPDNPHE
+2887 
-2901 GIDPSQYE
+2901 
-2909 KTVKEK
+2909 
-2915 VHYVGAGDKTPAD
+2915 
-2928 NVQNSKWTRTL
+2928 
-2939 TVDTVTGKVVEN
+2939 
-2951 GQYTTDWSIAKGE
+2951 
-2964 KTVYD
+2964 
-2969 QVNTPVIDGYHA
+2969 
-2981 DKREVPATAVTQDDI
+2981 
-2996 EVTVTYKPNGKI
+2996 
-3008 IPTDPSG
+3008 
-3015 NPIPNVPT
+3015 
-3023 LTYPTDPT
+3023 
-3031 DPTKV
+3031 
-3036 VPNEPVPDI
+3036 
-3045 PGMTPSTPTVT
+3045 
-3056 PEDPG
+3056 
-3061 KDTSVPYNP
+3061 
-3070 IVPAKDQ
+3070 
-3077 AAIVSYVDADNGN
+3077 
-3090 AEITNSGNL
+3090 
-3099 TGKAGDKIDYSTK
+3099 
-3112 ATIASLENKGYVL
+3112 
-3125 VNDGF
+3125 
-3130 PADATFDNDD
+3130 
-3140 NTTQRF
+3140 
-3146 VVVLK
+3146 
-3151 HGTVPVTPENP
+3151 
-3162 GKSGEPINP
+3162 

-3217 NMVVDKVTGKVI
+3217 KMVVDKVTGKVV

-3237 SHTFGYKDT
+3237 SHTFGYKNT

-3255 KRNAGGTVVT
+3255 KRNAGGSVVT

-3270 KIVTVNYSQ
+3270 KTVTVTYKQ
-3279 NGKIIPTDPSG
+3279 NGKIVPVDPSG
-3290 TPISNVP
+3290 NPIPNVP
-3297 TPTYPTDPT
+3297 NPTYPTDPT

-3318 KVPDMTPST
+3318 EVPGMTPST

-3334 PGKDTPVPYNPVKTL
+3334 PGKDTPVPYNPVKNP

-3433 HKVGKIVPVDPNGTP
+3433 HKVGKIVPVDPNGNP

-3458 NDPTDPTKVVPDEP
+3458 NDPTDPTKVVPNEP

-3499 KDNEVPA
+3499 KNNEVPA

-3596 PDPVVPAPETPAKEP
+3596 PYPVVPAPETPAKEP

-3623 SVKQNVS
+3623 PVKQNVS

-3650 QTGADHN
+3650 QTGADNN
-3657 EAASILGAVAA
+3657 EAASILGAVAT

>member
-81 SEDQNKSSK
+81 SEDQNKASK
-90 TTGTTMEGQD
+90 TTDTTMVGQD

-113 TFAETSSEDKA
+113 TFAEASSEDK
-124 ASTTDATESK
+124 
-134 TSDTTKATEDNK
+134 TS
-146 VDAVADKSTE
+146 S
-156 DKANTDATQESS
+156 
-168 DSKSTENKT
+168 T
-177 TDAQKVESKVATTK
+177 TDAQKVESKVATAK

-198 SVKSAST
+198 SVKTAST
-205 TSTDKTTSVN
+205 TSTDQTTSVN

-243 TPRSSSATTN
+243 TPRASSATTN
-253 TQAKN
+253 AQAKN
-258 NNYKLVTSAS
+258 NNYKLVTSS
-268 ALQQAINSGVAGVN
+268 SELQQAINSGVAGIN

-289 SNVDLAITNTFAIVG
+289 SNVNLAITNTFAIVG

-357 IKGATVDEANAALN
+357 IKGATADAANAALK
-371 DQTGTGKIG
+371 DQTSTGTIG

-387 SGSSNQNGWAVKGW
+387 SGSSNQNGWTVKGW

-413 AVDANLTINRSAIGD
+413 AADANLTINRSAIGD

-465 GIFAVGNGNL
+465 GIFAVGNGNF

-613 NEGGNITVGQFATFR
+613 NEGGNITVGKFATFR

-640 DVVSLDSQNSNTNA
+640 DVVSLDSQNTNTNA

-672 FYAELISFPLGTSN
+672 FYAELISFPLGASN

-740 SVDGTDYVVYQK
+740 SVDGTNYVVYQK

-773 GFQTKDIWNNQAN
+773 GFQTKDIWDNQAN
-786 PDVSIKGTD
+786 PDVSIKGND

-904 LEYIKNAQSVSED
+904 LEYIKNAQGVSED

-940 VEDGYTASIKSSNVP
+940 VEDGYTASIESSNVP

-961 DGTSVTAKLQYKEDL
+961 DGTSVTAKLQYKEEL

-1004 YGMPQEVTNTLKFY
+1004 YKKAKEVTNTLKFY

-1023 SYISTVT
+1023 SYISTVA
-1030 DQTVT
+1030 DQTAT

-1045 DGASIVKSLED
+1045 DGASTVKSLED
-1056 QGYKFVN
+1056 QGYKFIN

-1169 VNAKADGEDAQG
+1169 VNAKADGKDAQG

-1191 KKQPLIAWTT
+1191 KKQPSITWTT
-1201 DNDGKFAQVTP
+1201 DNNGKFAQVTP

-1260 YTGTKETT
+1260 YTGTKETKT
-1268 SVTRVI
+1268 VTRVI
-1274 SYLDNETKQPVS
+1274 NYLDNETKQPVS
-1286 DAVKQTATL
+1286 DAVEQTTTL
-1295 SRTRIKDE
+1295 SRTQIKDE
-1303 KDNVIGYGSV
+1303 KGNVIGYGTV

-1328 DSNGWVAQVSPDETA
+1328 DKNGWVAQVSPDETA
-1343 KGYKKTPHFE
+1343 KGYKETPHFE

-1362 ADAPSITDPQDVTV
+1362 ADTPSVTDPQDVTV

-1410 YVDMTG
+1410 YVDTTG

-1454 GDGSVDIT
+1454 GDGSVDIS

-1473 DANLPAVTSKT
+1473 DANLPAVTSKA

-1535 NAILHQDTVSGKIGD
+1535 NAILHQDTVSDKIGD

-1557 DQIKLWESKGYV
+1557 DQIQLWESKGYV
-1569 LDHDGYTTQTT
+1569 LDQDGYTTQTT
-1580 INEDNNGKTY
+1580 VNEDNNGKTY

-1600 GTTETIVP
+1600 GTTETLVP

-1617 DGTKAADDVYGNAG
+1617 DGTKAADDVHGNAG

-1637 TPIIDTVTGQVV
+1637 TPIIDTVTGQIV

-1673 YVADKVTYGNRTAT
+1673 YVADKATYGNKTAT
-1687 PNDLN
+1687 PTDLN
-1692 VEDTITYRKISNII
+1692 VEDTVTYRKISNII

-1749 PDQPEGVTPN
+1749 PNQPEGVTPN

-1767 TPVDPTEPTKVVYT
+1767 TPVDPTKPTNVVYT
-1781 RDEEPEDLQYA
+1781 KDNAPVDKA
-1792 TVKVI
+1792 TVIVR
-1797 YHDDTTGQDL
+1797 YHDDTTNLDL
-1807 ESWSSDTN
+1807 PESFDS
-1815 GNKKEVGTDT
+1815 GNKEVGTDT
-1825 GYTQADINRVV
+1825 GYTQADINKVV
-1836 QGYEAKGY
+1836 QEYEAKGY

-1857 PADGATIVVHLAHNQ
+1857 PAGGATIVVHLAHNQ

-1885 DPDQVKKVYTSTLYY
+1885 DPDQVKKAYTSTLHY

-1918 TRTVTVDAVTNQIV
+1918 TRTVTVDTVTNQIV

-1939 NWTLQDANDQY
+1939 NWTLQDANDKY

-1956 VVEGYVARKITNN
+1956 VVEGYVARKTTNN

-2056 TPIPYTKD
+2056 TPVPYTKD

-2084 KSDAVNGNIGGKV
+2084 KSDAVDGNIGDKI

-2110 KGYVLVTDGF
+2110 KGYILVTDGF

-2149 PENPADPNK
+2149 PENPADPNE

-2168 TPSNPNLSKTDL
+2168 TPSNPNLSKEDL
-2180 QKTITRTV
+2180 QKTITRTI

-2220 LVTVDKDGNITSQN
+2220 LVTVDEDGNITSQN

-2239 NHDSQEFE
+2239 NHESQEFE
-2247 AVPAIDHDDY
+2247 AVPAIDHDGY

-2440 KFTGSG
+2440 KFTGNG

-2454 YVTVDNNGRIT
+2454 YVTVDNNGKIT

-2512 GETVTQNGNNSSIVI
+2512 GETVTQNSNNSSVVI

-2540 SITVRVHDLTD
+2540 SITVKVHDLTD

-2575 SAVITELINKG
+2575 NAVITELINKG
-2586 YKLVNGGEDVP
+2586 YKLVDGGENVP

-2623 SKPGEPINPNDP
+2623 GKPGEPINPNDP

-2717 RNAGGSVVTPDDL
+2717 RNAGGSVVTPNDL

-2795 PGKDTPVPYTPVV
+2795 PGKDTPVPYNPVV
-2808 PAKDQ
+2808 PAKNQ

-2824 GTNKQLATSGDL
+2824 GANKQLATSGDL
-2836 TGKSGSEINYSTAD
+2836 TGKSGSEISYSTAD
-2850 QIKELISQGYVLK
+2850 QIKKLINQGYVLK
-2863 NDGFPAGVVFDNDD
+2863 NDGFPADAVFDNDD

-2887 IHGQVPVNPDNPHE
+2887 IHGQAPVNPDNPHE

-2909 KTVKEK
+2909 KTVTEK

-2939 TVDTVTGKVVEN
+2939 TIDTVTGKVVEN

-2969 QVNTPVIDGYHA
+2969 QVSTPVIDGYHA

-3008 IPTDPSG
+3008 IPTDPSS
-3015 NPIPNVPT
+3015 NPIPNVP
-3023 LTYPTDPT
+3023 
-3031 DPTKV
+3031 
-3036 VPNEPVPDI
+3036 N
-3045 PGMTPSTPTVT
+3045 
-3056 PEDPG
+3056 
-3061 KDTSVPYNP
+3061 
-3070 IVPAKDQ
+3070 
-3077 AAIVSYVDADNGN
+3077 
-3090 AEITNSGNL
+3090 
-3099 TGKAGDKIDYSTK
+3099 
-3112 ATIASLENKGYVL
+3112 
-3125 VNDGF
+3125 
-3130 PADATFDNDD
+3130 
-3140 NTTQRF
+3140 
-3146 VVVLK
+3146 
-3151 HGTVPVTPENP
+3151 
-3162 GKSGEPINP
+3162 
-3171 NDPDGPK
+3171 
-3178 WPEGTDENSVKRTGT
+3178 
-3193 QTIHYVGAGDKTP
+3193 
-3206 SDDVQTFDFTR
+3206 
-3217 NMVVDKVTGKVI
+3217 
-3229 DGGSWNVT
+3229 
-3237 SHTFGYKDT
+3237 
-3246 PVIDGYHAD
+3246 
-3255 KRNAGGTVVT
+3255 
-3265 PDDLN
+3265 
-3270 KIVTVNYSQ
+3270 
-3279 NGKIIPTDPSG
+3279 
-3290 TPISNVP
+3290 
-3297 TPTYPTDPT
+3297 PTYPTDPT

-3318 KVPDMTPST
+3318 EVPGMTPST

-3334 PGKDTPVPYNPVKTL
+3334 PGKDTPVPYNPVKNP

-3433 HKVGKIVPVDPNGTP
+3433 HKVGKIVPVDPNGNP

-3458 NDPTDPTKVVPDEP
+3458 NDPTDPTKVVPNEP

-3499 KDNEVPA
+3499 KNNEVPA

-3596 PDPVVPAPETPAKEP
+3596 PYPVVPAPETPAKEP

-3623 SVKQNVS
+3623 PVKQNVS

-3650 QTGADHN
+3650 QTGADNN
-3657 EAASILGAVAA
+3657 EAASILGAVAT

>member
-81 SEDQNKSSK
+81 SEDQNKASK
-90 TTGTTMEGQD
+90 TTDTTMVGQD

-113 TFAETSSEDKA
+113 TFAEASSEDK
-124 ASTTDATESK
+124 
-134 TSDTTKATEDNK
+134 TS
-146 VDAVADKSTE
+146 S
-156 DKANTDATQESS
+156 
-168 DSKSTENKT
+168 T
-177 TDAQKVESKVATTK
+177 TDAQKVESKVATAK

-198 SVKSAST
+198 SVKTAST
-205 TSTDKTTSVN
+205 TSTDQTTSVN

-243 TPRSSSATTN
+243 TPRASSATTN
-253 TQAKN
+253 AQAKN
-258 NNYKLVTSAS
+258 NNYKLVTSS
-268 ALQQAINSGVAGVN
+268 SELQQAINSGVAGIN

-289 SNVDLAITNTFAIVG
+289 SNVNLAITNTFAIVG

-357 IKGATVDEANAALN
+357 IKGATADAANAALK
-371 DQTGTGKIG
+371 DQTSTGTIG
-380 TQGTSWA
+380 TQGTSCA
-387 SGSSNQNGWAVKGW
+387 SGSSNQNGWTVKGW

-413 AVDANLTINRSAIGD
+413 AADANLTINRSAIGD

-465 GIFAVGNGNL
+465 GIFAVGNGNF

-613 NEGGNITVGQFATFR
+613 NEGGNITVGKFATFR

-640 DVVSLDSQNSNTNA
+640 DVVSLDSQNTNTNA

-672 FYAELISFPLGTSN
+672 FYAELISFPLGASN

-740 SVDGTDYVVYQK
+740 SVDGTNYVVYQK

-773 GFQTKDIWNNQAN
+773 GFQTKDIWDNQAN
-786 PDVSIKGTD
+786 PDVSIKGND

-904 LEYIKNAQSVSED
+904 LEYIKNAQGVSED

-940 VEDGYTASIKSSNVP
+940 VEDGQTASIESSNVP

-961 DGTSVTAKLQYKEDL
+961 DGTSVTAKLQYKEEL

-1004 YGMPQEVTNTLKFY
+1004 YKKAKEVTNTLKFY

-1023 SYISTVT
+1023 SYISTVA
-1030 DQTVT
+1030 DQTAT

-1045 DGASIVKSLED
+1045 DGASTVKSLED
-1056 QGYKFVN
+1056 QGYKFIN

-1169 VNAKADGEDAQG
+1169 VNAKADGKDAQG

-1191 KKQPLIAWTT
+1191 KKQPSITWTT
-1201 DNDGKFAQVTP
+1201 DNNGKFAQVTP

-1260 YTGTKETT
+1260 YTGTKETKT
-1268 SVTRVI
+1268 VTRVI
-1274 SYLDNETKQPVS
+1274 NYLDNETKQPVS
-1286 DAVKQTATL
+1286 DAVEQTTTL
-1295 SRTRIKDE
+1295 SRTQIKDE
-1303 KDNVIGYGSV
+1303 KGNVIGYGTV

-1328 DSNGWVAQVSPDETA
+1328 DKNGWVAQVSPDETA
-1343 KGYKKTPHFE
+1343 KGYKETPHFE

-1362 ADAPSITDPQDVTV
+1362 ADTPSVTDPQDVTV

-1410 YVDMTG
+1410 YVDTTG

-1442 KVNDKLLGYEIN
+1442 KVNDKLLGYDIN
-1454 GDGSVDIT
+1454 GDGSVDIS

-1473 DANLPAVTSKT
+1473 DANLPAVTSKA

-1535 NAILHQDTVSGKIGD
+1535 NAILHQDTVSDKIGD

-1557 DQIKLWESKGYV
+1557 DQIQLWESKGYV
-1569 LDHDGYTTQTT
+1569 LDQDGYTTQTT
-1580 INEDNNGKTY
+1580 VNEDNNGKTY

-1600 GTTETIVP
+1600 GTTETLVP

-1617 DGTKAADDVYGNAG
+1617 DGTKAADDVHGNAG

-1637 TPIIDTVTGQVV
+1637 TPIIDTVTGQIV

-1673 YVADKVTYGNRTAT
+1673 YVADKATYGNKTAT
-1687 PNDLN
+1687 PTDLN
-1692 VEDTITYRKISNII
+1692 VEDTVTYRKISNII

-1749 PDQPEGVTPN
+1749 PNQPEGVTPN

-1767 TPVDPTEPTKVVYT
+1767 TPVDPTKPTNVVYT
-1781 RDEEPEDLQYA
+1781 KDNAPVDKA
-1792 TVKVI
+1792 TVIVR
-1797 YHDDTTGQDL
+1797 YHDDTTNLDL
-1807 ESWSSDTN
+1807 PESFDS
-1815 GNKKEVGTDT
+1815 GNKEVGTDT
-1825 GYTQADINRVV
+1825 GYTQADINKVV
-1836 QGYEAKGY
+1836 QEYEAKGY

-1857 PADGATIVVHLAHNQ
+1857 PAGGATIVVHLAHNQ

-1885 DPDQVKKVYTSTLYY
+1885 DPDQVKKAYTSTLHY

-1918 TRTVTVDAVTNQIV
+1918 TRTVTVDTVTNQIV

-1939 NWTLQDANDQY
+1939 NWTLQDANDKY

-1956 VVEGYVARKITNN
+1956 VVEGYVARKTTNN

-2056 TPIPYTKD
+2056 TPVPYTKD

-2084 KSDAVNGNIGGKV
+2084 KSDAVDGNIGDKI

-2110 KGYVLVTDGF
+2110 KGYILVTDGF

-2134 QVYKVVFKHGTRPVT
+2134 QVYKVVFKHGTR
-2149 PENPADPNK
+2149 
-2158 PVDPDHPDTP
+2158 
-2168 TPSNPNLSKTDL
+2168 
-2180 QKTITRTV
+2180 
-2188 EYKYADGT
+2188 
-2196 QAHEPVKQELTFTG
+2196 
-2210 KGTIDLVTGN
+2210 
-2220 LVTVDKDGNITSQN
+2220 
-2234 GKITW
+2234 
-2239 NHDSQEFE
+2239 
-2247 AVPAIDHDDY
+2247 
-2257 YISSI
+2257 
-2262 NQSNSTA
+2262 
-2269 SVDGQTGAVGTETV
+2269 
-2283 TPNSQNGNIVITLTR
+2283 
-2298 NPDVPVAAQGSIN
+2298 
-2311 YIDDTTGQ
+2311 
-2319 TIESANFS
+2319 
-2327 GNVGQKINYTTAGSI
+2327 
-2342 KNWEAKGYNLVSNN
+2342 
-2356 FKDGEE
+2356 
-2362 VFTDGKNA
+2362 
-2370 FEVHLVHATTPVT
+2370 PVT

-2440 KFTGSG
+2440 KFTGNG

-2454 YVTVDNNGRIT
+2454 YVTVDNNGKIT

-2512 GETVTQNGNNSSIVI
+2512 GETVTQNSNNSSVVI

-2540 SITVRVHDLTD
+2540 SITVKVHDLTD

-2575 SAVITELINKG
+2575 NAVITELINKG
-2586 YKLVNGGEDVP
+2586 YKLVDGGENVP

-2623 SKPGEPINPNDP
+2623 GKPGEPINPNDP

-2717 RNAGGSVVTPDDL
+2717 RNAGGSVVTPNDL

-2795 PGKDTPVPYTPVV
+2795 PGKDTPVPYNPVV
-2808 PAKDQ
+2808 PAKNQ

-2824 GTNKQLATSGDL
+2824 GANKQLATSGDL
-2836 TGKSGSEINYSTAD
+2836 TGKSGSEISYSTAD
-2850 QIKELISQGYVLK
+2850 QIKKLINQGYVLK
-2863 NDGFPAGVVFDNDD
+2863 NDGFPAGAVFDNDD

-2887 IHGQVPVNPDNPHE
+2887 IHGQAPVNPDNPHE

-2909 KTVKEK
+2909 KTVTEK

-2939 TVDTVTGKVVEN
+2939 TIDTVTGKVVEN

-2969 QVNTPVIDGYHA
+2969 QVSTPVIDGYHA

-3008 IPTDPSG
+3008 IPTDPSS
-3015 NPIPNVPT
+3015 NPIPNVP
-3023 LTYPTDPT
+3023 
-3031 DPTKV
+3031 
-3036 VPNEPVPDI
+3036 N
-3045 PGMTPSTPTVT
+3045 
-3056 PEDPG
+3056 
-3061 KDTSVPYNP
+3061 
-3070 IVPAKDQ
+3070 
-3077 AAIVSYVDADNGN
+3077 
-3090 AEITNSGNL
+3090 
-3099 TGKAGDKIDYSTK
+3099 
-3112 ATIASLENKGYVL
+3112 
-3125 VNDGF
+3125 
-3130 PADATFDNDD
+3130 
-3140 NTTQRF
+3140 
-3146 VVVLK
+3146 
-3151 HGTVPVTPENP
+3151 
-3162 GKSGEPINP
+3162 
-3171 NDPDGPK
+3171 
-3178 WPEGTDENSVKRTGT
+3178 
-3193 QTIHYVGAGDKTP
+3193 
-3206 SDDVQTFDFTR
+3206 
-3217 NMVVDKVTGKVI
+3217 
-3229 DGGSWNVT
+3229 
-3237 SHTFGYKDT
+3237 
-3246 PVIDGYHAD
+3246 
-3255 KRNAGGTVVT
+3255 
-3265 PDDLN
+3265 
-3270 KIVTVNYSQ
+3270 
-3279 NGKIIPTDPSG
+3279 
-3290 TPISNVP
+3290 
-3297 TPTYPTDPT
+3297 PTYPTDPT

-3318 KVPDMTPST
+3318 EVPGMTPST

-3334 PGKDTPVPYNPVKTL
+3334 PGKDTPVPYNPVKNP

-3433 HKVGKIVPVDPNGTP
+3433 HKVGKIVPVDPNGNP

-3458 NDPTDPTKVVPDEP
+3458 NDPTDPTKVVPNEP

-3499 KDNEVPA
+3499 KNNEVPA

-3596 PDPVVPAPETPAKEP
+3596 PYPVVPAPETPAKEP

-3623 SVKQNVS
+3623 PVKQNVS

-3650 QTGADHN
+3650 QTGADNN
-3657 EAASILGAVAA
+3657 EAASILGAVAT

>member
-1 MLSKNNYQERLR
+1 
-13 KMDDKQER
+13 
-21 FSIRKFSVGAAS
+21 
-33 VLVGTAILSMQNV
+33 
-46 QTVRADATT
+46 
-55 DTEKGTTDVT
+55 
-65 SKNDEQNKQKA
+65 
-76 YNQVV
+76 
-81 SEDQNKSSK
+81 
-90 TTGTTMEGQD
+90 
-100 SKVASFSASKNEG
+100 
-113 TFAETSSEDKA
+113 
-124 ASTTDATESK
+124 
-134 TSDTTKATEDNK
+134 
-146 VDAVADKSTE
+146 
-156 DKANTDATQESS
+156 
-168 DSKSTENKT
+168 
-177 TDAQKVESKVATTK
+177 
-191 ATTDTAN
+191 
-198 SVKSAST
+198 
-205 TSTDKTTSVN
+205 
-215 TTTFNTNQSSTAALF
+215 
-230 SASAL
+230 
-235 SESKALAA
+235 
-243 TPRSSSATTN
+243 
-253 TQAKN
+253 
-258 NNYKLVTSAS
+258 
-268 ALQQAINSGVAGVN
+268 
-282 IDRSIDA
+282 
-289 SNVDLAITNTFAIVG
+289 
-304 INDAAVLNLGQK
+304 
-316 SLNNSGNLTLQDI
+316 
-329 TINGAVSGNGTVNI
+329 
-343 KGNVTSNVNENNSL
+343 
-357 IKGATVDEANAALN
+357 
-371 DQTGTGKIG
+371 
-380 TQGTSWA
+380 
-387 SGSSNQNGWAVKGW
+387 
-401 NYANFSGSKVNV
+401 
-413 AVDANLTINRSAIGD
+413 
-428 GIHLA
+428 
-433 NNGTVNVADGGQL
+433 
-446 TINMNTNNDL
+446 MN
-456 NTTARYHNA
+456 
-465 GIFAVGNGNL
+465 
-475 TTGYKSVVTLNT
+475 
-487 SIGQGIAMT
+487 
-496 GMRPYVTDTDVFGG
+496 
-510 YSARDRGDGSG
+510 
-521 QINLGQ
+521 
-527 YSTLNFTGRDGV
+527 
-539 ILGNNSNFNV
+539 
-549 GDSANVHF
+549 
-557 ENKGR
+557 
-562 GVALDLAANSNIN
+562 
-575 IDDHAVTYF
+575 
-584 HSVGK
+584 
-589 TTTNA
+589 
-594 LGNTVGA
+594 
-601 SGSFSG
+601 
-607 YNYIGV
+607 
-613 NEGGNITVGQFATFR
+613 
-628 VILEGRGNNNYD
+628 
-640 DVVSLDSQNSNTNA
+640 
-654 AFTSK
+654 
-659 TGAIVDIRDDNTN
+659 
-672 FYAELISFPLGTSN
+672 
-686 TRIDIHDPLMLNL
+686 
-699 QRYSSGGPTTGW
+699 
-711 MPIGGDMINTTSNQ
+711 
-725 YTANLIYMSGSKGVF
+725 
-740 SVDGTDYVVYQK
+740 
-752 IKSDGSKQIWLNV
+752 
-765 NGVNIPMS
+765 
-773 GFQTKDIWNNQAN
+773 
-786 PDVSIKGTD
+786 
-795 LTSGIRANQ
+795 
-804 VHNYDGTPL
+804 
-813 TGKDA
+813 
-818 PYYGISTQRASQ
+818 
-830 QIWFPHKTQM
+830 
-840 EVVGSHTNT
+840 
-849 IKYVYEDGTPVLDEN
+849 
-864 GNQIVKTQNLNLTR
+864 
-878 KLTLDITDD
+878 
-887 KIEEIQKY
+887 
-895 ALTHNADQT
+895 
-904 LEYIKNAQSVSED
+904 
-917 SGWVYTDA
+917 
-925 QGNTVTDPYATVVSP
+925 
-940 VEDGYTASIKSSNVP
+940 
-955 GITEGA
+955 
-961 DGTSVTAKLQYKEDL
+961 
-976 VQNGELSN
+976 
-984 NYKQNGLSAILPD
+984 
-997 NYETVVV
+997 
-1004 YGMPQEVTNTLKFY
+1004 
-1018 DDTTK
+1018 
-1023 SYISTVT
+1023 
-1030 DQTVT
+1030 
-1035 GKENDDVNFK
+1035 
-1045 DGASIVKSLED
+1045 
-1056 QGYKFVN
+1056 
-1063 VTDGTPDDTNAT
+1063 
-1075 VLSGDTFSDVDF
+1075 
-1087 GKFGKDGKTFVVH
+1087 
-1100 LTHKV
+1100 
-1105 VPVTPDT
+1105 
-1112 PNVPSNSKVSKDDL
+1112 
-1126 TKTATRTIHYV
+1126 
-1137 ENDQNGAELKE
+1137 
-1148 STVQTVNYTG
+1148 
-1158 TAYVDVVTGQM
+1158 
-1169 VNAKADGEDAQG
+1169 
-1181 NTTYVVDTDN
+1181 
-1191 KKQPLIAWTT
+1191 
-1201 DNDGKFAQVTP
+1201 
-1212 DASIKKGD
+1212 
-1220 DTWTTGVKSVDEK
+1220 
-1233 NAPDVSTITGKTT
+1233 
-1246 NEDVYVPYT
+1246 
-1255 LSQKT
+1255 
-1260 YTGTKETT
+1260 
-1268 SVTRVI
+1268 
-1274 SYLDNETKQPVS
+1274 YLDNETKQPVS
-1286 DAVKQTATL
+1286 DAVEQTTTL
-1295 SRTRIKDE
+1295 SRTQIKDE
-1303 KDNVIGYGSV
+1303 KGNVIGYGTV

-1328 DSNGWVAQVSPDETA
+1328 DKNGWVAQVSPDETA
-1343 KGYKKTPHFE
+1343 KGYKETPHFE

-1362 ADAPSITDPQDVTV
+1362 ADTPSVTDPQDVTV

-1410 YVDMTG
+1410 YVDTTG

-1442 KVNDKLLGYEIN
+1442 KVNDKLLGYDIN
-1454 GDGSVDIT
+1454 GDGSVDIS

-1473 DANLPAVTSKT
+1473 DANLPAVTSKA

-1557 DQIKLWESKGYV
+1557 DQIQLWESKGYV
-1569 LDHDGYTTQTT
+1569 LDQDGYTTQTT
-1580 INEDNNGKTY
+1580 VNEDNNGKTY

-1600 GTTETIVP
+1600 GTTETLVP

-1617 DGTKAADDVYGNAG
+1617 DGTKAADDVHGNAG

-1637 TPIIDTVTGQVV
+1637 TPIIDTVTGQIV

-1673 YVADKVTYGNRTAT
+1673 YVADKATYGNKTAT
-1687 PNDLN
+1687 PTDLN
-1692 VEDTITYRKISNII
+1692 VEDTVTYRKISNII

-1738 SPKVPSGWTIS
+1738 SPKVPSGWTIA

-1767 TPVDPTEPTKVVYT
+1767 TPVDPTKPTNVVYT
-1781 RDEEPEDLQYA
+1781 KDEEPEDIQYA

-1797 YHDDTTGQDL
+1797 YHDDTTNQEL
-1807 ESWSSDTN
+1807 ESWNSDTN
-1815 GNKKEVGTDT
+1815 GTKKEVGTDT
-1825 GYTQADINRVV
+1825 GYTQTDINKVV

-1844 YYVTTDGTLPTTI
+1844 SYVTTDGTLPTTI
-1857 PADGATIVVHLAHNQ
+1857 PAGGATIVVHLAHNQ

-1885 DPDQVKKVYTSTLYY
+1885 DPDQVKKAYTSTLHY

-1918 TRTVTVDAVTNQIV
+1918 TRTVTVDTVTNQIV

-1939 NWTLQDANDQY
+1939 NWTLQDANDKY

-1956 VVEGYVARKITNN
+1956 VVEGYVARKTTNN

-2056 TPIPYTKD
+2056 TPVPYTKD

-2084 KSDAVNGNIGGKV
+2084 KSDAVDGNIGDKI

-2110 KGYVLVTDGF
+2110 KGYILVTDGF

-2149 PENPADPNK
+2149 PENPADPNE

-2168 TPSNPNLSKTDL
+2168 TPSNPNLSKKDL

-2220 LVTVDKDGNITSQN
+2220 LVTVDEDGNITSQN

-2239 NHDSQEFE
+2239 NHESQEFE
-2247 AVPAIDHDDY
+2247 AVPAIDHDGY

-2440 KFTGSG
+2440 KFTGNG

-2454 YVTVDNNGRIT
+2454 YVTVDNNGKIT

-2512 GETVTQNGNNSSIVI
+2512 GETVTQNSNNSSVVI

-2540 SITVRVHDLTD
+2540 SITVKVHDLTD

-2575 SAVITELINKG
+2575 NAVITELINKG
-2586 YKLVNGGEDVP
+2586 YKLVDGGEDIP

-2623 SKPGEPINPNDP
+2623 GKPGEPINPNDP

-2753 IPNVPTP
+2753 IPNVPT
-2760 TYPTDPTDP
+2760 
-2769 TKVVPDEP
+2769 
-2777 VPDIPGMTP
+2777 
-2786 STPTVTPED
+2786 S
-2795 PGKDTPVPYTPVV
+2795 
-2808 PAKDQ
+2808 
-2813 VAQVIYRDVQD
+2813 
-2824 GTNKQLATSGDL
+2824 
-2836 TGKSGSEINYSTAD
+2836 
-2850 QIKELISQGYVLK
+2850 
-2863 NDGFPAGVVFDNDD
+2863 
-2877 SKNQVFYVDF
+2877 
-2887 IHGQVPVNPDNPHE
+2887 
-2901 GIDPSQYE
+2901 
-2909 KTVKEK
+2909 
-2915 VHYVGAGDKTPAD
+2915 
-2928 NVQNSKWTRTL
+2928 
-2939 TVDTVTGKVVEN
+2939 
-2951 GQYTTDWSIAKGE
+2951 
-2964 KTVYD
+2964 
-2969 QVNTPVIDGYHA
+2969 
-2981 DKREVPATAVTQDDI
+2981 
-2996 EVTVTYKPNGKI
+2996 
-3008 IPTDPSG
+3008 
-3015 NPIPNVPT
+3015 
-3023 LTYPTDPT
+3023 TYPTDPT

-3036 VPNEPVPDI
+3036 VPNEPVP
-3045 PGMTPSTPTVT
+3045 
-3056 PEDPG
+3056 
-3061 KDTSVPYNP
+3061 YNP
-3070 IVPAKDQ
+3070 VVPAKDQ
-3077 AAIVSYVDADNGN
+3077 AAVVNYVDADNN
-3090 AEITNSGNL
+3090 NTIITSSGNL
-3099 TGKAGDKIDYSTK
+3099 TGKAGSRIDYSTK
-3112 ATIASLENKGYVL
+3112 TTIADLENKGYVL

-3140 NTTQRF
+3140 STTQVF
-3146 VVVLK
+3146 TVVLK

-3162 GKSGEPINP
+3162 GKPGEPINP

-3217 NMVVDKVTGKVI
+3217 KMVVDKVTGKVV

-3237 SHTFGYKDT
+3237 SHTFGYKNT

-3255 KRNAGGTVVT
+3255 KRNAGGSVVT

-3270 KIVTVNYSQ
+3270 KTVTVTYKQ
-3279 NGKIIPTDPSG
+3279 NGKIVPVDPSG
-3290 TPISNVP
+3290 NPIPNVP
-3297 TPTYPTDPT
+3297 SPTYPTDPT

-3318 KVPDMTPST
+3318 EVPGMTPST

-3334 PGKDTPVPYNPVKTL
+3334 PGKDTPVPYNPVKNP

-3433 HKVGKIVPVDPNGTP
+3433 HKVGKIVPVDPNGNP

-3458 NDPTDPTKVVPDEP
+3458 NDPTDPTKVVPNEP

-3499 KDNEVPA
+3499 KNNEVPA

-3623 SVKQNVS
+3623 PVKQNVS

-3657 EAASILGAVAA
+3657 EAASILGVVSA

>member
-1 MLSKNNYQERLR
+1 M
-13 KMDDKQER
+13 
-21 FSIRKFSVGAAS
+21 
-33 VLVGTAILSMQNV
+33 
-46 QTVRADATT
+46 
-55 DTEKGTTDVT
+55 
-65 SKNDEQNKQKA
+65 
-76 YNQVV
+76 
-81 SEDQNKSSK
+81 
-90 TTGTTMEGQD
+90 
-100 SKVASFSASKNEG
+100 
-113 TFAETSSEDKA
+113 
-124 ASTTDATESK
+124 
-134 TSDTTKATEDNK
+134 
-146 VDAVADKSTE
+146 
-156 DKANTDATQESS
+156 
-168 DSKSTENKT
+168 
-177 TDAQKVESKVATTK
+177 
-191 ATTDTAN
+191 
-198 SVKSAST
+198 
-205 TSTDKTTSVN
+205 
-215 TTTFNTNQSSTAALF
+215 
-230 SASAL
+230 

-243 TPRSSSATTN
+243 TPRASSATTN

-329 TINGAVSGNGTVNI
+329 TINGAVSGNGIVNI
-343 KGNVTSNVNENNSL
+343 KGNVTSNVSENNSL
-357 IKGATVDEANAALN
+357 IKGATVDAANAALK
-371 DQTGTGKIG
+371 DQTSTGTIG

-387 SGSSNQNGWAVKGW
+387 SGSSNQNGWTVKGW

-413 AVDANLTINRSAIGD
+413 AADANLTINRSAIGD

-613 NEGGNITVGQFATFR
+613 SEGGNITVGQFATFR

-659 TGAIVDIRDDNTN
+659 IGAIVDIRDDNTN

-1004 YGMPQEVTNTLKFY
+1004 YKKAKEVTNTLKFY

-1023 SYISTVT
+1023 SYITNIA
-1030 DQTVT
+1030 DQTAT

-1045 DGASIVKSLED
+1045 DGASTVKSLED

-1063 VTDGTPDDTNAT
+1063 VTDGTPDDTNVT

-1126 TKTATRTIHYV
+1126 TKSATRTIHYV

-1169 VNAKADGEDAQG
+1169 VNAKADGKDAQG

-1191 KKQPLIAWTT
+1191 KKQPSIAWTT

-1220 DTWTTGVKSVDEK
+1220 DTWTTGIKSVDEK

-1274 SYLDNETKQPVS
+1274 NYLDNETKQPVS

-1303 KDNVIGYGSV
+1303 KGNVIGYGSV

-1410 YVDMTG
+1410 YVDTTG

-1514 TYSKNA
+1514 TYSRNA

-1535 NAILHQDTVSGKIGD
+1535 NAILRQSSVSSKIGD
-1550 SVTYSTA
+1550 SVSYDPATIIDELT
-1557 DQIKLWESKGYV
+1557 KLGYV
-1569 LDHDGYTTQTT
+1569 QDTNYSGADKYVPQAFIT
-1580 INEDNNGKTY
+1580 EDNNGKTY
-1590 IVSFKHGRKN
+1590 IIAFKHGRKN
-1600 GTTETIVP
+1600 GTTETLVP

-1617 DGTKAADDVYGNAG
+1617 DGTKAADDVKGNAG
-1631 DFKFTR
+1631 NFKFTR
-1637 TPIIDTVTGQVV
+1637 TPILDTVTGQVV
-1649 DPGTWNKESYTFD
+1649 DPGTWNKDSYTFD

-1797 YHDDTTGQDL
+1797 YHDDTTNQDL
-1807 ESWSSDTN
+1807 ESWNSDNN
-1815 GNKKEVGTDT
+1815 GVKREVGTDT
-1825 GYTQADINRVV
+1825 GYTQADINKVV
-1836 QGYEAKGY
+1836 EGYEARGY
-1844 YYVTTDGTLPTTI
+1844 YYVTTDGTLPTMI
-1857 PADGATIVVHLAHNQ
+1857 PASDTTIVVHLAHNQ

-1885 DPDQVKKVYTSTLYY
+1885 DSDQVKKVYTSTLHY

-1956 VVEGYVARKITNN
+1956 VVEGYVARKTTNN

-1992 YDKVGKLV
+1992 YNKVGKLV

-2056 TPIPYTKD
+2056 TPVPYTKD

-2084 KSDAVNGNIGGKV
+2084 KSDAVNGNIGDKI

-2110 KGYVLVTDGF
+2110 RGYVLVTDGF

-2247 AVPAIDHDDY
+2247 AVPAIDHDGY

-2269 SVDGQTGAVGTETV
+2269 SVDSQTGTVGTETV

-2298 NPDVPVAAQGSIN
+2298 NPDVPVAAQGSVN

-2454 YVTVDNNGRIT
+2454 YVTVDNNGKIT

-2512 GETVTQNGNNSSIVI
+2512 GETVT
-2527 TLANKPAPVVEKG
+2527 
-2540 SITVRVHDLTD
+2540 TV
-2551 NVDLPQYGKES
+2551 
-2562 GEQEVGTSFTYDK
+2562 
-2575 SAVITELINKG
+2575 
-2586 YKLVNGGEDVP
+2586 
-2597 SEVAKGAKTITIL
+2597 
-2610 VEHDTVPVTPENP
+2610 
-2623 SKPGEPINPNDP
+2623 
-2635 DGPKWPE
+2635 
-2642 GTDENSVKR
+2642 
-2651 TGTQTIHYEGAGD
+2651 
-2664 KTPSDDVQ
+2664 
-2672 TFDFTKKMLVDK
+2672 
-2684 VTGKIID
+2684 
-2691 SGEWNVT
+2691 
-2698 SHTFG
+2698 
-2703 YKDTPVIDGYHADK
+2703 
-2717 RNAGGSVVTPDDL
+2717 
-2730 NKKVVVTY
+2730 
-2738 KPNGKIIPTDPSGNP
+2738 
-2753 IPNVPTP
+2753 
-2760 TYPTDPTDP
+2760 
-2769 TKVVPDEP
+2769 
-2777 VPDIPGMTP
+2777 
-2786 STPTVTPED
+2786 
-2795 PGKDTPVPYTPVV
+2795 
-2808 PAKDQ
+2808 
-2813 VAQVIYRDVQD
+2813 
-2824 GTNKQLATSGDL
+2824 QL
-2836 TGKSGSEINYSTAD
+2836 
-2850 QIKELISQGYVLK
+2850 
-2863 NDGFPAGVVFDNDD
+2863 
-2877 SKNQVFYVDF
+2877 
-2887 IHGQVPVNPDNPHE
+2887 
-2901 GIDPSQYE
+2901 
-2909 KTVKEK
+2909 
-2915 VHYVGAGDKTPAD
+2915 
-2928 NVQNSKWTRTL
+2928 
-2939 TVDTVTGKVVEN
+2939 
-2951 GQYTTDWSIAKGE
+2951 
-2964 KTVYD
+2964 
-2969 QVNTPVIDGYHA
+2969 
-2981 DKREVPATAVTQDDI
+2981 
-2996 EVTVTYKPNGKI
+2996 
-3008 IPTDPSG
+3008 
-3015 NPIPNVPT
+3015 
-3023 LTYPTDPT
+3023 
-3031 DPTKV
+3031 
-3036 VPNEPVPDI
+3036 
-3045 PGMTPSTPTVT
+3045 
-3056 PEDPG
+3056 
-3061 KDTSVPYNP
+3061 
-3070 IVPAKDQ
+3070 
-3077 AAIVSYVDADNGN
+3077 
-3090 AEITNSGNL
+3090 
-3099 TGKAGDKIDYSTK
+3099 
-3112 ATIASLENKGYVL
+3112 
-3125 VNDGF
+3125 
-3130 PADATFDNDD
+3130 
-3140 NTTQRF
+3140 
-3146 VVVLK
+3146 
-3151 HGTVPVTPENP
+3151 
-3162 GKSGEPINP
+3162 
-3171 NDPDGPK
+3171 
-3178 WPEGTDENSVKRTGT
+3178 
-3193 QTIHYVGAGDKTP
+3193 
-3206 SDDVQTFDFTR
+3206 
-3217 NMVVDKVTGKVI
+3217 
-3229 DGGSWNVT
+3229 
-3237 SHTFGYKDT
+3237 
-3246 PVIDGYHAD
+3246 
-3255 KRNAGGTVVT
+3255 
-3265 PDDLN
+3265 
-3270 KIVTVNYSQ
+3270 
-3279 NGKIIPTDPSG
+3279 
-3290 TPISNVP
+3290 
-3297 TPTYPTDPT
+3297 
-3306 DPTKVVPDQPVP
+3306 
-3318 KVPDMTPST
+3318 
-3327 PTVTPED
+3327 
-3334 PGKDTPVPYNPVKTL
+3334 
-3349 DKVTTVEGKQIVH
+3349 
-3362 FVDGDNGNT
+3362 
-3371 PLRDPNTQTHEFKIT
+3371 
-3386 NGVPDESS
+3386 
-3394 HTFTL
+3394 
-3399 VDVPVIPGYVAEV
+3399 
-3412 KSAGGKTVT
+3412 
-3421 PDTPLAEVTVVY
+3421 
-3433 HKVGKIVPVDPNGTP
+3433 
-3448 IPNVP
+3448 
-3453 TPSYT
+3453 
-3458 NDPTDPTKVVPDEP
+3458 
-3472 VPAITG
+3472 
-3478 KTPDKTSVT
+3478 
-3487 PVDPTKDTPVVY
+3487 
-3499 KDNEVPA
+3499 
-3506 TPNSQKAVVNFIDVN
+3506 
-3521 TGKLIKTSG
+3521 
-3530 ILSGRPGEDINK
+3530 
-3542 LYSSAEVIKQLEEA
+3542 
-3556 GYEVV
+3556 
-3561 YNAFDGDG
+3561 
-3569 VTKYFDDDDNTTQQF
+3569 
-3584 TVALKLKEKAKT
+3584 
-3596 PDPVVPAPETPAKEP
+3596 
-3611 EAPAEKVSRPEQ
+3611 
-3623 SVKQNVS
+3623 
-3630 VPTPQKPVEKKTNN
+3630 
-3644 KKEVLP
+3644 
-3650 QTGADHN
+3650 
-3657 EAASILGAVAA
+3657 
-3668 AIGMTSLIGAKRRK
+3668 
-3682 KDDK
+3682 

>member
-1 MLSKNNYQERLR
+1 M
-13 KMDDKQER
+13 
-21 FSIRKFSVGAAS
+21 
-33 VLVGTAILSMQNV
+33 
-46 QTVRADATT
+46 
-55 DTEKGTTDVT
+55 
-65 SKNDEQNKQKA
+65 
-76 YNQVV
+76 
-81 SEDQNKSSK
+81 
-90 TTGTTMEGQD
+90 
-100 SKVASFSASKNEG
+100 
-113 TFAETSSEDKA
+113 
-124 ASTTDATESK
+124 
-134 TSDTTKATEDNK
+134 
-146 VDAVADKSTE
+146 
-156 DKANTDATQESS
+156 
-168 DSKSTENKT
+168 
-177 TDAQKVESKVATTK
+177 
-191 ATTDTAN
+191 
-198 SVKSAST
+198 
-205 TSTDKTTSVN
+205 
-215 TTTFNTNQSSTAALF
+215 
-230 SASAL
+230 

-243 TPRSSSATTN
+243 TPRASSATTN

-282 IDRSIDA
+282 IDRSTDA

-329 TINGAVSGNGTVNI
+329 TINGAVSGNGIVNI
-343 KGNVTSNVNENNSL
+343 KGNVTSNVSENNSL
-357 IKGATVDEANAALN
+357 IKGATVDAANAALK
-371 DQTGTGKIG
+371 DQTSTGTIG

-387 SGSSNQNGWAVKGW
+387 SGSSNQNGWTVKGW

-413 AVDANLTINRSAIGD
+413 AADANLTINRSAIGD

-613 NEGGNITVGQFATFR
+613 SEGGNITVGQFATFR

-659 TGAIVDIRDDNTN
+659 IGAIVDIRDDNTN

-997 NYETVVV
+997 SYETVVV
-1004 YGMPQEVTNTLKFY
+1004 YKKAKEVTNTLKFY

-1023 SYISTVT
+1023 SYITNIA
-1030 DQTVT
+1030 DQTAT

-1045 DGASIVKSLED
+1045 DGASTVKSLED

-1063 VTDGTPDDTNAT
+1063 VTDGTPDDTNVT

-1126 TKTATRTIHYV
+1126 TKSATRTIHYV

-1169 VNAKADGEDAQG
+1169 VNAKADGKDAQG

-1191 KKQPLIAWTT
+1191 KKQPSIAWTT

-1220 DTWTTGVKSVDEK
+1220 DTWTTGIKSVDEK

-1274 SYLDNETKQPVS
+1274 NYLDNETKQPVS

-1303 KDNVIGYGSV
+1303 KGNVIGYGSV

-1410 YVDMTG
+1410 YVDTTG

-1535 NAILHQDTVSGKIGD
+1535 NAILRQSSVSSKIGD
-1550 SVTYSTA
+1550 SVSYDPATIIDELT
-1557 DQIKLWESKGYV
+1557 KLGYV
-1569 LDHDGYTTQTT
+1569 QDTNYSGADKYVPQAFIT
-1580 INEDNNGKTY
+1580 EDNNGKTY
-1590 IVSFKHGRKN
+1590 IIAFKHGRKN
-1600 GTTETIVP
+1600 GTTETLVP
-1608 TETIHFQYA
+1608 TETIPFQYA
-1617 DGTKAADDVYGNAG
+1617 DGTKAADDVKGNAG
-1631 DFKFTR
+1631 NFKFTR
-1637 TPIIDTVTGQVV
+1637 TPILDTVTGQVV
-1649 DPGTWNKESYTFD
+1649 DPGTWNKDSYTFD

-1797 YHDDTTGQDL
+1797 YHDDTTNQDL
-1807 ESWSSDTN
+1807 ESWNSDNN
-1815 GNKKEVGTDT
+1815 GVKREVGTDT
-1825 GYTQADINRVV
+1825 GYTQADINKVV
-1836 QGYEAKGY
+1836 EGYEARGY
-1844 YYVTTDGTLPTTI
+1844 YYVTTDGTLPTMI
-1857 PADGATIVVHLAHNQ
+1857 PASDTTIVVHLAHNQ

-1885 DPDQVKKVYTSTLYY
+1885 DSDQVKKVYTSTLHY

-1956 VVEGYVARKITNN
+1956 VVEGYVARKTTNN

-1992 YDKVGKLV
+1992 YNKVGKLV

-2056 TPIPYTKD
+2056 TPVPYTKD

-2084 KSDAVNGNIGGKV
+2084 KSDAVNGNIGDKI

-2110 KGYVLVTDGF
+2110 RGYVLVTDGF

-2247 AVPAIDHDDY
+2247 AVPAIDHDGY

-2269 SVDGQTGAVGTETV
+2269 SVDSQTGTVGTETV

-2298 NPDVPVAAQGSIN
+2298 NPDVPVAAQGSVN

-2454 YVTVDNNGRIT
+2454 YVTVDNNGKIT

-2512 GETVTQNGNNSSIVI
+2512 GETVT
-2527 TLANKPAPVVEKG
+2527 
-2540 SITVRVHDLTD
+2540 TV
-2551 NVDLPQYGKES
+2551 
-2562 GEQEVGTSFTYDK
+2562 
-2575 SAVITELINKG
+2575 
-2586 YKLVNGGEDVP
+2586 
-2597 SEVAKGAKTITIL
+2597 
-2610 VEHDTVPVTPENP
+2610 
-2623 SKPGEPINPNDP
+2623 
-2635 DGPKWPE
+2635 
-2642 GTDENSVKR
+2642 
-2651 TGTQTIHYEGAGD
+2651 
-2664 KTPSDDVQ
+2664 
-2672 TFDFTKKMLVDK
+2672 
-2684 VTGKIID
+2684 
-2691 SGEWNVT
+2691 
-2698 SHTFG
+2698 
-2703 YKDTPVIDGYHADK
+2703 
-2717 RNAGGSVVTPDDL
+2717 
-2730 NKKVVVTY
+2730 
-2738 KPNGKIIPTDPSGNP
+2738 
-2753 IPNVPTP
+2753 
-2760 TYPTDPTDP
+2760 
-2769 TKVVPDEP
+2769 
-2777 VPDIPGMTP
+2777 
-2786 STPTVTPED
+2786 
-2795 PGKDTPVPYTPVV
+2795 
-2808 PAKDQ
+2808 
-2813 VAQVIYRDVQD
+2813 
-2824 GTNKQLATSGDL
+2824 QL
-2836 TGKSGSEINYSTAD
+2836 
-2850 QIKELISQGYVLK
+2850 
-2863 NDGFPAGVVFDNDD
+2863 
-2877 SKNQVFYVDF
+2877 
-2887 IHGQVPVNPDNPHE
+2887 
-2901 GIDPSQYE
+2901 
-2909 KTVKEK
+2909 
-2915 VHYVGAGDKTPAD
+2915 
-2928 NVQNSKWTRTL
+2928 
-2939 TVDTVTGKVVEN
+2939 
-2951 GQYTTDWSIAKGE
+2951 
-2964 KTVYD
+2964 
-2969 QVNTPVIDGYHA
+2969 
-2981 DKREVPATAVTQDDI
+2981 
-2996 EVTVTYKPNGKI
+2996 
-3008 IPTDPSG
+3008 
-3015 NPIPNVPT
+3015 
-3023 LTYPTDPT
+3023 
-3031 DPTKV
+3031 
-3036 VPNEPVPDI
+3036 
-3045 PGMTPSTPTVT
+3045 
-3056 PEDPG
+3056 
-3061 KDTSVPYNP
+3061 
-3070 IVPAKDQ
+3070 
-3077 AAIVSYVDADNGN
+3077 
-3090 AEITNSGNL
+3090 
-3099 TGKAGDKIDYSTK
+3099 
-3112 ATIASLENKGYVL
+3112 
-3125 VNDGF
+3125 
-3130 PADATFDNDD
+3130 
-3140 NTTQRF
+3140 
-3146 VVVLK
+3146 
-3151 HGTVPVTPENP
+3151 
-3162 GKSGEPINP
+3162 
-3171 NDPDGPK
+3171 
-3178 WPEGTDENSVKRTGT
+3178 
-3193 QTIHYVGAGDKTP
+3193 
-3206 SDDVQTFDFTR
+3206 
-3217 NMVVDKVTGKVI
+3217 
-3229 DGGSWNVT
+3229 
-3237 SHTFGYKDT
+3237 
-3246 PVIDGYHAD
+3246 
-3255 KRNAGGTVVT
+3255 
-3265 PDDLN
+3265 
-3270 KIVTVNYSQ
+3270 
-3279 NGKIIPTDPSG
+3279 
-3290 TPISNVP
+3290 
-3297 TPTYPTDPT
+3297 
-3306 DPTKVVPDQPVP
+3306 
-3318 KVPDMTPST
+3318 
-3327 PTVTPED
+3327 
-3334 PGKDTPVPYNPVKTL
+3334 
-3349 DKVTTVEGKQIVH
+3349 
-3362 FVDGDNGNT
+3362 
-3371 PLRDPNTQTHEFKIT
+3371 
-3386 NGVPDESS
+3386 
-3394 HTFTL
+3394 
-3399 VDVPVIPGYVAEV
+3399 
-3412 KSAGGKTVT
+3412 
-3421 PDTPLAEVTVVY
+3421 
-3433 HKVGKIVPVDPNGTP
+3433 
-3448 IPNVP
+3448 
-3453 TPSYT
+3453 
-3458 NDPTDPTKVVPDEP
+3458 
-3472 VPAITG
+3472 
-3478 KTPDKTSVT
+3478 
-3487 PVDPTKDTPVVY
+3487 
-3499 KDNEVPA
+3499 
-3506 TPNSQKAVVNFIDVN
+3506 
-3521 TGKLIKTSG
+3521 
-3530 ILSGRPGEDINK
+3530 
-3542 LYSSAEVIKQLEEA
+3542 
-3556 GYEVV
+3556 
-3561 YNAFDGDG
+3561 
-3569 VTKYFDDDDNTTQQF
+3569 
-3584 TVALKLKEKAKT
+3584 
-3596 PDPVVPAPETPAKEP
+3596 
-3611 EAPAEKVSRPEQ
+3611 
-3623 SVKQNVS
+3623 
-3630 VPTPQKPVEKKTNN
+3630 
-3644 KKEVLP
+3644 
-3650 QTGADHN
+3650 
-3657 EAASILGAVAA
+3657 
-3668 AIGMTSLIGAKRRK
+3668 
-3682 KDDK
+3682 

>member
-81 SEDQNKSSK
+81 SEDQNKASK
-90 TTGTTMEGQD
+90 TTDTTMVGQD

-113 TFAETSSEDKA
+113 TFAEASSEDK
-124 ASTTDATESK
+124 
-134 TSDTTKATEDNK
+134 TS
-146 VDAVADKSTE
+146 S
-156 DKANTDATQESS
+156 
-168 DSKSTENKT
+168 T
-177 TDAQKVESKVATTK
+177 TDAQKVESKVATAK

-198 SVKSAST
+198 SVKTAST
-205 TSTDKTTSVN
+205 TSTDQTTSVN

-243 TPRSSSATTN
+243 TPRASSATTN
-253 TQAKN
+253 AQAKN
-258 NNYKLVTSAS
+258 NNYKLVTSS
-268 ALQQAINSGVAGVN
+268 SELQQAINSGVAGIN

-289 SNVDLAITNTFAIVG
+289 SNVNLAITNTFAIVG

-357 IKGATVDEANAALN
+357 IKGATADAANAALK
-371 DQTGTGKIG
+371 DQTSTGTIG
-380 TQGTSWA
+380 TQGTSCA
-387 SGSSNQNGWAVKGW
+387 SGSSNQNGWTVKGW

-413 AVDANLTINRSAIGD
+413 AADANLTINRSAIGD

-465 GIFAVGNGNL
+465 GIFAVGNGNF

-613 NEGGNITVGQFATFR
+613 NEGGNITVGKFATFR

-640 DVVSLDSQNSNTNA
+640 DVVSLDSQNTNTNA

-672 FYAELISFPLGTSN
+672 FYAELISFPLGASN

-740 SVDGTDYVVYQK
+740 SVDGTNYVVYQK

-773 GFQTKDIWNNQAN
+773 GFQTKDIWDNQAN
-786 PDVSIKGTD
+786 PDVSIKGND

-904 LEYIKNAQSVSED
+904 LEYIKNAQGVSED

-940 VEDGYTASIKSSNVP
+940 VEDGQTASIESSNVP

-961 DGTSVTAKLQYKEDL
+961 DGTSVTAKLQYKEEL

-1004 YGMPQEVTNTLKFY
+1004 YKKAKEVTNTLKFY

-1023 SYISTVT
+1023 SYISTVA
-1030 DQTVT
+1030 DQTAT

-1045 DGASIVKSLED
+1045 DGASTVKSLED
-1056 QGYKFVN
+1056 QGYKFIN

-1169 VNAKADGEDAQG
+1169 VNAKADGKDAQG

-1191 KKQPLIAWTT
+1191 KKQPSITWTT
-1201 DNDGKFAQVTP
+1201 DNNGKFAQVTP

-1260 YTGTKETT
+1260 YTGTKETKT
-1268 SVTRVI
+1268 VTRVI
-1274 SYLDNETKQPVS
+1274 NYLDNETKQPVS
-1286 DAVKQTATL
+1286 DAVEQTTTL
-1295 SRTRIKDE
+1295 SRTQIKDE
-1303 KDNVIGYGSV
+1303 KGNVIGYGTV

-1328 DSNGWVAQVSPDETA
+1328 DKNGWVAQVSPDETA
-1343 KGYKKTPHFE
+1343 KGYKETPHFE

-1362 ADAPSITDPQDVTV
+1362 ADTPSVTDPQDVTV

-1410 YVDMTG
+1410 YVDTTG

-1442 KVNDKLLGYEIN
+1442 KVNDKLLGYDIN
-1454 GDGSVDIT
+1454 GDGSVDIS

-1473 DANLPAVTSKT
+1473 DANLPAVTSKA

-1535 NAILHQDTVSGKIGD
+1535 NAILHQDTVSDKIGD

-1557 DQIKLWESKGYV
+1557 DQIQLWESKGYV
-1569 LDHDGYTTQTT
+1569 LDQDGYTTQTT
-1580 INEDNNGKTY
+1580 VNEDNNGKTY

-1600 GTTETIVP
+1600 GTTETLVP

-1617 DGTKAADDVYGNAG
+1617 DGTKAADDVHGNAG

-1637 TPIIDTVTGQVV
+1637 TPIIDTVTGQIV

-1673 YVADKVTYGNRTAT
+1673 YVADKATYGNKTAT
-1687 PNDLN
+1687 PTDLN
-1692 VEDTITYRKISNII
+1692 VEDTVTYRKISNII

-1749 PDQPEGVTPN
+1749 PNQPEGVTPN

-1767 TPVDPTEPTKVVYT
+1767 TPVDPTKPTNVVYT
-1781 RDEEPEDLQYA
+1781 KDNAPVDKA
-1792 TVKVI
+1792 TVIVR
-1797 YHDDTTGQDL
+1797 YHDDTTNLDL
-1807 ESWSSDTN
+1807 PESFDS
-1815 GNKKEVGTDT
+1815 GNKEVGTDT
-1825 GYTQADINRVV
+1825 GYTQADINKVV
-1836 QGYEAKGY
+1836 QEYEAKGY

-1857 PADGATIVVHLAHNQ
+1857 PAGGATIVVHLAHNQ

-1885 DPDQVKKVYTSTLYY
+1885 DPDQVKKAYTSTLHY

-1918 TRTVTVDAVTNQIV
+1918 TRTVTVDTVTNQIV

-1939 NWTLQDANDQY
+1939 NWTLQDANDKY

-1956 VVEGYVARKITNN
+1956 VVEGYVARKTTNN

-2056 TPIPYTKD
+2056 TPVPYTKD

-2084 KSDAVNGNIGGKV
+2084 KSDAVDGNIGDKI

-2110 KGYVLVTDGF
+2110 KGYILVTDGF

-2149 PENPADPNK
+2149 PENPADPNE

-2168 TPSNPNLSKTDL
+2168 TPSNPNLSKEDL
-2180 QKTITRTV
+2180 QKTITRTI

-2220 LVTVDKDGNITSQN
+2220 LVTVDEDGNITSQN

-2239 NHDSQEFE
+2239 NHESQEFE
-2247 AVPAIDHDDY
+2247 AVPAIDHDGY

-2283 TPNSQNGNIVITLTR
+2283 TPNRQNGNIVITLTR

-2440 KFTGSG
+2440 KFTGNG

-2454 YVTVDNNGRIT
+2454 YVTVDNNGKIT

-2512 GETVTQNGNNSSIVI
+2512 GETVTQNSNNSSVVI

-2540 SITVRVHDLTD
+2540 SITVKVHDLTD

-2575 SAVITELINKG
+2575 NAVITELINKG
-2586 YKLVNGGEDVP
+2586 YKLVDGGENVP

-2623 SKPGEPINPNDP
+2623 GKPGEPINPNDP

-2717 RNAGGSVVTPDDL
+2717 RNAGGSVVTPNDL

-2795 PGKDTPVPYTPVV
+2795 PGKDTPVPYNPVV
-2808 PAKDQ
+2808 PAKNQ

-2824 GTNKQLATSGDL
+2824 GANKQLATSGDL
-2836 TGKSGSEINYSTAD
+2836 TGKSGSEISYSTAD
-2850 QIKELISQGYVLK
+2850 QIKKLINQGYVLK
-2863 NDGFPAGVVFDNDD
+2863 NDGFPAGAVFDNDD

-2887 IHGQVPVNPDNPHE
+2887 IHGQAPVNPDNPHE

-2909 KTVKEK
+2909 KTVTEK

-2939 TVDTVTGKVVEN
+2939 TIDTVTGKVVEN

-2969 QVNTPVIDGYHA
+2969 QVSTPVIDGYHA

-3008 IPTDPSG
+3008 IPTDPSS
-3015 NPIPNVPT
+3015 NPIPNVP
-3023 LTYPTDPT
+3023 
-3031 DPTKV
+3031 
-3036 VPNEPVPDI
+3036 N
-3045 PGMTPSTPTVT
+3045 
-3056 PEDPG
+3056 
-3061 KDTSVPYNP
+3061 
-3070 IVPAKDQ
+3070 
-3077 AAIVSYVDADNGN
+3077 
-3090 AEITNSGNL
+3090 
-3099 TGKAGDKIDYSTK
+3099 
-3112 ATIASLENKGYVL
+3112 
-3125 VNDGF
+3125 
-3130 PADATFDNDD
+3130 
-3140 NTTQRF
+3140 
-3146 VVVLK
+3146 
-3151 HGTVPVTPENP
+3151 
-3162 GKSGEPINP
+3162 
-3171 NDPDGPK
+3171 
-3178 WPEGTDENSVKRTGT
+3178 
-3193 QTIHYVGAGDKTP
+3193 
-3206 SDDVQTFDFTR
+3206 
-3217 NMVVDKVTGKVI
+3217 
-3229 DGGSWNVT
+3229 
-3237 SHTFGYKDT
+3237 
-3246 PVIDGYHAD
+3246 
-3255 KRNAGGTVVT
+3255 
-3265 PDDLN
+3265 
-3270 KIVTVNYSQ
+3270 
-3279 NGKIIPTDPSG
+3279 
-3290 TPISNVP
+3290 
-3297 TPTYPTDPT
+3297 PTYPTDPT

-3318 KVPDMTPST
+3318 EVPGMTPST

-3334 PGKDTPVPYNPVKTL
+3334 PGKDTPVPYNPVKNP

-3433 HKVGKIVPVDPNGTP
+3433 HKVGKIVPVDPNGNP

-3458 NDPTDPTKVVPDEP
+3458 NDPTDPTKVVPNEP

-3499 KDNEVPA
+3499 KNNEVPA

-3596 PDPVVPAPETPAKEP
+3596 PYPVVPAPETPAKEP

-3623 SVKQNVS
+3623 PVKQNVS

-3650 QTGADHN
+3650 QTGADNN
-3657 EAASILGAVAA
+3657 EAASILGAVAT

>member
-1 MLSKNNYQERLR
+1 M
-13 KMDDKQER
+13 
-21 FSIRKFSVGAAS
+21 
-33 VLVGTAILSMQNV
+33 
-46 QTVRADATT
+46 
-55 DTEKGTTDVT
+55 
-65 SKNDEQNKQKA
+65 
-76 YNQVV
+76 
-81 SEDQNKSSK
+81 
-90 TTGTTMEGQD
+90 
-100 SKVASFSASKNEG
+100 
-113 TFAETSSEDKA
+113 
-124 ASTTDATESK
+124 
-134 TSDTTKATEDNK
+134 
-146 VDAVADKSTE
+146 
-156 DKANTDATQESS
+156 
-168 DSKSTENKT
+168 
-177 TDAQKVESKVATTK
+177 
-191 ATTDTAN
+191 
-198 SVKSAST
+198 
-205 TSTDKTTSVN
+205 
-215 TTTFNTNQSSTAALF
+215 
-230 SASAL
+230 

-243 TPRSSSATTN
+243 TPRASSATTN

-329 TINGAVSGNGTVNI
+329 TINGAVSGNGIVNI
-343 KGNVTSNVNENNSL
+343 KGNVTSNVSENNSL
-357 IKGATVDEANAALN
+357 IKGATVDAANAALK
-371 DQTGTGKIG
+371 DQTSTGTIG

-387 SGSSNQNGWAVKGW
+387 SGSSNQNGWTVKGW

-413 AVDANLTINRSAIGD
+413 AADANLTINRSAIGD

-589 TTTNA
+589 TTTNV

-659 TGAIVDIRDDNTN
+659 IGAIVDIRDDNTN

-1004 YGMPQEVTNTLKFY
+1004 YKKAKEVTNTLKFY

-1023 SYISTVT
+1023 SYITNIA
-1030 DQTVT
+1030 DQTAT

-1045 DGASIVKSLED
+1045 DGASTVKSLED

-1063 VTDGTPDDTNAT
+1063 VTDGTPDDTNVT

-1126 TKTATRTIHYV
+1126 TKSATRTIHYV

-1169 VNAKADGEDAQG
+1169 VNAKADGKDAQG

-1191 KKQPLIAWTT
+1191 KKQPSIAWTT

-1220 DTWTTGVKSVDEK
+1220 DTWTTGIKSVDEK
-1233 NAPDVSTITGKTT
+1233 NAPDVSTITGKTI

-1274 SYLDNETKQPVS
+1274 NYLDNETKQPVS

-1303 KDNVIGYGSV
+1303 KGNVIGYGSV

-1410 YVDMTG
+1410 YVDTTG

-1535 NAILHQDTVSGKIGD
+1535 NAILRQSSVSSKIGD
-1550 SVTYSTA
+1550 SVSYDPATIIDELT
-1557 DQIKLWESKGYV
+1557 KLGYV
-1569 LDHDGYTTQTT
+1569 QDTNYSGADKYVPQAFIT
-1580 INEDNNGKTY
+1580 EDNNGKTY
-1590 IVSFKHGRKN
+1590 IIAFKHGRKN
-1600 GTTETIVP
+1600 GTTETLVP

-1617 DGTKAADDVYGNAG
+1617 DGTKAADDVKGNAG
-1631 DFKFTR
+1631 NFKFTR
-1637 TPIIDTVTGQVV
+1637 TPILDTVTGQVV
-1649 DPGTWNKESYTFD
+1649 DPGTWNKDSYTFD

-1730 TKVTPDEE
+1730 TKVTPEEE

-1797 YHDDTTGQDL
+1797 YHDDTTNQDL
-1807 ESWSSDTN
+1807 ESWNSDNN
-1815 GNKKEVGTDT
+1815 GVKREVGTDT
-1825 GYTQADINRVV
+1825 GYTQADINKVV
-1836 QGYEAKGY
+1836 EGYEARGY
-1844 YYVTTDGTLPTTI
+1844 YYVTTDGTLPTMI
-1857 PADGATIVVHLAHNQ
+1857 PASDTTIVVHLAHNQ
-1872 IPVGPDT
+1872 I
-1879 PDKHGV
+1879 
-1885 DPDQVKKVYTSTLYY
+1885 
-1900 QDSEGKTL
+1900 
-1908 SPDQQQTSTW
+1908 
-1918 TRTVTVDAVTNQIV
+1918 
-1932 NGGKYDT
+1932 
-1939 NWTLQDANDQY
+1939 
-1950 SNFTVP
+1950 
-1956 VVEGYVARKITNN
+1956 
-1969 GATVTTVVA
+1969 
-1978 GQTKVQQNLEDTVV
+1978 
-1992 YDKVGKLV
+1992 

-2056 TPIPYTKD
+2056 TQVPYTKD

-2084 KSDAVNGNIGGKV
+2084 KSDAVNGNIGGKI

-2110 KGYVLVTDGF
+2110 RGYVLVTDGF

-2247 AVPAIDHDDY
+2247 AVPAIDHYGY

-2269 SVDGQTGAVGTETV
+2269 SVDSQTGTVGTETV

-2298 NPDVPVAAQGSIN
+2298 NPDVPVAAQGSVN

-2454 YVTVDNNGRIT
+2454 YVTVDNNGKIT

-2507 TGVVA
+2507 PGVVA
-2512 GETVTQNGNNSSIVI
+2512 GETVT
-2527 TLANKPAPVVEKG
+2527 
-2540 SITVRVHDLTD
+2540 TV
-2551 NVDLPQYGKES
+2551 
-2562 GEQEVGTSFTYDK
+2562 
-2575 SAVITELINKG
+2575 
-2586 YKLVNGGEDVP
+2586 
-2597 SEVAKGAKTITIL
+2597 
-2610 VEHDTVPVTPENP
+2610 
-2623 SKPGEPINPNDP
+2623 
-2635 DGPKWPE
+2635 
-2642 GTDENSVKR
+2642 
-2651 TGTQTIHYEGAGD
+2651 
-2664 KTPSDDVQ
+2664 
-2672 TFDFTKKMLVDK
+2672 
-2684 VTGKIID
+2684 
-2691 SGEWNVT
+2691 
-2698 SHTFG
+2698 
-2703 YKDTPVIDGYHADK
+2703 
-2717 RNAGGSVVTPDDL
+2717 
-2730 NKKVVVTY
+2730 
-2738 KPNGKIIPTDPSGNP
+2738 
-2753 IPNVPTP
+2753 
-2760 TYPTDPTDP
+2760 
-2769 TKVVPDEP
+2769 
-2777 VPDIPGMTP
+2777 
-2786 STPTVTPED
+2786 
-2795 PGKDTPVPYTPVV
+2795 
-2808 PAKDQ
+2808 
-2813 VAQVIYRDVQD
+2813 
-2824 GTNKQLATSGDL
+2824 QL
-2836 TGKSGSEINYSTAD
+2836 
-2850 QIKELISQGYVLK
+2850 
-2863 NDGFPAGVVFDNDD
+2863 
-2877 SKNQVFYVDF
+2877 
-2887 IHGQVPVNPDNPHE
+2887 
-2901 GIDPSQYE
+2901 
-2909 KTVKEK
+2909 
-2915 VHYVGAGDKTPAD
+2915 
-2928 NVQNSKWTRTL
+2928 
-2939 TVDTVTGKVVEN
+2939 
-2951 GQYTTDWSIAKGE
+2951 
-2964 KTVYD
+2964 
-2969 QVNTPVIDGYHA
+2969 
-2981 DKREVPATAVTQDDI
+2981 
-2996 EVTVTYKPNGKI
+2996 
-3008 IPTDPSG
+3008 
-3015 NPIPNVPT
+3015 
-3023 LTYPTDPT
+3023 
-3031 DPTKV
+3031 
-3036 VPNEPVPDI
+3036 
-3045 PGMTPSTPTVT
+3045 
-3056 PEDPG
+3056 
-3061 KDTSVPYNP
+3061 
-3070 IVPAKDQ
+3070 
-3077 AAIVSYVDADNGN
+3077 
-3090 AEITNSGNL
+3090 
-3099 TGKAGDKIDYSTK
+3099 
-3112 ATIASLENKGYVL
+3112 
-3125 VNDGF
+3125 
-3130 PADATFDNDD
+3130 
-3140 NTTQRF
+3140 
-3146 VVVLK
+3146 
-3151 HGTVPVTPENP
+3151 
-3162 GKSGEPINP
+3162 
-3171 NDPDGPK
+3171 
-3178 WPEGTDENSVKRTGT
+3178 
-3193 QTIHYVGAGDKTP
+3193 
-3206 SDDVQTFDFTR
+3206 
-3217 NMVVDKVTGKVI
+3217 
-3229 DGGSWNVT
+3229 
-3237 SHTFGYKDT
+3237 
-3246 PVIDGYHAD
+3246 
-3255 KRNAGGTVVT
+3255 
-3265 PDDLN
+3265 
-3270 KIVTVNYSQ
+3270 
-3279 NGKIIPTDPSG
+3279 
-3290 TPISNVP
+3290 
-3297 TPTYPTDPT
+3297 
-3306 DPTKVVPDQPVP
+3306 
-3318 KVPDMTPST
+3318 
-3327 PTVTPED
+3327 
-3334 PGKDTPVPYNPVKTL
+3334 
-3349 DKVTTVEGKQIVH
+3349 
-3362 FVDGDNGNT
+3362 
-3371 PLRDPNTQTHEFKIT
+3371 
-3386 NGVPDESS
+3386 
-3394 HTFTL
+3394 
-3399 VDVPVIPGYVAEV
+3399 
-3412 KSAGGKTVT
+3412 
-3421 PDTPLAEVTVVY
+3421 
-3433 HKVGKIVPVDPNGTP
+3433 
-3448 IPNVP
+3448 
-3453 TPSYT
+3453 
-3458 NDPTDPTKVVPDEP
+3458 
-3472 VPAITG
+3472 
-3478 KTPDKTSVT
+3478 
-3487 PVDPTKDTPVVY
+3487 
-3499 KDNEVPA
+3499 
-3506 TPNSQKAVVNFIDVN
+3506 
-3521 TGKLIKTSG
+3521 
-3530 ILSGRPGEDINK
+3530 
-3542 LYSSAEVIKQLEEA
+3542 
-3556 GYEVV
+3556 
-3561 YNAFDGDG
+3561 
-3569 VTKYFDDDDNTTQQF
+3569 
-3584 TVALKLKEKAKT
+3584 
-3596 PDPVVPAPETPAKEP
+3596 
-3611 EAPAEKVSRPEQ
+3611 
-3623 SVKQNVS
+3623 
-3630 VPTPQKPVEKKTNN
+3630 
-3644 KKEVLP
+3644 
-3650 QTGADHN
+3650 
-3657 EAASILGAVAA
+3657 
-3668 AIGMTSLIGAKRRK
+3668 
-3682 KDDK
+3682 

>member
-1 MLSKNNYQERLR
+1 M
-13 KMDDKQER
+13 
-21 FSIRKFSVGAAS
+21 
-33 VLVGTAILSMQNV
+33 
-46 QTVRADATT
+46 
-55 DTEKGTTDVT
+55 
-65 SKNDEQNKQKA
+65 
-76 YNQVV
+76 
-81 SEDQNKSSK
+81 
-90 TTGTTMEGQD
+90 
-100 SKVASFSASKNEG
+100 
-113 TFAETSSEDKA
+113 
-124 ASTTDATESK
+124 
-134 TSDTTKATEDNK
+134 
-146 VDAVADKSTE
+146 
-156 DKANTDATQESS
+156 
-168 DSKSTENKT
+168 
-177 TDAQKVESKVATTK
+177 
-191 ATTDTAN
+191 
-198 SVKSAST
+198 
-205 TSTDKTTSVN
+205 
-215 TTTFNTNQSSTAALF
+215 
-230 SASAL
+230 
-235 SESKALAA
+235 
-243 TPRSSSATTN
+243 
-253 TQAKN
+253 
-258 NNYKLVTSAS
+258 
-268 ALQQAINSGVAGVN
+268 
-282 IDRSIDA
+282 
-289 SNVDLAITNTFAIVG
+289 
-304 INDAAVLNLGQK
+304 
-316 SLNNSGNLTLQDI
+316 
-329 TINGAVSGNGTVNI
+329 
-343 KGNVTSNVNENNSL
+343 
-357 IKGATVDEANAALN
+357 
-371 DQTGTGKIG
+371 
-380 TQGTSWA
+380 
-387 SGSSNQNGWAVKGW
+387 
-401 NYANFSGSKVNV
+401 
-413 AVDANLTINRSAIGD
+413 
-428 GIHLA
+428 
-433 NNGTVNVADGGQL
+433 
-446 TINMNTNNDL
+446 
-456 NTTARYHNA
+456 
-465 GIFAVGNGNL
+465 
-475 TTGYKSVVTLNT
+475 
-487 SIGQGIAMT
+487 
-496 GMRPYVTDTDVFGG
+496 
-510 YSARDRGDGSG
+510 
-521 QINLGQ
+521 
-527 YSTLNFTGRDGV
+527 
-539 ILGNNSNFNV
+539 
-549 GDSANVHF
+549 
-557 ENKGR
+557 
-562 GVALDLAANSNIN
+562 
-575 IDDHAVTYF
+575 
-584 HSVGK
+584 
-589 TTTNA
+589 
-594 LGNTVGA
+594 
-601 SGSFSG
+601 
-607 YNYIGV
+607 
-613 NEGGNITVGQFATFR
+613 
-628 VILEGRGNNNYD
+628 
-640 DVVSLDSQNSNTNA
+640 
-654 AFTSK
+654 
-659 TGAIVDIRDDNTN
+659 
-672 FYAELISFPLGTSN
+672 
-686 TRIDIHDPLMLNL
+686 
-699 QRYSSGGPTTGW
+699 
-711 MPIGGDMINTTSNQ
+711 
-725 YTANLIYMSGSKGVF
+725 
-740 SVDGTDYVVYQK
+740 
-752 IKSDGSKQIWLNV
+752 
-765 NGVNIPMS
+765 
-773 GFQTKDIWNNQAN
+773 
-786 PDVSIKGTD
+786 
-795 LTSGIRANQ
+795 
-804 VHNYDGTPL
+804 
-813 TGKDA
+813 
-818 PYYGISTQRASQ
+818 
-830 QIWFPHKTQM
+830 
-840 EVVGSHTNT
+840 
-849 IKYVYEDGTPVLDEN
+849 
-864 GNQIVKTQNLNLTR
+864 
-878 KLTLDITDD
+878 
-887 KIEEIQKY
+887 
-895 ALTHNADQT
+895 
-904 LEYIKNAQSVSED
+904 
-917 SGWVYTDA
+917 
-925 QGNTVTDPYATVVSP
+925 
-940 VEDGYTASIKSSNVP
+940 
-955 GITEGA
+955 
-961 DGTSVTAKLQYKEDL
+961 
-976 VQNGELSN
+976 
-984 NYKQNGLSAILPD
+984 
-997 NYETVVV
+997 
-1004 YGMPQEVTNTLKFY
+1004 
-1018 DDTTK
+1018 
-1023 SYISTVT
+1023 
-1030 DQTVT
+1030 
-1035 GKENDDVNFK
+1035 
-1045 DGASIVKSLED
+1045 
-1056 QGYKFVN
+1056 
-1063 VTDGTPDDTNAT
+1063 
-1075 VLSGDTFSDVDF
+1075 
-1087 GKFGKDGKTFVVH
+1087 
-1100 LTHKV
+1100 
-1105 VPVTPDT
+1105 
-1112 PNVPSNSKVSKDDL
+1112 
-1126 TKTATRTIHYV
+1126 
-1137 ENDQNGAELKE
+1137 
-1148 STVQTVNYTG
+1148 
-1158 TAYVDVVTGQM
+1158 
-1169 VNAKADGEDAQG
+1169 
-1181 NTTYVVDTDN
+1181 
-1191 KKQPLIAWTT
+1191 
-1201 DNDGKFAQVTP
+1201 
-1212 DASIKKGD
+1212 
-1220 DTWTTGVKSVDEK
+1220 
-1233 NAPDVSTITGKTT
+1233 
-1246 NEDVYVPYT
+1246 
-1255 LSQKT
+1255 
-1260 YTGTKETT
+1260 
-1268 SVTRVI
+1268 
-1274 SYLDNETKQPVS
+1274 
-1286 DAVKQTATL
+1286 
-1295 SRTRIKDE
+1295 
-1303 KDNVIGYGSV
+1303 
-1313 SEDGHSYTL
+1313 
-1322 NNDWTI
+1322 
-1328 DSNGWVAQVSPDETA
+1328 
-1343 KGYKKTPHFE
+1343 
-1353 DGKDASTVA
+1353 
-1362 ADAPSITDPQDVTV
+1362 
-1376 NVFYDHD
+1376 
-1383 TTPVTPDKPGHGLT
+1383 
-1397 HDDLNKDVTRTIN
+1397 
-1410 YVDMTG
+1410 
-1416 AAVNGAPD
+1416 
-1424 GKSTYTQT
+1424 
-1432 AHFTRTAIVD
+1432 
-1442 KVNDKLLGYEIN
+1442 LGYDIN
-1454 GDGSVDIT
+1454 GDGSVDIS

-1473 DANLPAVTSKT
+1473 DANLPAVTSKA

-1557 DQIKLWESKGYV
+1557 DQIQLWESKGYV
-1569 LDHDGYTTQTT
+1569 LDQDGYTTQTT
-1580 INEDNNGKTY
+1580 VNEDNNGKTY

-1600 GTTETIVP
+1600 GTTETLVP

-1617 DGTKAADDVYGNAG
+1617 DGTKAADDVHGNAG

-1637 TPIIDTVTGQVV
+1637 TPIIDTVTGQIV

-1673 YVADKVTYGNRTAT
+1673 YVADKATYGNKTAT
-1687 PNDLN
+1687 PTDLN
-1692 VEDTITYRKISNII
+1692 VEDTVTYRKISNII

-1738 SPKVPSGWTIS
+1738 SPKVPSGWTIA

-1767 TPVDPTEPTKVVYT
+1767 TPVDPTKPTNVVYT
-1781 RDEEPEDLQYA
+1781 KDEEPEDIQYA

-1797 YHDDTTGQDL
+1797 YHDDTTNQEL
-1807 ESWSSDTN
+1807 ESWNSDTN
-1815 GNKKEVGTDT
+1815 GTKKEVGTDT
-1825 GYTQADINRVV
+1825 GYTQTDINKVV

-1844 YYVTTDGTLPTTI
+1844 SYVTTDGTLPTTI
-1857 PADGATIVVHLAHNQ
+1857 PAGGATIVVHLAHNQ

-1885 DPDQVKKVYTSTLYY
+1885 DPDQVKKAYTSTLHY

-1918 TRTVTVDAVTNQIV
+1918 THTVTVDTVTNQIV

-1939 NWTLQDANDQY
+1939 NWTLQDANDKY

-1956 VVEGYVARKITNN
+1956 VVEGYVARKTTNN

-2056 TPIPYTKD
+2056 TPVPYTKD

-2084 KSDAVNGNIGGKV
+2084 KSDAVDGNIGDKI

-2110 KGYVLVTDGF
+2110 KGYILVTDGF

-2149 PENPADPNK
+2149 PENPADPNE

-2168 TPSNPNLSKTDL
+2168 TPSNPNFSKKDL

-2220 LVTVDKDGNITSQN
+2220 LVTVDEDGNITSQN

-2239 NHDSQEFE
+2239 NHESQEFE
-2247 AVPAIDHDDY
+2247 AVPAIDHDGY

-2440 KFTGSG
+2440 KFTGNG

-2454 YVTVDNNGRIT
+2454 YVTVDNNGKIT

-2512 GETVTQNGNNSSIVI
+2512 GETVTQNSNNSSVVI

-2540 SITVRVHDLTD
+2540 SITVKVHDLTD

-2575 SAVITELINKG
+2575 NAVITELINKG
-2586 YKLVNGGEDVP
+2586 YKLVDGGEDIP

-2623 SKPGEPINPNDP
+2623 GKPGEPINPNDP

-2753 IPNVPTP
+2753 IPNVPT
-2760 TYPTDPTDP
+2760 
-2769 TKVVPDEP
+2769 
-2777 VPDIPGMTP
+2777 
-2786 STPTVTPED
+2786 S
-2795 PGKDTPVPYTPVV
+2795 
-2808 PAKDQ
+2808 
-2813 VAQVIYRDVQD
+2813 
-2824 GTNKQLATSGDL
+2824 
-2836 TGKSGSEINYSTAD
+2836 
-2850 QIKELISQGYVLK
+2850 
-2863 NDGFPAGVVFDNDD
+2863 
-2877 SKNQVFYVDF
+2877 
-2887 IHGQVPVNPDNPHE
+2887 
-2901 GIDPSQYE
+2901 
-2909 KTVKEK
+2909 
-2915 VHYVGAGDKTPAD
+2915 
-2928 NVQNSKWTRTL
+2928 
-2939 TVDTVTGKVVEN
+2939 
-2951 GQYTTDWSIAKGE
+2951 
-2964 KTVYD
+2964 
-2969 QVNTPVIDGYHA
+2969 
-2981 DKREVPATAVTQDDI
+2981 
-2996 EVTVTYKPNGKI
+2996 
-3008 IPTDPSG
+3008 
-3015 NPIPNVPT
+3015 
-3023 LTYPTDPT
+3023 TYPTDPT

-3061 KDTSVPYNP
+3061 KDTPVPYNP
-3070 IVPAKDQ
+3070 VVPAKDQ
-3077 AAIVSYVDADNGN
+3077 AAVVNYVDADNN
-3090 AEITNSGNL
+3090 NTIITSSGNL
-3099 TGKAGDKIDYSTK
+3099 TGKAGSRIDYSTK
-3112 ATIASLENKGYVL
+3112 TTIADLENKGYVL

-3140 NTTQRF
+3140 STTQVF
-3146 VVVLK
+3146 TVVLK

-3162 GKSGEPINP
+3162 GKPGEPINP

-3178 WPEGTDENSVKRTGT
+3178 WLEGTDENSVKRTGT

-3217 NMVVDKVTGKVI
+3217 KMVVDKVTGKVV

-3237 SHTFGYKDT
+3237 SHTFGYKNT

-3255 KRNAGGTVVT
+3255 KRNAGGSVVT

-3270 KIVTVNYSQ
+3270 KTVTVTYKQ
-3279 NGKIIPTDPSG
+3279 NGKIVPVDPSG
-3290 TPISNVP
+3290 NPIPNVP
-3297 TPTYPTDPT
+3297 SPTYPTDPT

-3318 KVPDMTPST
+3318 EVPGMTPST

-3334 PGKDTPVPYNPVKTL
+3334 PGKDTPVPYNPVKNP

-3421 PDTPLAEVTVVY
+3421 PDTLLAEVTVVY
-3433 HKVGKIVPVDPNGTP
+3433 HKVGKIVPVDPNGNP

-3458 NDPTDPTKVVPDEP
+3458 NDPTDPTKVVPNEP

-3499 KDNEVPA
+3499 KNNEVPA

-3623 SVKQNVS
+3623 PVKQNVS

-3657 EAASILGAVAA
+3657 EAASILGVVSA

>member
-113 TFAETSSEDKA
+113 TFAETSSEDKT
-124 ASTTDATESK
+124 ASTADATENK

-156 DKANTDATQESS
+156 NKANTDATQESS

-243 TPRSSSATTN
+243 TPRASSDTTN

-258 NNYKLVTSAS
+258 NSYKLVTSAS

-329 TINGAVSGNGTVNI
+329 TINGAVSGNGIVNI
-343 KGNVTSNVNENNSL
+343 KGNVTSNVSENNSL
-357 IKGATVDEANAALN
+357 IKGATVDAANAALK
-371 DQTGTGKIG
+371 DKTSTGTIG

-387 SGSSNQNGWAVKGW
+387 SGSSNQNGWTVKGW

-413 AVDANLTINRSAIGD
+413 AADANLTINRSAIGD

-465 GIFAVGNGNL
+465 GIFAVGNGNF

-849 IKYVYEDGTPVLDEN
+849 IKYVYEDGTPVLGEN

-1004 YGMPQEVTNTLKFY
+1004 YSMPQEVTNTLKFY

-1023 SYISTVT
+1023 SYITNIA
-1030 DQTVT
+1030 DQTAT

-1045 DGASIVKSLED
+1045 DGASTVKSLED

-1063 VTDGTPDDTNAT
+1063 VTDGTPDDTNVT

-1126 TKTATRTIHYV
+1126 TKSATRTIHYV

-1169 VNAKADGEDAQG
+1169 VNAKADGKDAQG

-1191 KKQPLIAWTT
+1191 KKQPSIAWTT

-1274 SYLDNETKQPVS
+1274 NYLDNETKQPVS

-1303 KDNVIGYGSV
+1303 KGNVIGYGSV

-1353 DGKDASTVA
+1353 DGKDASTLA

-1410 YVDMTG
+1410 YVDTTG

-1454 GDGSVDIT
+1454 GNGSVDIT

-1600 GTTETIVP
+1600 GTTETLVP

-1673 YVADKVTYGNRTAT
+1673 YVADKATYGNRTAT

-1692 VEDTITYRKISNII
+1692 VEDTVTYRKISNII

-1738 SPKVPSGWTIS
+1738 SPNVPNGWTIS

-1797 YHDDTTGQDL
+1797 YHDDTTNQDL
-1807 ESWSSDTN
+1807 ESWNSDNN
-1815 GNKKEVGTDT
+1815 GVKREVGTDT
-1825 GYTQADINRVV
+1825 GYTQADINKVV
-1836 QGYEAKGY
+1836 EGYEARGY
-1844 YYVTTDGTLPTTI
+1844 YYVTTDGTLPTMI
-1857 PADGATIVVHLAHNQ
+1857 PASDTTIVVHLAHNQ

-1885 DPDQVKKVYTSTLYY
+1885 DPDQVKKVYTSTLHY

-1969 GATVTTVVA
+1969 SATVTTVVA

-2084 KSDAVNGNIGGKV
+2084 KSDAVNGNIGGKI

-2247 AVPAIDHDDY
+2247 AVPAIDHDGY

-2454 YVTVDNNGRIT
+2454 YVTVDNNGKIT

-2512 GETVTQNGNNSSIVI
+2512 GETVTQNSNNSSIVI
-2527 TLANKPAPVVEKG
+2527 TLADKPAPVVEKG

-2586 YKLVNGGEDVP
+2586 YKLVDGGEDVP

-2623 SKPGEPINPNDP
+2623 GKPGEPINPNDP

-2777 VPDIPGMTP
+2777 VL
-2786 STPTVTPED
+2786 
-2795 PGKDTPVPYTPVV
+2795 YTPVV

-2863 NDGFPAGVVFDNDD
+2863 NDGFPAGAVFDNDD

-2951 GQYTTDWSIAKGE
+2951 GQYTTDWSIAKCE

-3015 NPIPNVPT
+3015 NPIPNVSTP
-3023 LTYPTDPT
+3023 TYPTDPT

-3061 KDTSVPYNP
+3061 KDTPVPYNP

-3162 GKSGEPINP
+3162 GKPGEPINP

-3290 TPISNVP
+3290 NPIPNVP

-3306 DPTKVVPDQPVP
+3306 DPTKVVPDEPVP
-3318 KVPDMTPST
+3318 DIPGMTPST

-3334 PGKDTPVPYNPVKTL
+3334 PGKDTPVPYNPVKTP

-3433 HKVGKIVPVDPNGTP
+3433 HKVGKIVPVDPNGNP

-3611 EAPAEKVSRPEQ
+3611 EAPVEKVSRPEQ

>member
-113 TFAETSSEDKA
+113 TFAETSSEDKT
-124 ASTTDATESK
+124 ASTADATENK

-156 DKANTDATQESS
+156 NKANTDATQESS

-243 TPRSSSATTN
+243 TPRASSDTTN

-258 NNYKLVTSAS
+258 NSYKLVTSAS

-329 TINGAVSGNGTVNI
+329 TINGAVSGNGIVNI
-343 KGNVTSNVNENNSL
+343 KGNVTSNVSENNSL
-357 IKGATVDEANAALN
+357 IKGATVDAANAALK
-371 DQTGTGKIG
+371 DQTSTGTIG

-387 SGSSNQNGWAVKGW
+387 SGSSNQNGWTVKGW

-413 AVDANLTINRSAIGD
+413 AADANLTINRSAIGD

-465 GIFAVGNGNL
+465 GIFAVGNGNF

-849 IKYVYEDGTPVLDEN
+849 IKYVYEDGTPVLGEN

-895 ALTHNADQT
+895 ALTHNADQI

-940 VEDGYTASIKSSNVP
+940 VEDDYTASIKSSNVP

-1004 YGMPQEVTNTLKFY
+1004 YSMPQEVTNTLKFY

-1023 SYISTVT
+1023 SYITNIA
-1030 DQTVT
+1030 DQTAT

-1045 DGASIVKSLED
+1045 DGASTVKSLED

-1063 VTDGTPDDTNAT
+1063 VTDGTPDDTNVT

-1126 TKTATRTIHYV
+1126 TKSATRTIHYV

-1169 VNAKADGEDAQG
+1169 VNAKADGKDAQG

-1191 KKQPLIAWTT
+1191 KKQPSIAWTT

-1274 SYLDNETKQPVS
+1274 NYLDNETKQPVS

-1303 KDNVIGYGSV
+1303 KGNVIGYGSV

-1353 DGKDASTVA
+1353 DGKDASTLA

-1410 YVDMTG
+1410 YVDTTG

-1454 GDGSVDIT
+1454 GNGSVDIT

-1600 GTTETIVP
+1600 GTTETLVP

-1673 YVADKVTYGNRTAT
+1673 YVADKATYGNRTAT

-1692 VEDTITYRKISNII
+1692 VEDTVTYRKISNII

-1738 SPKVPSGWTIS
+1738 SPNVPNGWTIS

-1797 YHDDTTGQDL
+1797 YHDDTTNQDL
-1807 ESWSSDTN
+1807 ESWNSDNN
-1815 GNKKEVGTDT
+1815 GVKREVGTDT
-1825 GYTQADINRVV
+1825 GYTQADINKVV
-1836 QGYEAKGY
+1836 EGYEARGY
-1844 YYVTTDGTLPTTI
+1844 YYVTTDGTLPTMI
-1857 PADGATIVVHLAHNQ
+1857 PASDTTIVVHLAHNQ

-1885 DPDQVKKVYTSTLYY
+1885 DPDQVKKVYTSTLHY

-1969 GATVTTVVA
+1969 SATVTTVVA

-2084 KSDAVNGNIGGKV
+2084 KSDAVNGNIGGKI

-2247 AVPAIDHDDY
+2247 AVPAIDHDGY

-2454 YVTVDNNGRIT
+2454 YVTVDNNGKIT

-2512 GETVTQNGNNSSIVI
+2512 GETVTQNSNNSSIVI
-2527 TLANKPAPVVEKG
+2527 TLADKPAPVVEKG

-2586 YKLVNGGEDVP
+2586 YKLVDGGEDVP

-2623 SKPGEPINPNDP
+2623 GKPGEPINPNDP

-2777 VPDIPGMTP
+2777 VL
-2786 STPTVTPED
+2786 
-2795 PGKDTPVPYTPVV
+2795 YTPVV

-2863 NDGFPAGVVFDNDD
+2863 NDGFPAGAVFDNDD

-2951 GQYTTDWSIAKGE
+2951 GQYTTDWSIAKCE

-3015 NPIPNVPT
+3015 NPIPNVSTP
-3023 LTYPTDPT
+3023 TYPTDPT

-3061 KDTSVPYNP
+3061 KDTPVPYNP

-3162 GKSGEPINP
+3162 GKPGEPINP

-3290 TPISNVP
+3290 NPIPNVP
-3297 TPTYPTDPT
+3297 TPTDPTDPT
-3306 DPTKVVPDQPVP
+3306 DPTKVVPDEPVP
-3318 KVPDMTPST
+3318 DIPGMTPST

-3334 PGKDTPVPYNPVKTL
+3334 PGKDTPVPYNPVKTP

-3433 HKVGKIVPVDPNGTP
+3433 HKVGKIVPVDPNGNP

-3611 EAPAEKVSRPEQ
+3611 EAPVEKVSRPEQ

>member
-113 TFAETSSEDKA
+113 TFAETSSEDKT
-124 ASTTDATESK
+124 ASTADATENK

-156 DKANTDATQESS
+156 NKANTDATQESS

-243 TPRSSSATTN
+243 TPRASSDTTN

-258 NNYKLVTSAS
+258 NSYKLVTSAS

-329 TINGAVSGNGTVNI
+329 TINGAVSGNGIVNI
-343 KGNVTSNVNENNSL
+343 KGNVTSNVSENNSL
-357 IKGATVDEANAALN
+357 IKGATVDAANAALK
-371 DQTGTGKIG
+371 DQTSTGTIG

-387 SGSSNQNGWAVKGW
+387 SGSSNQNGWTVKGW

-413 AVDANLTINRSAIGD
+413 AADANLTINRSAIGD

-465 GIFAVGNGNL
+465 GIFAVGNGNF

-849 IKYVYEDGTPVLDEN
+849 IKYVYEDGTPVLGEN

-895 ALTHNADQT
+895 ALTHNADQI

-1004 YGMPQEVTNTLKFY
+1004 YSMPQEVTNTLKFY

-1023 SYISTVT
+1023 SYITNIA
-1030 DQTVT
+1030 DQTAT

-1045 DGASIVKSLED
+1045 DGASTVKSLED

-1063 VTDGTPDDTNAT
+1063 VTDGTPDDTNVT

-1126 TKTATRTIHYV
+1126 TKSATRTIHYV

-1169 VNAKADGEDAQG
+1169 VNAKADGKDAQG

-1191 KKQPLIAWTT
+1191 KKQPSIAWTT

-1274 SYLDNETKQPVS
+1274 NYLDNETKQPVS

-1303 KDNVIGYGSV
+1303 KGNVIGYGSV

-1353 DGKDASTVA
+1353 DGKDASTLA

-1410 YVDMTG
+1410 YVDTTG

-1454 GDGSVDIT
+1454 GNGSVDIT

-1600 GTTETIVP
+1600 GTTETLVP

-1673 YVADKVTYGNRTAT
+1673 YVADKATYGNRTAT

-1692 VEDTITYRKISNII
+1692 VEDTVTYRKISNII

-1738 SPKVPSGWTIS
+1738 SPNVPNGWTIS

-1797 YHDDTTGQDL
+1797 YHDDTTNQDL
-1807 ESWSSDTN
+1807 ESWNSDNN
-1815 GNKKEVGTDT
+1815 GVKREVGTDT
-1825 GYTQADINRVV
+1825 GYTQADINKVV
-1836 QGYEAKGY
+1836 EGYEARGY
-1844 YYVTTDGTLPTTI
+1844 YYVTTDGTLPTMI
-1857 PADGATIVVHLAHNQ
+1857 PASDTTIVVHLAHNQ

-1885 DPDQVKKVYTSTLYY
+1885 DPDQVKKVYTSTLHY

-1969 GATVTTVVA
+1969 SATVTTVVA

-2084 KSDAVNGNIGGKV
+2084 KSDAVNGNIGGKI

-2247 AVPAIDHDDY
+2247 AVPAIDHDGY

-2454 YVTVDNNGRIT
+2454 YVTVDNNSKIT

-2512 GETVTQNGNNSSIVI
+2512 GETVTQNSNNSSIVI
-2527 TLANKPAPVVEKG
+2527 TLADKPAPVVEKG

-2586 YKLVNGGEDVP
+2586 YKLVDGGEDVP

-2623 SKPGEPINPNDP
+2623 GKPGEPINPNDP

-2777 VPDIPGMTP
+2777 VL
-2786 STPTVTPED
+2786 
-2795 PGKDTPVPYTPVV
+2795 YTPVV

-2863 NDGFPAGVVFDNDD
+2863 NDGFPAGAVFDNDD

-2951 GQYTTDWSIAKGE
+2951 GQYTTDWSIAKCE

-3015 NPIPNVPT
+3015 NPIPNVSTP
-3023 LTYPTDPT
+3023 TYPTDPT

-3061 KDTSVPYNP
+3061 KDTPVPYNP

-3162 GKSGEPINP
+3162 GKPGEPINP

-3290 TPISNVP
+3290 NPIPNVP

-3306 DPTKVVPDQPVP
+3306 DPTKVVPDEPVP
-3318 KVPDMTPST
+3318 DIPGMTPST

-3334 PGKDTPVPYNPVKTL
+3334 PGKDTPVPYNPVKTP

-3433 HKVGKIVPVDPNGTP
+3433 HKVGKIVPVDPNGNP

-3611 EAPAEKVSRPEQ
+3611 EAPVEKVSRPEQ

>member
-81 SEDQNKSSK
+81 SEDQNKASK
-90 TTGTTMEGQD
+90 TTDTTMVGQD

-113 TFAETSSEDKA
+113 TFAEASSEDK
-124 ASTTDATESK
+124 
-134 TSDTTKATEDNK
+134 TS
-146 VDAVADKSTE
+146 S
-156 DKANTDATQESS
+156 
-168 DSKSTENKT
+168 T
-177 TDAQKVESKVATTK
+177 TDAQKVESKVATAK

-198 SVKSAST
+198 SVKTAST
-205 TSTDKTTSVN
+205 TSTDQTTSVN

-243 TPRSSSATTN
+243 TPRASSATTN
-253 TQAKN
+253 AQAKN
-258 NNYKLVTSAS
+258 NNYKLVTSS
-268 ALQQAINSGVAGVN
+268 SELQQAINSGVAGIN

-289 SNVDLAITNTFAIVG
+289 SNVNLAITNTFAIVG

-357 IKGATVDEANAALN
+357 IKGATADAANAALK
-371 DQTGTGKIG
+371 DQTSTGTIG

-387 SGSSNQNGWAVKGW
+387 SGSSNQNGWTVKGW

-413 AVDANLTINRSAIGD
+413 AADANLTINRSAIGD

-465 GIFAVGNGNL
+465 GIFAVGNGNF

-613 NEGGNITVGQFATFR
+613 NEGGNITVGKFATFR

-640 DVVSLDSQNSNTNA
+640 DVVSLDSQNTNTNA

-672 FYAELISFPLGTSN
+672 FYAELISFPLGASN

-740 SVDGTDYVVYQK
+740 SVDGTNYVVYQK

-773 GFQTKDIWNNQAN
+773 GFQTKDIWDNQAN
-786 PDVSIKGTD
+786 PDVSIKGND

-904 LEYIKNAQSVSED
+904 LEYIKNAQGVSED

-940 VEDGYTASIKSSNVP
+940 VEDGYTASIESSNVP

-961 DGTSVTAKLQYKEDL
+961 DGTSVTAKLQYKEEL

-1004 YGMPQEVTNTLKFY
+1004 YKKAKEVTNTLKFY

-1023 SYISTVT
+1023 SYISTVA
-1030 DQTVT
+1030 DQTAT

-1045 DGASIVKSLED
+1045 DGASTVKSLED
-1056 QGYKFVN
+1056 QGYKFIN

-1169 VNAKADGEDAQG
+1169 VNAKADGKDAQG

-1191 KKQPLIAWTT
+1191 KKQPSITWTT
-1201 DNDGKFAQVTP
+1201 DNNGKFAQVTP

-1260 YTGTKETT
+1260 YTGTKETKT
-1268 SVTRVI
+1268 VTRVI
-1274 SYLDNETKQPVS
+1274 NYLDNETKQPVS
-1286 DAVKQTATL
+1286 DAVEQTTTL
-1295 SRTRIKDE
+1295 SRTQIKDE
-1303 KDNVIGYGSV
+1303 KGNVIGYGTV

-1328 DSNGWVAQVSPDETA
+1328 DKNGWVAQVSPDETA
-1343 KGYKKTPHFE
+1343 KGYKETPHFE

-1362 ADAPSITDPQDVTV
+1362 ADTPSVTDPQDVTV

-1410 YVDMTG
+1410 YVDTTG

-1442 KVNDKLLGYEIN
+1442 KVNDKLLGYDIN
-1454 GDGSVDIT
+1454 GDGSVDIS

-1473 DANLPAVTSKT
+1473 DANLPAVTSKA

-1535 NAILHQDTVSGKIGD
+1535 NAILHQDTVSDKIGD

-1557 DQIKLWESKGYV
+1557 DQIQLWESKGYV
-1569 LDHDGYTTQTT
+1569 LDQDGYTTQTT
-1580 INEDNNGKTY
+1580 VNEDNNGKTY

-1600 GTTETIVP
+1600 GTTETLVP

-1617 DGTKAADDVYGNAG
+1617 DGTKAADDVHGNAG

-1637 TPIIDTVTGQVV
+1637 TPIIDTVTGQIV

-1673 YVADKVTYGNRTAT
+1673 YVADKATYGNKTAT
-1687 PNDLN
+1687 PTDLN
-1692 VEDTITYRKISNII
+1692 VEDTVTYRKISNII

-1749 PDQPEGVTPN
+1749 PNQPEGVTPN

-1767 TPVDPTEPTKVVYT
+1767 TPVDPTKPTNVVYT
-1781 RDEEPEDLQYA
+1781 KDNAPVDKA
-1792 TVKVI
+1792 TVIVR
-1797 YHDDTTGQDL
+1797 YHDDTTNLDL
-1807 ESWSSDTN
+1807 PESFDS
-1815 GNKKEVGTDT
+1815 GNKEVGTDT
-1825 GYTQADINRVV
+1825 GYTQADINKVV
-1836 QGYEAKGY
+1836 QEYEAKGY

-1857 PADGATIVVHLAHNQ
+1857 PAGGATIVVHLAHNQ

-1885 DPDQVKKVYTSTLYY
+1885 DPDQVKKAYTSTLHY

-1918 TRTVTVDAVTNQIV
+1918 TRTVTVDTVTNQIV

-1939 NWTLQDANDQY
+1939 NWTLQDANDKY

-1956 VVEGYVARKITNN
+1956 VVEGYVARKTTNN

-2056 TPIPYTKD
+2056 TPVPYTKD

-2084 KSDAVNGNIGGKV
+2084 KSDAVDGNIGDKI

-2110 KGYVLVTDGF
+2110 KGYILVTDGF

-2149 PENPADPNK
+2149 PENPADPNE
-2158 PVDPDHPDTP
+2158 PVDPYHPDTP
-2168 TPSNPNLSKTDL
+2168 TPSNPNLSKEDL
-2180 QKTITRTV
+2180 QKTITRTI

-2220 LVTVDKDGNITSQN
+2220 LVTVDEDGNITSQN

-2239 NHDSQEFE
+2239 NHESQEFE
-2247 AVPAIDHDDY
+2247 AVPAIDHDGY

-2440 KFTGSG
+2440 KFTGNG

-2454 YVTVDNNGRIT
+2454 YVTVDNNGKIT

-2512 GETVTQNGNNSSIVI
+2512 GETVTQNSNNSSVVI

-2540 SITVRVHDLTD
+2540 SITVKVHDLTD

-2575 SAVITELINKG
+2575 NAVITELINKG
-2586 YKLVNGGEDVP
+2586 YKLVDGGENVP

-2623 SKPGEPINPNDP
+2623 GKPGEPINPNDP

-2717 RNAGGSVVTPDDL
+2717 RNAGGSVVTPNDL

-2795 PGKDTPVPYTPVV
+2795 PGKDTPVPYNPVV
-2808 PAKDQ
+2808 PAKNQ

-2824 GTNKQLATSGDL
+2824 GANKQLATSGDL
-2836 TGKSGSEINYSTAD
+2836 TGKSGSEISYSTAD
-2850 QIKELISQGYVLK
+2850 QIKKLINQGYVLK
-2863 NDGFPAGVVFDNDD
+2863 NDGFPAGAVFDNDD

-2887 IHGQVPVNPDNPHE
+2887 IHGQAPVNPDNPHE

-2909 KTVKEK
+2909 KTVTEK

-2928 NVQNSKWTRTL
+2928 NVQNSKWTRTF
-2939 TVDTVTGKVVEN
+2939 TIDTVTGKVVEN

-2969 QVNTPVIDGYHA
+2969 QVSTPVIDGYHA

-3008 IPTDPSG
+3008 IPTDPSS
-3015 NPIPNVPT
+3015 NPIPNVP
-3023 LTYPTDPT
+3023 
-3031 DPTKV
+3031 
-3036 VPNEPVPDI
+3036 N
-3045 PGMTPSTPTVT
+3045 
-3056 PEDPG
+3056 
-3061 KDTSVPYNP
+3061 
-3070 IVPAKDQ
+3070 
-3077 AAIVSYVDADNGN
+3077 
-3090 AEITNSGNL
+3090 
-3099 TGKAGDKIDYSTK
+3099 
-3112 ATIASLENKGYVL
+3112 
-3125 VNDGF
+3125 
-3130 PADATFDNDD
+3130 
-3140 NTTQRF
+3140 
-3146 VVVLK
+3146 
-3151 HGTVPVTPENP
+3151 
-3162 GKSGEPINP
+3162 
-3171 NDPDGPK
+3171 
-3178 WPEGTDENSVKRTGT
+3178 
-3193 QTIHYVGAGDKTP
+3193 
-3206 SDDVQTFDFTR
+3206 
-3217 NMVVDKVTGKVI
+3217 
-3229 DGGSWNVT
+3229 
-3237 SHTFGYKDT
+3237 
-3246 PVIDGYHAD
+3246 
-3255 KRNAGGTVVT
+3255 
-3265 PDDLN
+3265 
-3270 KIVTVNYSQ
+3270 
-3279 NGKIIPTDPSG
+3279 
-3290 TPISNVP
+3290 
-3297 TPTYPTDPT
+3297 PTYPTDPT

-3318 KVPDMTPST
+3318 EVPGMTPST
-3327 PTVTPED
+3327 PIVTPED
-3334 PGKDTPVPYNPVKTL
+3334 PGKDTPVPYNPVKNP
-3349 DKVTTVEGKQIVH
+3349 DKVTTVEGNQIVH

-3433 HKVGKIVPVDPNGTP
+3433 HKVGKIVPVDPNGNP

-3458 NDPTDPTKVVPDEP
+3458 NDPTDPTKVVPNEP

-3499 KDNEVPA
+3499 KNNEVPA

-3596 PDPVVPAPETPAKEP
+3596 PYPVVPAPETPAKEP

-3623 SVKQNVS
+3623 PVKQNVS

-3650 QTGADHN
+3650 QTGADNN
-3657 EAASILGAVAA
+3657 EAASILGAVAT

>member
-243 TPRSSSATTN
+243 TPRASSATTN

-813 TGKDA
+813 TGNDA

-1410 YVDMTG
+1410 YVDTTG

-2319 TIESANFS
+2319 TIESANLS

-2651 TGTQTIHYEGAGD
+2651 T
-2664 KTPSDDVQ
+2664 
-2672 TFDFTKKMLVDK
+2672 
-2684 VTGKIID
+2684 
-2691 SGEWNVT
+2691 
-2698 SHTFG
+2698 
-2703 YKDTPVIDGYHADK
+2703 
-2717 RNAGGSVVTPDDL
+2717 
-2730 NKKVVVTY
+2730 
-2738 KPNGKIIPTDPSGNP
+2738 
-2753 IPNVPTP
+2753 
-2760 TYPTDPTDP
+2760 
-2769 TKVVPDEP
+2769 
-2777 VPDIPGMTP
+2777 
-2786 STPTVTPED
+2786 
-2795 PGKDTPVPYTPVV
+2795 
-2808 PAKDQ
+2808 
-2813 VAQVIYRDVQD
+2813 
-2824 GTNKQLATSGDL
+2824 
-2836 TGKSGSEINYSTAD
+2836 
-2850 QIKELISQGYVLK
+2850 
-2863 NDGFPAGVVFDNDD
+2863 
-2877 SKNQVFYVDF
+2877 
-2887 IHGQVPVNPDNPHE
+2887 
-2901 GIDPSQYE
+2901 
-2909 KTVKEK
+2909 
-2915 VHYVGAGDKTPAD
+2915 
-2928 NVQNSKWTRTL
+2928 
-2939 TVDTVTGKVVEN
+2939 
-2951 GQYTTDWSIAKGE
+2951 
-2964 KTVYD
+2964 
-2969 QVNTPVIDGYHA
+2969 
-2981 DKREVPATAVTQDDI
+2981 
-2996 EVTVTYKPNGKI
+2996 
-3008 IPTDPSG
+3008 
-3015 NPIPNVPT
+3015 
-3023 LTYPTDPT
+3023 
-3031 DPTKV
+3031 
-3036 VPNEPVPDI
+3036 
-3045 PGMTPSTPTVT
+3045 
-3056 PEDPG
+3056 
-3061 KDTSVPYNP
+3061 
-3070 IVPAKDQ
+3070 
-3077 AAIVSYVDADNGN
+3077 
-3090 AEITNSGNL
+3090 
-3099 TGKAGDKIDYSTK
+3099 
-3112 ATIASLENKGYVL
+3112 
-3125 VNDGF
+3125 
-3130 PADATFDNDD
+3130 
-3140 NTTQRF
+3140 
-3146 VVVLK
+3146 
-3151 HGTVPVTPENP
+3151 
-3162 GKSGEPINP
+3162 
-3171 NDPDGPK
+3171 
-3178 WPEGTDENSVKRTGT
+3178 
-3193 QTIHYVGAGDKTP
+3193 
-3206 SDDVQTFDFTR
+3206 
-3217 NMVVDKVTGKVI
+3217 
-3229 DGGSWNVT
+3229 
-3237 SHTFGYKDT
+3237 
-3246 PVIDGYHAD
+3246 
-3255 KRNAGGTVVT
+3255 
-3265 PDDLN
+3265 
-3270 KIVTVNYSQ
+3270 
-3279 NGKIIPTDPSG
+3279 
-3290 TPISNVP
+3290 
-3297 TPTYPTDPT
+3297 
-3306 DPTKVVPDQPVP
+3306 
-3318 KVPDMTPST
+3318 
-3327 PTVTPED
+3327 
-3334 PGKDTPVPYNPVKTL
+3334 
-3349 DKVTTVEGKQIVH
+3349 
-3362 FVDGDNGNT
+3362 
-3371 PLRDPNTQTHEFKIT
+3371 
-3386 NGVPDESS
+3386 
-3394 HTFTL
+3394 
-3399 VDVPVIPGYVAEV
+3399 
-3412 KSAGGKTVT
+3412 
-3421 PDTPLAEVTVVY
+3421 
-3433 HKVGKIVPVDPNGTP
+3433 
-3448 IPNVP
+3448 
-3453 TPSYT
+3453 
-3458 NDPTDPTKVVPDEP
+3458 
-3472 VPAITG
+3472 
-3478 KTPDKTSVT
+3478 
-3487 PVDPTKDTPVVY
+3487 
-3499 KDNEVPA
+3499 
-3506 TPNSQKAVVNFIDVN
+3506 
-3521 TGKLIKTSG
+3521 
-3530 ILSGRPGEDINK
+3530 
-3542 LYSSAEVIKQLEEA
+3542 
-3556 GYEVV
+3556 
-3561 YNAFDGDG
+3561 
-3569 VTKYFDDDDNTTQQF
+3569 
-3584 TVALKLKEKAKT
+3584 
-3596 PDPVVPAPETPAKEP
+3596 
-3611 EAPAEKVSRPEQ
+3611 
-3623 SVKQNVS
+3623 
-3630 VPTPQKPVEKKTNN
+3630 
-3644 KKEVLP
+3644 
-3650 QTGADHN
+3650 
-3657 EAASILGAVAA
+3657 
-3668 AIGMTSLIGAKRRK
+3668 
-3682 KDDK
+3682 

>member
-113 TFAETSSEDKA
+113 TFAETSSEDKT
-124 ASTTDATESK
+124 ASTADATENK

-156 DKANTDATQESS
+156 NKANTDATQESS

-243 TPRSSSATTN
+243 TPRASSDTTN

-258 NNYKLVTSAS
+258 NSYKLVTSAS

-329 TINGAVSGNGTVNI
+329 TINGAVSGNGIVNI
-343 KGNVTSNVNENNSL
+343 KGNVTSNVSENNSL
-357 IKGATVDEANAALN
+357 IKGATVDAANAALK
-371 DQTGTGKIG
+371 DQTSTGTIG

-387 SGSSNQNGWAVKGW
+387 SGSSNQNGWTVKGW

-413 AVDANLTINRSAIGD
+413 AADANLTINRSAIGD

-465 GIFAVGNGNL
+465 GIFAVGNGNF

-849 IKYVYEDGTPVLDEN
+849 IKYVYEDGTPVLGEN

-895 ALTHNADQT
+895 ALTHNADQI

-1004 YGMPQEVTNTLKFY
+1004 YSMPQEVTNTLKFY

-1023 SYISTVT
+1023 SYITNIA
-1030 DQTVT
+1030 DQTAT

-1045 DGASIVKSLED
+1045 DGASTVKSLED

-1063 VTDGTPDDTNAT
+1063 VTDGTPDDTNVT

-1126 TKTATRTIHYV
+1126 TKSATRTIHYV

-1169 VNAKADGEDAQG
+1169 VNAKADGKDAQG

-1191 KKQPLIAWTT
+1191 KKQPSIAWTT

-1274 SYLDNETKQPVS
+1274 NYLDNETKQPVS

-1303 KDNVIGYGSV
+1303 KGNVIGYGSV

-1353 DGKDASTVA
+1353 DGKDASTLA

-1410 YVDMTG
+1410 YVDTTG

-1454 GDGSVDIT
+1454 GNGSVDIT

-1600 GTTETIVP
+1600 GTTETLVP

-1673 YVADKVTYGNRTAT
+1673 YVADKATYGNRTAT

-1692 VEDTITYRKISNII
+1692 VEDTVTYRKISNII

-1738 SPKVPSGWTIS
+1738 SPNVPNGWTIS

-1797 YHDDTTGQDL
+1797 YHDDTTNQDL
-1807 ESWSSDTN
+1807 ESWNSDNN
-1815 GNKKEVGTDT
+1815 GVKREVGTDT
-1825 GYTQADINRVV
+1825 GYTQADINKVV
-1836 QGYEAKGY
+1836 EGYEARGY
-1844 YYVTTDGTLPTTI
+1844 YYVTTDGTLPTMI
-1857 PADGATIVVHLAHNQ
+1857 PASDTTIVVHLAHNQ

-1885 DPDQVKKVYTSTLYY
+1885 DPDQVKKVYTSTLHY

-1969 GATVTTVVA
+1969 SATVTTVVA

-2084 KSDAVNGNIGGKV
+2084 KSDAVNGNIGGKI

-2247 AVPAIDHDDY
+2247 AVPAIDHDGY

-2454 YVTVDNNGRIT
+2454 YVTVDNNGKIT

-2512 GETVTQNGNNSSIVI
+2512 GETVTQNSNNSSIVI
-2527 TLANKPAPVVEKG
+2527 TLADKPAPVVEKG

-2586 YKLVNGGEDVP
+2586 YKLVDGGEDVP

-2623 SKPGEPINPNDP
+2623 GKPGEPINPNDP

-2777 VPDIPGMTP
+2777 VL
-2786 STPTVTPED
+2786 
-2795 PGKDTPVPYTPVV
+2795 YTPVV

-2863 NDGFPAGVVFDNDD
+2863 NDGFPAGAVFDNDD

-2951 GQYTTDWSIAKGE
+2951 GQYTTDWSIAKCE

-3015 NPIPNVPT
+3015 NPIPNVSTP
-3023 LTYPTDPT
+3023 TYPTDPT

-3061 KDTSVPYNP
+3061 KDTPVPYNP

-3162 GKSGEPINP
+3162 GKPGEPINP

-3290 TPISNVP
+3290 NPIPNVP

-3306 DPTKVVPDQPVP
+3306 DPTKVVPDEPVP
-3318 KVPDMTPST
+3318 DIPGMTPST

-3334 PGKDTPVPYNPVKTL
+3334 PGKDTPVPYNPVKTP

-3433 HKVGKIVPVDPNGTP
+3433 HKVGKIVPVDPNGNP

-3453 TPSYT
+3453 TPNYT

-3611 EAPAEKVSRPEQ
+3611 EAPVEKVSRPEQ

>member
-113 TFAETSSEDKA
+113 TFAETSSEDKT
-124 ASTTDATESK
+124 ASTADATENK

-156 DKANTDATQESS
+156 NKANTDATQESS

-243 TPRSSSATTN
+243 TPRASSDTTN

-258 NNYKLVTSAS
+258 NSYKLVTSAS

-329 TINGAVSGNGTVNI
+329 TINGAVSGNGIVNI
-343 KGNVTSNVNENNSL
+343 KGNVTSNVSENNSL
-357 IKGATVDEANAALN
+357 IKGATVDAANAALK
-371 DQTGTGKIG
+371 DQTSTGTIG

-387 SGSSNQNGWAVKGW
+387 SGSSNQNGWTVKGW

-413 AVDANLTINRSAIGD
+413 AADANLTINRSAIGD

-465 GIFAVGNGNL
+465 GIFAVGNGNF

-849 IKYVYEDGTPVLDEN
+849 IKYVYEDGTPVLGEN

-895 ALTHNADQT
+895 ALTHNADQI

-1004 YGMPQEVTNTLKFY
+1004 YSMPQEVTNTLKFY

-1023 SYISTVT
+1023 SYITNIA
-1030 DQTVT
+1030 DQTAT

-1045 DGASIVKSLED
+1045 DGASTVKSLED

-1063 VTDGTPDDTNAT
+1063 VTDGTPDDTNVT

-1126 TKTATRTIHYV
+1126 TKSATRTIHYV

-1169 VNAKADGEDAQG
+1169 VNAKADGKDAQG

-1191 KKQPLIAWTT
+1191 KKQPSIAWTT

-1274 SYLDNETKQPVS
+1274 NYLDNETKQPVS

-1303 KDNVIGYGSV
+1303 KGNVIGYGSV

-1353 DGKDASTVA
+1353 DGKDASTLA

-1410 YVDMTG
+1410 YVDTTG

-1454 GDGSVDIT
+1454 GNGSVDIT

-1600 GTTETIVP
+1600 GTTETLVP

-1673 YVADKVTYGNRTAT
+1673 YVADKATYGNRTAT

-1692 VEDTITYRKISNII
+1692 VEDTVTYRKISNII

-1738 SPKVPSGWTIS
+1738 SPNVPNGWTIS

-1797 YHDDTTGQDL
+1797 YHDDTTNQDL
-1807 ESWSSDTN
+1807 ESWNSDNN
-1815 GNKKEVGTDT
+1815 GVKREVGTDT
-1825 GYTQADINRVV
+1825 GYTQADINKVV
-1836 QGYEAKGY
+1836 EGYEARGY
-1844 YYVTTDGTLPTTI
+1844 YYVTTDGTLPTMI
-1857 PADGATIVVHLAHNQ
+1857 PASDTTIVVHLAHNQ

-1885 DPDQVKKVYTSTLYY
+1885 DPDQVKKVYTSTLHY

-1969 GATVTTVVA
+1969 SATVTTVVA

-2084 KSDAVNGNIGGKV
+2084 KSDAVNGNIGGKI

-2247 AVPAIDHDDY
+2247 AVPAIDHDGY

-2454 YVTVDNNGRIT
+2454 YVTVDNNGKIT

-2512 GETVTQNGNNSSIVI
+2512 GETVTQNSNNSSIVI
-2527 TLANKPAPVVEKG
+2527 TLADKPAPVVEKG

-2586 YKLVNGGEDVP
+2586 YKLVDGGEDVP

-2623 SKPGEPINPNDP
+2623 GKPGEPINPNDP

-2777 VPDIPGMTP
+2777 VL
-2786 STPTVTPED
+2786 
-2795 PGKDTPVPYTPVV
+2795 YTPVV

-2863 NDGFPAGVVFDNDD
+2863 NDGFPAGAVFDNDD

-2951 GQYTTDWSIAKGE
+2951 GQYTTDWSIAKCE

-3015 NPIPNVPT
+3015 NPIPNVSTP
-3023 LTYPTDPT
+3023 TYPTDPT

-3061 KDTSVPYNP
+3061 KDTPVPYNP

-3162 GKSGEPINP
+3162 GKPGEPINP

-3290 TPISNVP
+3290 NPIPNVP

-3306 DPTKVVPDQPVP
+3306 DPTKVVPDEPVP
-3318 KVPDMTPST
+3318 DIPGMTPST

-3334 PGKDTPVPYNPVKTL
+3334 PGKDTPVPYNPVKTP

-3433 HKVGKIVPVDPNGTP
+3433 HKVGKIVPVDPNGNP

-3611 EAPAEKVSRPEQ
+3611 EAPVEKVSRPEQ

>member
-81 SEDQNKSSK
+81 SEDQNKASK
-90 TTGTTMEGQD
+90 TTDTTMVGQD

-113 TFAETSSEDKA
+113 TFAEASSEDK
-124 ASTTDATESK
+124 
-134 TSDTTKATEDNK
+134 TS
-146 VDAVADKSTE
+146 S
-156 DKANTDATQESS
+156 
-168 DSKSTENKT
+168 T
-177 TDAQKVESKVATTK
+177 TDAQKVESKVATAK

-198 SVKSAST
+198 SVKTAST
-205 TSTDKTTSVN
+205 TSTDQTTSVN

-243 TPRSSSATTN
+243 TPRASSATTN
-253 TQAKN
+253 AQAKN
-258 NNYKLVTSAS
+258 NNYKLVTSS
-268 ALQQAINSGVAGVN
+268 SELQQAINSGVAGIN

-289 SNVDLAITNTFAIVG
+289 SNVNLAITNTFAIVG

-357 IKGATVDEANAALN
+357 IKGATADAANAALK
-371 DQTGTGKIG
+371 DQTSTGTIG
-380 TQGTSWA
+380 TQGTSCA
-387 SGSSNQNGWAVKGW
+387 SGSSNQNGWTVKGW

-413 AVDANLTINRSAIGD
+413 AADANLTINRSAIGD

-465 GIFAVGNGNL
+465 GIFAVGNGNF

-613 NEGGNITVGQFATFR
+613 NEGGNITVGKFATFR

-640 DVVSLDSQNSNTNA
+640 DVVSLDSQNTNTNA

-672 FYAELISFPLGTSN
+672 FYAELISFPLGASN

-740 SVDGTDYVVYQK
+740 SVDGTNYVVYQK

-773 GFQTKDIWNNQAN
+773 GFQTKDIWDNQAN
-786 PDVSIKGTD
+786 PDVSIKGND

-904 LEYIKNAQSVSED
+904 LEYIKNAQGVSED

-940 VEDGYTASIKSSNVP
+940 VEDGQTASIESSNVP

-961 DGTSVTAKLQYKEDL
+961 DGTSVTAKLQYKEEL

-1004 YGMPQEVTNTLKFY
+1004 YKKAKEVTNTLKFY

-1023 SYISTVT
+1023 SYISTVA
-1030 DQTVT
+1030 DQTAT

-1045 DGASIVKSLED
+1045 DGASTVKSLED
-1056 QGYKFVN
+1056 QGYKFIN

-1169 VNAKADGEDAQG
+1169 VNAKADGKDAQG

-1191 KKQPLIAWTT
+1191 KKQPSITWTT
-1201 DNDGKFAQVTP
+1201 DNNGKFAQVTP

-1260 YTGTKETT
+1260 YTGTKETKT
-1268 SVTRVI
+1268 VTRVI
-1274 SYLDNETKQPVS
+1274 NYLDNETKQPVS
-1286 DAVKQTATL
+1286 DAVEQTTTL
-1295 SRTRIKDE
+1295 SRTQIKDE
-1303 KDNVIGYGSV
+1303 KGNVIGYGTV

-1328 DSNGWVAQVSPDETA
+1328 DKNGWVAQVSPDETA
-1343 KGYKKTPHFE
+1343 KGYKETPHFE

-1362 ADAPSITDPQDVTV
+1362 ADTPSVTDPQDVTV

-1410 YVDMTG
+1410 YVDTTG

-1442 KVNDKLLGYEIN
+1442 KVNDKLLGYDIN
-1454 GDGSVDIT
+1454 GDGSVDIS

-1473 DANLPAVTSKT
+1473 DANLPAVTSKA

-1535 NAILHQDTVSGKIGD
+1535 NAILHQDTVSDKIGD

-1557 DQIKLWESKGYV
+1557 DQIQLWESKGYV
-1569 LDHDGYTTQTT
+1569 LDQDGYTTQTT
-1580 INEDNNGKTY
+1580 VNEDNNGKTY

-1600 GTTETIVP
+1600 GTTETLVP

-1617 DGTKAADDVYGNAG
+1617 DGTKAADDVHGNAG

-1637 TPIIDTVTGQVV
+1637 TPIIDTVTGQIV

-1673 YVADKVTYGNRTAT
+1673 YVADKATYGNKTAT
-1687 PNDLN
+1687 PTDLN
-1692 VEDTITYRKISNII
+1692 VEDTVTYRKISNII

-1749 PDQPEGVTPN
+1749 PNQPEGVTPN

-1767 TPVDPTEPTKVVYT
+1767 TPVDPTKPTNVVYT
-1781 RDEEPEDLQYA
+1781 KDNAPVDKA
-1792 TVKVI
+1792 TVIVR
-1797 YHDDTTGQDL
+1797 YHDDTTNLDL
-1807 ESWSSDTN
+1807 PESFDS
-1815 GNKKEVGTDT
+1815 GNKEVGTDT
-1825 GYTQADINRVV
+1825 GYTQADINKVV
-1836 QGYEAKGY
+1836 QEYEAKGY

-1857 PADGATIVVHLAHNQ
+1857 PAGGATIVVHLAHNQ

-1885 DPDQVKKVYTSTLYY
+1885 DPDQVKKAYTSTLHY

-1918 TRTVTVDAVTNQIV
+1918 TRTVTVDTVTNQIV

-1939 NWTLQDANDQY
+1939 NWTLQDANDKY

-1956 VVEGYVARKITNN
+1956 VVEGYVARKTTNN

-2056 TPIPYTKD
+2056 TPVPYTKD

-2084 KSDAVNGNIGGKV
+2084 KSDAVDGNIGDKI

-2110 KGYVLVTDGF
+2110 KGYILVTDGF

-2149 PENPADPNK
+2149 PENPADPNE

-2168 TPSNPNLSKTDL
+2168 TPSNPNLSKEDL
-2180 QKTITRTV
+2180 QKTITRTI

-2220 LVTVDKDGNITSQN
+2220 LVTVDEDGNITSQN

-2239 NHDSQEFE
+2239 NHESQEFE
-2247 AVPAIDHDDY
+2247 AVPAIDHDGY

-2440 KFTGSG
+2440 KFTGNG

-2454 YVTVDNNGRIT
+2454 YVTVDNNGKIT

-2512 GETVTQNGNNSSIVI
+2512 GETVTQNSNNSSVVI
-2527 TLANKPAPVVEKG
+2527 TLANKPATVVEKG
-2540 SITVRVHDLTD
+2540 SITVKVHDLTD

-2575 SAVITELINKG
+2575 NAVITELINKG
-2586 YKLVNGGEDVP
+2586 YKLVDGGENVP

-2623 SKPGEPINPNDP
+2623 GKPGEPINPNDP

-2717 RNAGGSVVTPDDL
+2717 RNAGGSVVTPNDL

-2795 PGKDTPVPYTPVV
+2795 PGKDTPVPYNPVV
-2808 PAKDQ
+2808 PAKNQ

-2824 GTNKQLATSGDL
+2824 GANKQLATSGDL
-2836 TGKSGSEINYSTAD
+2836 TGKSGSEISYSTAD
-2850 QIKELISQGYVLK
+2850 QIKKLINQGYVLK
-2863 NDGFPAGVVFDNDD
+2863 NDGFPAGAVFDNDD

-2887 IHGQVPVNPDNPHE
+2887 IHGQAPVNPDNPHE

-2909 KTVKEK
+2909 KTVTEK

-2939 TVDTVTGKVVEN
+2939 TIDTVTGKVVEN

-2969 QVNTPVIDGYHA
+2969 QVSTPVIDGYHA

-3008 IPTDPSG
+3008 IPTDPSS
-3015 NPIPNVPT
+3015 NPIPNVP
-3023 LTYPTDPT
+3023 
-3031 DPTKV
+3031 
-3036 VPNEPVPDI
+3036 N
-3045 PGMTPSTPTVT
+3045 
-3056 PEDPG
+3056 
-3061 KDTSVPYNP
+3061 
-3070 IVPAKDQ
+3070 
-3077 AAIVSYVDADNGN
+3077 
-3090 AEITNSGNL
+3090 
-3099 TGKAGDKIDYSTK
+3099 
-3112 ATIASLENKGYVL
+3112 
-3125 VNDGF
+3125 
-3130 PADATFDNDD
+3130 
-3140 NTTQRF
+3140 
-3146 VVVLK
+3146 
-3151 HGTVPVTPENP
+3151 
-3162 GKSGEPINP
+3162 
-3171 NDPDGPK
+3171 
-3178 WPEGTDENSVKRTGT
+3178 
-3193 QTIHYVGAGDKTP
+3193 
-3206 SDDVQTFDFTR
+3206 
-3217 NMVVDKVTGKVI
+3217 
-3229 DGGSWNVT
+3229 
-3237 SHTFGYKDT
+3237 
-3246 PVIDGYHAD
+3246 
-3255 KRNAGGTVVT
+3255 
-3265 PDDLN
+3265 
-3270 KIVTVNYSQ
+3270 
-3279 NGKIIPTDPSG
+3279 
-3290 TPISNVP
+3290 
-3297 TPTYPTDPT
+3297 PTYPTDPT

-3318 KVPDMTPST
+3318 EVPGMTPST

-3334 PGKDTPVPYNPVKTL
+3334 PGKDTPVPYNPVKNP

-3433 HKVGKIVPVDPNGTP
+3433 HKVGKIVPVDPNGNP

-3458 NDPTDPTKVVPDEP
+3458 NDPTDPTKVVPNEP

-3499 KDNEVPA
+3499 KNNEVPA

-3596 PDPVVPAPETPAKEP
+3596 PYPVVPAPETPAKEP

-3623 SVKQNVS
+3623 PVKQNVS

-3650 QTGADHN
+3650 QTGADNN
-3657 EAASILGAVAA
+3657 EAASILGAVAT

>member
-65 SKNDEQNKQKA
+65 SKNDDQNKQKA

-81 SEDQNKSSK
+81 SEDQNKTSK
-90 TTGTTMEGQD
+90 TTDTTMVGQD

-113 TFAETSSEDKA
+113 TFAEASSEDKTS
-124 ASTTDATESK
+124 STTYATQNKASEN
-134 TSDTTKATEDNK
+134 TKATEDNK

-156 DKANTDATQESS
+156 DKTNTATTQESS
-168 DSKSTENKT
+168 DNKSTENKT
-177 TDAQKVESKVATTK
+177 TDAQKVESKVATAKT
-191 ATTDTAN
+191 TTDTAN

-205 TSTDKTTSVN
+205 TSTDQTTSVN

-230 SASAL
+230 SAAAL
-235 SESKALAA
+235 RESKALAA
-243 TPRSSSATTN
+243 TPRASSTTTN
-253 TQAKN
+253 AQAKN
-258 NNYKLVTSAS
+258 NNYKLVTSS
-268 ALQQAINSGVAGVN
+268 SELQQAINSGVAGVN

-289 SNVDLAITNTFAIVG
+289 SNVNLAITNTFAIVG

-357 IKGATVDEANAALN
+357 IKGATADAANAALK
-371 DQTGTGKIG
+371 DQTSTGTIG

-387 SGSSNQNGWAVKGW
+387 SGSSNQNGWTVKGW

-413 AVDANLTINRSAIGD
+413 AADANLTINRSAIGD

-465 GIFAVGNGNL
+465 GIFAVGNGNF

-613 NEGGNITVGQFATFR
+613 NEGGNITVGKFATFR

-640 DVVSLDSQNSNTNA
+640 DVVSLDSQNTNTNA

-672 FYAELISFPLGTSN
+672 FYAELISFPLGASN

-740 SVDGTDYVVYQK
+740 SVDGTNYVVYQK

-773 GFQTKDIWNNQAN
+773 GFQTKDIWDNQAN
-786 PDVSIKGTD
+786 PDVSIKGND

-904 LEYIKNAQSVSED
+904 LEYIKNAQGVSED

-940 VEDGYTASIKSSNVP
+940 VEDGYTASIESSNVP

-961 DGTSVTAKLQYKEDL
+961 DGTSVTAKLQYKEEL

-1004 YGMPQEVTNTLKFY
+1004 YKKAKEVTNTLKFY

-1023 SYISTVT
+1023 SYISTVA
-1030 DQTVT
+1030 DQTAT

-1045 DGASIVKSLED
+1045 DGASTVKSLED
-1056 QGYKFVN
+1056 QGYKFIN

-1169 VNAKADGEDAQG
+1169 VNAKADGKDAQG

-1191 KKQPLIAWTT
+1191 KKQPSITWTT
-1201 DNDGKFAQVTP
+1201 DNNGKFAQVTP

-1260 YTGTKETT
+1260 YTGTKETKT
-1268 SVTRVI
+1268 VTRVI
-1274 SYLDNETKQPVS
+1274 NYLDNETKQPVS
-1286 DAVKQTATL
+1286 DAVEQTTTL
-1295 SRTRIKDE
+1295 SRTQIKDE
-1303 KDNVIGYGSV
+1303 KGNVIGYGTV

-1328 DSNGWVAQVSPDETA
+1328 DKNGWVAQVSPDETA
-1343 KGYKKTPHFE
+1343 KGYKETPHFE

-1362 ADAPSITDPQDVTV
+1362 ADTPSVTDPQDVTV

-1410 YVDMTG
+1410 YVDTTG

-1442 KVNDKLLGYEIN
+1442 KVNDKLLGYDIN
-1454 GDGSVDIT
+1454 GDGSVDIS

-1473 DANLPAVTSKT
+1473 DANLPAVTSKA

-1557 DQIKLWESKGYV
+1557 DQIQLWESKGYV
-1569 LDHDGYTTQTT
+1569 LDQDSYTTQTT
-1580 INEDNNGKTY
+1580 VNEDNNGKTY

-1600 GTTETIVP
+1600 GTTETLVP

-1617 DGTKAADDVYGNAG
+1617 DGTKAADDVHGNAG

-1637 TPIIDTVTGQVV
+1637 TPIIDTVTGQIV

-1673 YVADKVTYGNRTAT
+1673 YVADKATYGDKTAT
-1687 PNDLN
+1687 PTDLN
-1692 VEDTITYRKISNII
+1692 VEDTVTYRKISNII

-1749 PDQPEGVTPN
+1749 PNQPEGVTPN

-1767 TPVDPTEPTKVVYT
+1767 TPVDPTKPTNVVYT
-1781 RDEEPEDLQYA
+1781 KDNAPVDKA
-1792 TVKVI
+1792 TVIVR
-1797 YHDDTTGQDL
+1797 YHDDTTNLDL
-1807 ESWSSDTN
+1807 PESFDS
-1815 GNKKEVGTDT
+1815 GNKEVGTDT
-1825 GYTQADINRVV
+1825 GYTQADINKVV
-1836 QGYEAKGY
+1836 QEYEAKGY

-1857 PADGATIVVHLAHNQ
+1857 PAGGATIVVHLAHNQ

-1885 DPDQVKKVYTSTLYY
+1885 DPDQVKKVYTSTLHY

-1908 SPDQQQTSTW
+1908 SADQQQTSTW

-1956 VVEGYVARKITNN
+1956 VVEGYVARKTTNN

-2056 TPIPYTKD
+2056 TPVPYTKD

-2084 KSDAVNGNIGGKV
+2084 KSDAVNGNIGGKI

-2149 PENPADPNK
+2149 PENPADPNE

-2168 TPSNPNLSKTDL
+2168 TPSNPNLSKEDL
-2180 QKTITRTV
+2180 QKTITRTI

-2220 LVTVDKDGNITSQN
+2220 LVTVDEDGNITSQN

-2239 NHDSQEFE
+2239 NHESQEFE
-2247 AVPAIDHDDY
+2247 AVPAIDYDGY

-2440 KFTGSG
+2440 KFTGNG

-2454 YVTVDNNGRIT
+2454 YVTVDNNGKIT

-2474 ESANFDATK
+2474 ERANFDATK

-2512 GETVTQNGNNSSIVI
+2512 GETVTQNSNNSSVVI

-2540 SITVRVHDLTD
+2540 SITVKVHDLTD

-2575 SAVITELINKG
+2575 NAVITELINKG
-2586 YKLVNGGEDVP
+2586 YKLVDGGENVP

-2623 SKPGEPINPNDP
+2623 GKPGEPINPNDP

-2717 RNAGGSVVTPDDL
+2717 RNAGGSVVTPNDL

-2795 PGKDTPVPYTPVV
+2795 PGKDTPVPYNPVV
-2808 PAKDQ
+2808 PAKNQ

-2824 GTNKQLATSGDL
+2824 GANKQLATSGDL
-2836 TGKSGSEINYSTAD
+2836 TGKSGSEISYSTAD
-2850 QIKELISQGYVLK
+2850 QIKKLINQGYVLK
-2863 NDGFPAGVVFDNDD
+2863 NDGFPAGAVFDNDD

-2887 IHGQVPVNPDNPHE
+2887 IHGQAPVNPDNPHE

-2909 KTVKEK
+2909 KTVTEK

-2939 TVDTVTGKVVEN
+2939 TIDTVTGKVVEN

-2969 QVNTPVIDGYHA
+2969 QVSTPVIDGYHA

-3008 IPTDPSG
+3008 IPTDPSS
-3015 NPIPNVPT
+3015 NPIPNVPNP
-3023 LTYPTDPT
+3023 TYPTDPT

-3036 VPNEPVPDI
+3036 VPN
-3045 PGMTPSTPTVT
+3045 
-3056 PEDPG
+3056 
-3061 KDTSVPYNP
+3061 
-3070 IVPAKDQ
+3070 
-3077 AAIVSYVDADNGN
+3077 
-3090 AEITNSGNL
+3090 
-3099 TGKAGDKIDYSTK
+3099 
-3112 ATIASLENKGYVL
+3112 
-3125 VNDGF
+3125 
-3130 PADATFDNDD
+3130 
-3140 NTTQRF
+3140 
-3146 VVVLK
+3146 
-3151 HGTVPVTPENP
+3151 
-3162 GKSGEPINP
+3162 
-3171 NDPDGPK
+3171 
-3178 WPEGTDENSVKRTGT
+3178 
-3193 QTIHYVGAGDKTP
+3193 
-3206 SDDVQTFDFTR
+3206 
-3217 NMVVDKVTGKVI
+3217 
-3229 DGGSWNVT
+3229 
-3237 SHTFGYKDT
+3237 
-3246 PVIDGYHAD
+3246 
-3255 KRNAGGTVVT
+3255 
-3265 PDDLN
+3265 
-3270 KIVTVNYSQ
+3270 
-3279 NGKIIPTDPSG
+3279 
-3290 TPISNVP
+3290 
-3297 TPTYPTDPT
+3297 
-3306 DPTKVVPDQPVP
+3306 
-3318 KVPDMTPST
+3318 
-3327 PTVTPED
+3327 
-3334 PGKDTPVPYNPVKTL
+3334 
-3349 DKVTTVEGKQIVH
+3349 
-3362 FVDGDNGNT
+3362 
-3371 PLRDPNTQTHEFKIT
+3371 
-3386 NGVPDESS
+3386 
-3394 HTFTL
+3394 
-3399 VDVPVIPGYVAEV
+3399 
-3412 KSAGGKTVT
+3412 
-3421 PDTPLAEVTVVY
+3421 
-3433 HKVGKIVPVDPNGTP
+3433 
-3448 IPNVP
+3448 
-3453 TPSYT
+3453 
-3458 NDPTDPTKVVPDEP
+3458 EP

-3499 KDNEVPA
+3499 KNNEVPA

-3623 SVKQNVS
+3623 PVKQNVS

-3657 EAASILGAVAA
+3657 EAASILGAVSA

>member
-1 MLSKNNYQERLR
+1 
-13 KMDDKQER
+13 
-21 FSIRKFSVGAAS
+21 
-33 VLVGTAILSMQNV
+33 
-46 QTVRADATT
+46 
-55 DTEKGTTDVT
+55 
-65 SKNDEQNKQKA
+65 
-76 YNQVV
+76 
-81 SEDQNKSSK
+81 
-90 TTGTTMEGQD
+90 
-100 SKVASFSASKNEG
+100 
-113 TFAETSSEDKA
+113 
-124 ASTTDATESK
+124 
-134 TSDTTKATEDNK
+134 
-146 VDAVADKSTE
+146 
-156 DKANTDATQESS
+156 
-168 DSKSTENKT
+168 
-177 TDAQKVESKVATTK
+177 
-191 ATTDTAN
+191 
-198 SVKSAST
+198 
-205 TSTDKTTSVN
+205 
-215 TTTFNTNQSSTAALF
+215 
-230 SASAL
+230 
-235 SESKALAA
+235 
-243 TPRSSSATTN
+243 
-253 TQAKN
+253 
-258 NNYKLVTSAS
+258 
-268 ALQQAINSGVAGVN
+268 
-282 IDRSIDA
+282 
-289 SNVDLAITNTFAIVG
+289 
-304 INDAAVLNLGQK
+304 
-316 SLNNSGNLTLQDI
+316 
-329 TINGAVSGNGTVNI
+329 
-343 KGNVTSNVNENNSL
+343 
-357 IKGATVDEANAALN
+357 
-371 DQTGTGKIG
+371 
-380 TQGTSWA
+380 
-387 SGSSNQNGWAVKGW
+387 
-401 NYANFSGSKVNV
+401 
-413 AVDANLTINRSAIGD
+413 
-428 GIHLA
+428 
-433 NNGTVNVADGGQL
+433 
-446 TINMNTNNDL
+446 
-456 NTTARYHNA
+456 
-465 GIFAVGNGNL
+465 
-475 TTGYKSVVTLNT
+475 
-487 SIGQGIAMT
+487 
-496 GMRPYVTDTDVFGG
+496 
-510 YSARDRGDGSG
+510 
-521 QINLGQ
+521 
-527 YSTLNFTGRDGV
+527 
-539 ILGNNSNFNV
+539 
-549 GDSANVHF
+549 
-557 ENKGR
+557 
-562 GVALDLAANSNIN
+562 
-575 IDDHAVTYF
+575 
-584 HSVGK
+584 
-589 TTTNA
+589 
-594 LGNTVGA
+594 
-601 SGSFSG
+601 
-607 YNYIGV
+607 
-613 NEGGNITVGQFATFR
+613 
-628 VILEGRGNNNYD
+628 
-640 DVVSLDSQNSNTNA
+640 
-654 AFTSK
+654 
-659 TGAIVDIRDDNTN
+659 
-672 FYAELISFPLGTSN
+672 
-686 TRIDIHDPLMLNL
+686 MLNL

-940 VEDGYTASIKSSNVP
+940 VEDGYTASVKSSNVP

-1004 YGMPQEVTNTLKFY
+1004 YKKAKEVTNTLKFY

-1023 SYISTVT
+1023 SYITNIA
-1030 DQTVT
+1030 DQTAT

-1045 DGASIVKSLED
+1045 DGASTVKSLED

-1063 VTDGTPDDTNAT
+1063 VTDGTPDDTNVT

-1087 GKFGKDGKTFVVH
+1087 GKFGKDGKTFIVH

-1126 TKTATRTIHYV
+1126 TKSATRTIHYV

-1169 VNAKADGEDAQG
+1169 VNAKADGKNAQG

-1303 KDNVIGYGSV
+1303 KGNVIGYGSV

-1383 TTPVTPDKPGHGLT
+1383 TTPVTPDKPSHGLT

-1410 YVDMTG
+1410 YVDTTG

-1600 GTTETIVP
+1600 GTTETLVP

-2168 TPSNPNLSKTDL
+2168 TPSNPNLSKEDLQKTVTRDFTYNFTDGSGHDVSKAPQTTTFTGKGTIDLVTGNLVTVDKDGNIVNQRGQITWNKTSDEFASVAVKNVDGYHVVSTKNANTDGSVDALTVNPNSNDVHVVVTYAPDVQADQTVVGKQVVHYVDGDNNNVKLMEDNTNSTFVFTYDGKSDKWNADSHKYDNATAPVINGYVAEKKTYEGQTGTPTDPKKEITIVYHKVGKIIPVGPDGKTPIPNVPTPSYPNDPTDPTKVIPNEPVPDVPGMTPSTPTVTPEDPTKDTPVPYTKDPVKAGLTVQYIDQDDNNSVIKSDAVNGNIGGKIDYSTASSITDFENKGYVLVTDGFTGQAGDEFTTENNGQVYKVVFKHGTRPVTPENPADPNKPVDPDHPDTPTPSNPNLSKTDL

-2247 AVPAIDHDDY
+2247 AVPAIDHDGY

-2283 TPNSQNGNIVITLTR
+2283 TPNNQNGNIVITLTR

-2454 YVTVDNNGRIT
+2454 YVTVDNNGKIT

-2512 GETVTQNGNNSSIVI
+2512 GETVTQNSNNSSIVI
-2527 TLANKPAPVVEKG
+2527 TLADKPAPVVEKG

-3162 GKSGEPINP
+3162 GKPGEPINP

-3193 QTIHYVGAGDKTP
+3193 QTIHYIGAGNKTP
-3206 SDDVQTFDFTR
+3206 SDNVQTFDFTR

-3290 TPISNVP
+3290 NPIPNVP

-3318 KVPDMTPST
+3318 EVPDMTPST

-3334 PGKDTPVPYNPVKTL
+3334 PGKDTPVPYNPVKTP

-3371 PLRDPNTQTHEFKIT
+3371 PLRDKLMSLRSLMVYRMNQATHLLWLMF
-3386 NGVPDESS
+3386 
-3394 HTFTL
+3394 
-3399 VDVPVIPGYVAEV
+3399 
-3412 KSAGGKTVT
+3412 
-3421 PDTPLAEVTVVY
+3421 
-3433 HKVGKIVPVDPNGTP
+3433 
-3448 IPNVP
+3448 
-3453 TPSYT
+3453 
-3458 NDPTDPTKVVPDEP
+3458 
-3472 VPAITG
+3472 
-3478 KTPDKTSVT
+3478 
-3487 PVDPTKDTPVVY
+3487 
-3499 KDNEVPA
+3499 
-3506 TPNSQKAVVNFIDVN
+3506 Q
-3521 TGKLIKTSG
+3521 
-3530 ILSGRPGEDINK
+3530 
-3542 LYSSAEVIKQLEEA
+3542 
-3556 GYEVV
+3556 
-3561 YNAFDGDG
+3561 
-3569 VTKYFDDDDNTTQQF
+3569 
-3584 TVALKLKEKAKT
+3584 
-3596 PDPVVPAPETPAKEP
+3596 
-3611 EAPAEKVSRPEQ
+3611 
-3623 SVKQNVS
+3623 
-3630 VPTPQKPVEKKTNN
+3630 
-3644 KKEVLP
+3644 
-3650 QTGADHN
+3650 
-3657 EAASILGAVAA
+3657 
-3668 AIGMTSLIGAKRRK
+3668 
-3682 KDDK
+3682 

>member
-81 SEDQNKSSK
+81 SEDQNKASK
-90 TTGTTMEGQD
+90 TTDTTMVGQD

-113 TFAETSSEDKA
+113 TFAEASSEDK
-124 ASTTDATESK
+124 
-134 TSDTTKATEDNK
+134 TS
-146 VDAVADKSTE
+146 S
-156 DKANTDATQESS
+156 
-168 DSKSTENKT
+168 T
-177 TDAQKVESKVATTK
+177 TDAQKVESKVATAK

-198 SVKSAST
+198 SVKTAST
-205 TSTDKTTSVN
+205 TSTDQTTSVN

-243 TPRSSSATTN
+243 TPRASSATTN
-253 TQAKN
+253 AQAKN
-258 NNYKLVTSAS
+258 NNYKLVTSS
-268 ALQQAINSGVAGVN
+268 SELQQAINSGVAGIN

-289 SNVDLAITNTFAIVG
+289 SNVNLAITNTFAIVG

-357 IKGATVDEANAALN
+357 IKGATADAANAALK
-371 DQTGTGKIG
+371 DQTSTGTIG
-380 TQGTSWA
+380 TQGTSCA
-387 SGSSNQNGWAVKGW
+387 SGSSNQNGWTVKGW

-413 AVDANLTINRSAIGD
+413 AADANLTINRSAIGD

-465 GIFAVGNGNL
+465 GIFAVGNGNF

-613 NEGGNITVGQFATFR
+613 NEGGNITVGKFATFR

-640 DVVSLDSQNSNTNA
+640 DVVSLDSQNTNTNA

-672 FYAELISFPLGTSN
+672 FYAELISFPLGASN

-740 SVDGTDYVVYQK
+740 SVDGTNYVVYQK

-773 GFQTKDIWNNQAN
+773 GFQTKDIWDNQAN
-786 PDVSIKGTD
+786 PDVSIKGND

-887 KIEEIQKY
+887 KIEEIQNY

-904 LEYIKNAQSVSED
+904 LEYIKNAQGVSED

-940 VEDGYTASIKSSNVP
+940 VEDGQTASIESSNVP

-961 DGTSVTAKLQYKEDL
+961 DGTSVTAKLQYKEEL

-1004 YGMPQEVTNTLKFY
+1004 YKKAKEVTNTLKFY

-1023 SYISTVT
+1023 SYISTVA
-1030 DQTVT
+1030 DQTAT

-1045 DGASIVKSLED
+1045 DGASTVKSLED
-1056 QGYKFVN
+1056 QGYKFIN

-1169 VNAKADGEDAQG
+1169 VNAKADGKDAQG

-1191 KKQPLIAWTT
+1191 KKQPSITWTT
-1201 DNDGKFAQVTP
+1201 DNNGKFAQVTP

-1260 YTGTKETT
+1260 YTGTKETKT
-1268 SVTRVI
+1268 VTRVI
-1274 SYLDNETKQPVS
+1274 NYLDNETKQPVS
-1286 DAVKQTATL
+1286 DAVEQTTTL
-1295 SRTRIKDE
+1295 SRTQIKDE
-1303 KDNVIGYGSV
+1303 KGNVIGYGTV

-1328 DSNGWVAQVSPDETA
+1328 DKNGWVAQVSPDETA
-1343 KGYKKTPHFE
+1343 KGYKETPHFE

-1362 ADAPSITDPQDVTV
+1362 ADTPSVTDPQDVTV

-1410 YVDMTG
+1410 YVDTTG

-1442 KVNDKLLGYEIN
+1442 KVNDKLLGYDIN
-1454 GDGSVDIT
+1454 GDGSVDIS

-1473 DANLPAVTSKT
+1473 DANLPAVTSKA

-1535 NAILHQDTVSGKIGD
+1535 NAILHQDTVSDKIGD

-1557 DQIKLWESKGYV
+1557 DQIQLWESKGYV
-1569 LDHDGYTTQTT
+1569 LDQDGYTTQTT
-1580 INEDNNGKTY
+1580 VNEDNNGKTY

-1600 GTTETIVP
+1600 GTTETLVP

-1617 DGTKAADDVYGNAG
+1617 DGTKAADDVHGNAG

-1637 TPIIDTVTGQVV
+1637 TPIIDTVTGQIV

-1673 YVADKVTYGNRTAT
+1673 YVADKATYGNKTAT
-1687 PNDLN
+1687 PTDLN
-1692 VEDTITYRKISNII
+1692 VEDTVTYRKISNII

-1749 PDQPEGVTPN
+1749 PNQPEGVTPN

-1767 TPVDPTEPTKVVYT
+1767 TPVDPTKPTNVVYT
-1781 RDEEPEDLQYA
+1781 KDNAPVDKA
-1792 TVKVI
+1792 TVIVR
-1797 YHDDTTGQDL
+1797 YHDDTTNLDL
-1807 ESWSSDTN
+1807 PESFDS
-1815 GNKKEVGTDT
+1815 GNKEVGTDT
-1825 GYTQADINRVV
+1825 GYTQADINKVV
-1836 QGYEAKGY
+1836 QEYEAKGY

-1857 PADGATIVVHLAHNQ
+1857 PAGGATIVVHLAHNQ

-1885 DPDQVKKVYTSTLYY
+1885 DPDQVKKAYTSTLHY

-1918 TRTVTVDAVTNQIV
+1918 TRTVTVDTVTNQIV

-1939 NWTLQDANDQY
+1939 NWTLQDANDKY

-1956 VVEGYVARKITNN
+1956 VVEGYVARKTTNN

-2014 TPSYPNDPTDP
+2014 TPSNPNDPTDP

-2056 TPIPYTKD
+2056 TPVPYTKD

-2084 KSDAVNGNIGGKV
+2084 KSDAVDGNIGDKI

-2110 KGYVLVTDGF
+2110 KGYILVTDGF

-2149 PENPADPNK
+2149 PENPADPNE

-2168 TPSNPNLSKTDL
+2168 TPSNPNLSKEDL
-2180 QKTITRTV
+2180 QKTITRTI

-2220 LVTVDKDGNITSQN
+2220 LVTVDEDGNITSQN

-2239 NHDSQEFE
+2239 NHESQEFE
-2247 AVPAIDHDDY
+2247 AVPAIDHDGY

-2440 KFTGSG
+2440 KFTGNG

-2454 YVTVDNNGRIT
+2454 YVTVDNNGKIT

-2512 GETVTQNGNNSSIVI
+2512 GETVTQNSNNSSVVI

-2540 SITVRVHDLTD
+2540 SITVKVHDLTD

-2575 SAVITELINKG
+2575 NAVITELINKG
-2586 YKLVNGGEDVP
+2586 YKLVDGGENVP

-2623 SKPGEPINPNDP
+2623 GKPGEPINPNDP

-2717 RNAGGSVVTPDDL
+2717 RNAGGSVVTPNDL

-2795 PGKDTPVPYTPVV
+2795 PGKDTPVPYNPVV
-2808 PAKDQ
+2808 PAKNQ

-2824 GTNKQLATSGDL
+2824 GANKQLATSGDL
-2836 TGKSGSEINYSTAD
+2836 TGKSGSEISYSTAD
-2850 QIKELISQGYVLK
+2850 QIKKLINQGYVLK
-2863 NDGFPAGVVFDNDD
+2863 NDGFPAGAVFDNDD

-2887 IHGQVPVNPDNPHE
+2887 IHGQAPVNPDNPHE

-2909 KTVKEK
+2909 KTVTEK

-2939 TVDTVTGKVVEN
+2939 TIDTVTGKVVEN

-2969 QVNTPVIDGYHA
+2969 QVSTPVIDGYHA

-3008 IPTDPSG
+3008 IPTDPSS
-3015 NPIPNVPT
+3015 NPIPNVP
-3023 LTYPTDPT
+3023 
-3031 DPTKV
+3031 
-3036 VPNEPVPDI
+3036 N
-3045 PGMTPSTPTVT
+3045 
-3056 PEDPG
+3056 
-3061 KDTSVPYNP
+3061 
-3070 IVPAKDQ
+3070 
-3077 AAIVSYVDADNGN
+3077 
-3090 AEITNSGNL
+3090 
-3099 TGKAGDKIDYSTK
+3099 
-3112 ATIASLENKGYVL
+3112 
-3125 VNDGF
+3125 
-3130 PADATFDNDD
+3130 
-3140 NTTQRF
+3140 
-3146 VVVLK
+3146 
-3151 HGTVPVTPENP
+3151 
-3162 GKSGEPINP
+3162 
-3171 NDPDGPK
+3171 
-3178 WPEGTDENSVKRTGT
+3178 
-3193 QTIHYVGAGDKTP
+3193 
-3206 SDDVQTFDFTR
+3206 
-3217 NMVVDKVTGKVI
+3217 
-3229 DGGSWNVT
+3229 
-3237 SHTFGYKDT
+3237 
-3246 PVIDGYHAD
+3246 
-3255 KRNAGGTVVT
+3255 
-3265 PDDLN
+3265 
-3270 KIVTVNYSQ
+3270 
-3279 NGKIIPTDPSG
+3279 
-3290 TPISNVP
+3290 
-3297 TPTYPTDPT
+3297 PTYPTDPT

-3318 KVPDMTPST
+3318 EVPGMTPST

-3334 PGKDTPVPYNPVKTL
+3334 PGKDTPVPYNPVKNP

-3433 HKVGKIVPVDPNGTP
+3433 HKVGKIVPVDPNGNP

-3458 NDPTDPTKVVPDEP
+3458 NDPTDPTKVVPNEP

-3499 KDNEVPA
+3499 KNNEVPA

-3596 PDPVVPAPETPAKEP
+3596 PYPVVPAPETPAKEP

-3623 SVKQNVS
+3623 PVKQNVS

-3650 QTGADHN
+3650 QTGADNN
-3657 EAASILGAVAA
+3657 EAASILGAVAT